1 MVQIKKQKPVDIRKS
16 GLQNWRQLQQQNNA
30 IQSGYDPEVAQYLQ
44 ELNIKRPLR
53 HMMNPEEA
61 APHVVQSPLYNTNT
75 KLGESMF
82 DEDVYSPEQFQDAA
96 DVRAENQPWYS
107 QLGAGI
113 AKGAVLAGTTFLD
126 GTMGLLYGGAKAI
139 EEGRV
144 GALWDNDFSKAM
156 QSINDWSEKE
166 MPNYYTQQEQDASI
180 WDKLF
185 TANFWGDSFIKNLGF
200 TVGAFYSGGLEAGA
214 IKGLGRLAM
223 TGAKNLGAT
232 ISTIKNIAQTSQA
245 TASILGSFTSA
256 VNEGR
261 IEALNNSREYY
272 KAVSSDLLNQHNE
285 RLKSIQ
291 DNYYGTELYN
301 TLIAQENDNYNK
313 AMTKLSEDR
322 VHMGNVD
329 LALNIPI
336 LTISNLIQFGKMYGR
351 GFKTAR
357 RAQQIENNIG
367 GRGITGTLGHYA
379 PETTKKEIYTA
390 ALKSPISEGMEEVN
404 QQLASNISADY
415 YKTDVDNYYKTLTDP
430 NNRQEANSWLKASMQ
445 AFTETMGDQSTWE
458 QFLVGAMTGAMGMP
472 RFRSFTKEGKF
483 QSPITIEGGILGEY
497 RDVTQ
502 RIAREQAI
510 ADKLNERVNSPE
522 FKAYYD
528 GYVRHQGF
536 QRAMNNA
543 TQNND
548 EFEFKNAEN
557 AQLISDITMFDSV
570 GKLDD
575 LVEMINQGLS
585 DTSSENIESIIKNT
599 GRQVS
604 KDEQVNQ
611 LTEQLNANQQAQ
623 ANTNDAS
630 ELVRL
635 KQEEVDIQHKI
646 NTAKDYYISPYT
658 DENGNKLSDE
668 EIANQMNKAKTEF
681 LDKINEYKQIK
692 NDLIE
697 ASNDSLSDEQLNDLI
712 YLKSSLSDWK
722 DRGTS
727 IRDKNKDVV
736 SKIIKQLTDVRTVL
750 NDNNSRL
757 TSEKDAKEYNRN
769 KRKLED
775 IENTIKVLEI
785 FNNSENPDLLISN
798 EGINVKALKDIA
810 KNSLGIDAD
819 EYNRFSKDLND
830 LIKIGKARKSYKEK
844 LIEYMLNPGK
854 IDEAHAN
861 VDNQNQRKQK
871 DLDVRRILDKVS
883 NATTYKDIDDI
894 FKEENIEDA
903 SILTSNN
910 TELGSTYAKS
920 KSFMN
925 SVNNAIDKLDIDDDD
940 KEKLKAYAQKK
951 YNNSTS
957 YEELTN
963 PDYQITDNEDLLTN
977 DYYTQQLNNAMV
989 TAIKDMS
996 EKQSIPD
1003 NKEVT
1008 PEQSKFT
1015 IDTNGERTGADDN
1028 STAPV
1033 QEKQDVLSPL
1043 RTATENINRPDAKN
1057 FWDKANKIIDNYNSN
1072 KATYEEVRKAIEDL
1086 YNLYAKEV
1094 DAKTR
1099 DNLYEEVNKVL
1110 NSIQPDRPVLT
1121 ERQEDTNNL
1130 TELKTD
1136 VENVEKSAEKYY
1148 YKPAISEY
1156 AANTFT
1162 NFDIAN
1168 PNYKDIYQYLVSKG
1182 AFDYVNKGNLKVGD
1196 ELTLKYEKIGD
1207 YDEVVMY
1214 HNDQVVG
1221 ILPSTATA
1229 IKGNY
1234 VGLKNVRERVIKGE
1248 EIKLNVSKIML
1259 GQFKY
1264 TEDQTRP
1271 IKDLM
1276 NGTPIQ
1282 LGIVSNR
1289 ELITNTDLD
1298 TEKPYNRS
1306 QADGKVYLL
1315 LKNSRGTYSPKPVRV
1330 KHFNK
1335 EEFDLS
1341 TLKDT
1346 NNSRAR
1352 EIHRIIDELSKT
1364 TNPDKCTELFI
1375 DLCQQ
1380 LYLPNSFHMNIFS
1393 YKGTIFL
1400 SLKGGPQGT
1409 KNINLEN
1416 NTGSFQLDATGKMIG
1431 SAATQADPTHVYNEI
1446 LKYLY
1451 SLNTPFNIDKN
1462 EINKGDY
1469 NEKLVNDDILYT
1481 HLTDTQMTNSWFTT
1495 NYYDEEGNQKDA
1507 INPKG
1512 TFSPVGNKEGT
1523 KVTLRNGTTYFVR
1536 DGKIYD
1542 SSESVVS
1549 PKKNIANLI
1558 FDLAAAYELNGSA
1571 INGPYIY
1578 NGITKVNGHY
1588 IDVAHKSY
1596 ANEKQKQMYE
1606 DNMNGRPTA
1615 IDKMNATLN
1624 RLKEDQAKV
1633 KRLDNGRPDNTI
1645 EGREGHIYQ
1654 ILEDDGQ
1661 YHEYE
1666 GVHNVIGESWKRDE
1680 NQTPNTLA
1688 LQYGQE
1694 FDDLM
1699 RQSFEGDIDAIQK
1712 PDNMPNEV
1720 FERFK
1725 SRAKSLK
1732 EYFDNNGEIPI
1743 ANGIVVFNKI
1753 GDKRIAGELDLL
1765 TYNKYTGEFRFYDFK
1780 TSKYRFYT
1788 DEGKLDTHY
1797 TTVWHNRQIRSTQ
1810 EQYTRQLSAY
1820 NDLFT
1825 SRYGT
1830 PIANMA
1836 LIPLIIN
1843 YNDKGVTAFNAEPT
1857 VNVKYQPSEFM
1868 QGTTVST
1875 PKVDNNTIPASN
1887 VKTLELSD
1895 TKKVKVDISTLP
1907 TVTTINGS
1915 EIKAYVEEVKS
1926 VNNSTKKVTTFYS
1939 PYMVFPNGE
1948 VAYMNGRRELLN
1960 SEELEENKKTWA
1972 STIQANKV
1980 VFIQAGLVNAKPQ
1993 EETKSKIQNKGF
2005 NNYQYDTEMSINYDD
2020 FSVHSTLDRIVGH
2033 TAIYKDKNGNDVI
2046 ILAASS
2052 DNSYIGIF
2060 KDNTGNWSIKMEN
2073 KDGNKNFKA
2082 QLKEAFDLL
2091 PVGAKIYEHTS
2102 ISVDGL
2108 RIFAQQLNHGFSLSN
2123 ETYEVKVNAGDKAN
2137 IFGVNDNS
2145 DMPLLGQGVKPM
2157 KEVRQILKPYLD
2169 KFGVST
2175 RDVFSEKDAKSGENI
2190 IGISNMPMLV
2200 KTSSQLETKPEVNT
2214 KYDTNNVFIG
2224 GEFGTGTIN
2233 ITNDWIGVSEDPR
2246 VWSKD
2251 KTVPVFSEVK
2261 MKDGSTVTIISYRNA
2276 EKFGNNRGT
2285 NGIIINVKG
2294 TLTDSNKEYIK
2305 NTLINTDFSNSK
2317 EKLTKQ
2323 ILEILNNSN
2332 TKTVT
2337 PVTTPTGPQS
2347 VEEDLLKAM
2356 SLLNTYNKEAP
2367 DGTLGE
2373 EEIKPRTDVEEQ
2385 TGRNADGNITVD
2397 NPEALKKWNELSNN
2411 TIELLRLMNINEDTW
2426 NKMLPKQRESELNC
2440 LS

>member
-1 MVQIKKQKPVDIRKS
+1 MVKFKQQKPADITKT
-16 GLQNWRQLQQQNNA
+16 GLQNWRQLQQQNAMNQAGVSDDYNNWRNQAFAFRGNSLYNA
-30 IQSGYDPEVAQYLQ
+30 
-44 ELNIKRPLR
+44 R
-53 HMMNPEEA
+53 EA
-61 APHVVQSPLYNTNT
+61 APQVVQSPLYNTNT

-82 DEDVYSPEQFQDAA
+82 DEDVYSSEQFQNAS

-113 AKGAVLAGTTFLD
+113 AKGAILAGTTFLD

-139 EEGRV
+139 GDGDV
-144 GALWDNDFSKAM
+144 SKLWDNDFSKAM
-156 QSINDWSEKE
+156 QSINDWSERE
-166 MPNYYTQQEQDASI
+166 LPNYYTSQEQDASI

-214 IKGLGRLAM
+214 IRGLGRLAM

-272 KAVSSDLLNQHNE
+272 KAISSDLLNQHNE

-291 DNYYGTELYN
+291 DNYYGTEMYN
-301 TLIAQENDNYNK
+301 NLVAQENDNYNK

-357 RAQQIENNIG
+357 RAQQIEENIG
-367 GRGITGTLGHYA
+367 GKGITGTLGKYA
-379 PETTKKEIYTA
+379 PKTTKSEIYTA
-390 ALKSPISEGMEEVN
+390 ALKNPISEGMEEVN

-415 YKTDVDNYYKTLTDP
+415 YKTDVNNYYKTLTDP

-483 QSPITIEGGILGEY
+483 QSPITIEGGIVGEY

-536 QRAMNNA
+536 QKAMNNA

-557 AQLISDITMFDSV
+557 SQLISDITMFDSV

-575 LVEMINQGLS
+575 LVEMINQGLG
-585 DTSSENIESIIKNT
+585 DTSNENIESIIKNT

-630 ELVRL
+630 ELTRL

-668 EIANQMNKAKTEF
+668 EITNQMNKAKTEF
-681 LDKINEYKQIK
+681 LNKIEEYKKIK

-697 ASNDSLSDEQLNDLI
+697 SSNDLLSDEQLNDLI
-712 YLKSSLSDWK
+712 YLKSSLNDWK
-722 DRGTS
+722 ERGSS
-727 IRDKNKDVV
+727 IRDNNKSTI

-750 NDNNSRL
+750 NDNNTKL
-757 TSEKDAKEYNRN
+757 TSEKDAKEYNSN
-769 KRKLED
+769 KRKLND
-775 IENTIKVLEI
+775 IENTIKVLEL
-785 FNNSENPDLLISN
+785 FNNSENPDLLISDKSL
-798 EGINVKALKDIA
+798 NVKALKDIA

-819 EYNRFSKDLND
+819 EYNRFDKDLND

-861 VDNQNQRKQK
+861 IDNQNQRKQK

-903 SILTSNN
+903 SILTNNN

-925 SVNNAIDKLDIDDDD
+925 SVNNAIDKLDIDDED
-940 KEKLKAYAQKK
+940 KAQLKTYAQEK

-989 TAIKDMS
+989 AAIKDMS
-996 EKQSIPD
+996 DKQSIPD
-1003 NKEVT
+1003 DKEV
-1008 PEQSKFT
+1008 EHSKFT
-1015 IDTNGERTGADDN
+1015 IDTNGEKTGADDN

-1033 QEKQDVLSPL
+1033 QEKQDILSPL
-1043 RTATENINRPDAKN
+1043 RTATENINRPNAKN

-1099 DNLYEEVNKVL
+1099 DTLYEEVNKVL

-1121 ERQEDTNNL
+1121 ERQENTNNL

-1162 NFDIAN
+1162 NFDVAN

-1196 ELTLKYEKIGD
+1196 ELTLKYEKIGN

-1289 ELITNTDLD
+1289 ELITNNDLT

-1315 LKNSRGTYSPKPVRV
+1315 LKNSRGTYSPKPIRV
-1330 KHFNK
+1330 KHFNE
-1335 EEFDLS
+1335 EEFDLNK
-1341 TLKDT
+1341 LKDT

-1416 NTGSFQLDATGKMIG
+1416 NTGSFILNVDGSIGG
-1431 SAATQADPTHVYNEI
+1431 SAATQTDPTHVYNEI

-1481 HLTDTQMTNSWFTT
+1481 HLVDTQMTNSWFTT

-1512 TFSPVGNKEGT
+1512 TFSPTGNKEGT
-1523 KVTLRNGTTYFVR
+1523 KVTLGKNTYFVR

-1542 SSESVVS
+1542 SSESVVV
-1549 PKKNIANLI
+1549 PKRANLI

-1588 IDVAHKSY
+1588 MDVTHKSY

-1606 DNMNGRPTA
+1606 DNMNNRPTA

-1654 ILEDDGQ
+1654 ILEEDGQ

-1712 PDNMPNEV
+1712 PDNMSNEV

-1830 PIANMA
+1830 PVVNMA

-1857 VNVKYQPSEFM
+1857 VNITYQPSEFM

-1907 TVTTINGS
+1907 VVTTINGS
-1915 EIKAYVEEVKS
+1915 EIKAYIEEVKS
-1926 VNNSTKKVTTFYS
+1926 TNNSTKKITTFYS

-1948 VAYMNGRRELLN
+1948 VTYMNGRRELLTDKQ
-1960 SEELEENKKTWA
+1960 LEESKSTWA
-1972 STIQANKV
+1972 STIQANKAA
-1980 VFIQAGLVNAKPQ
+1980 FIQAGLVNAKPQ
-1993 EETKSKIQNKGF
+1993 EETKS
-2005 NNYQYDTEMSINYDD
+2005 
-2020 FSVHSTLDRIVGH
+2020 
-2033 TAIYKDKNGNDVI
+2033 
-2046 ILAASS
+2046 
-2052 DNSYIGIF
+2052 
-2060 KDNTGNWSIKMEN
+2060 
-2073 KDGNKNFKA
+2073 
-2082 QLKEAFDLL
+2082 
-2091 PVGAKIYEHTS
+2091 
-2102 ISVDGL
+2102 
-2108 RIFAQQLNHGFSLSN
+2108 
-2123 ETYEVKVNAGDKAN
+2123 EVKIN
-2137 IFGVNDNS
+2137 
-2145 DMPLLGQGVKPM
+2145 
-2157 KEVRQILKPYLD
+2157 
-2169 KFGVST
+2169 
-2175 RDVFSEKDAKSGENI
+2175 
-2190 IGISNMPMLV
+2190 
-2200 KTSSQLETKPEVNT
+2200 
-2214 KYDTNNVFIG
+2214 YDTNNVFIG

-2233 ITNDWIGVSEDPR
+2233 ITDGWRGVSEDPR

-2261 MKDGSTVTIISYRNA
+2261 MKDGSVVTIISYRNA

-2285 NGIIINVKG
+2285 NGIIINIKG
-2294 TLTDSNKEYIK
+2294 TLTNSNKEYIK

-2317 EKLTKQ
+2317 EEVTKQ
-2323 ILEILNNSN
+2323 VLDILNNSN

-2337 PVTTPTGPQS
+2337 SVTTPINVVDNTTPTGPQS
-2347 VEEDLLKAM
+2347 AEEDLLKAM

-2367 DGTLGE
+2367 DGTLGK

-2385 TGRNADGNITVD
+2385 TGRNVDGNIVVND
-2397 NPEALKKWNELSNN
+2397 PRALKKWKELDNS
-2411 TIELLRLMNINEDTW
+2411 TRELLRLDNMNETDW
-2426 NKMLPKQRESELNC
+2426 NNMLPKQRESELNC

>member
-1 MVQIKKQKPVDIRKS
+1 MVKLKTQKPVDIRKS
-16 GLQNWRQLQQQNNA
+16 GLQNWRQLQQQNAA
-30 IQSGYDPEVAQYLQ
+30 IQSGVSPEAIEYLNKIN
-44 ELNIKRPLR
+44 ESTPLR
-53 HMMNPEEA
+53 HMINPIET
-61 APHVVQSPLYNTNT
+61 APHVVQSPLYNTDT

-82 DEDVYSPEQFQDAA
+82 DKDVYSLGEFRDAA

-113 AKGAVLAGTTFLD
+113 AKGAVLAGTTFID

-139 EEGRV
+139 EDGDV
-144 GALWDNDFSKAM
+144 SKLWDNDFSKAM
-156 QSINDWSEKE
+156 QSINDLSERE
-166 MPNYYTQQEQDASI
+166 LPNYYTSQEQDASI

-214 IKGLGRLAM
+214 IKGLGRLAIA
-223 TGAKNLGAT
+223 GAKNLGAT
-232 ISTIKNIAQTSQA
+232 ISTIKNITQTSQA

-272 KAVSSDLLNQHNE
+272 KAVASDLLNQHNE

-291 DNYYGTELYN
+291 DNYYGTEMYN
-301 TLIAQENDNYNK
+301 ALVAQENDNYNK

-357 RAQQIENNIG
+357 RAQQIEDNIG
-367 GRGITGTLGHYA
+367 GRGITGTLGKYA
-379 PETTKKEIYTA
+379 PKTTKSEIYTA
-390 ALKSPISEGMEEVN
+390 ALKNPISEGMEEVN

-483 QSPITIEGGILGEY
+483 QSPITIEGGIVGEY

-536 QRAMNNA
+536 QKAMNNA

-575 LVEMINQGLS
+575 LVEMINQGLG

-604 KDEQVNQ
+604 KDEQINQ

-623 ANTNDAS
+623 ENTDDAS

-681 LDKINEYKQIK
+681 LDKIEEYKQIK

-697 ASNDSLSDEQLNDLI
+697 ASNNTLSDEQLNELI
-712 YLKSSLSDWK
+712 YLKSSLNDWK
-722 DRGTS
+722 ERGSS
-727 IRDKNKDVV
+727 IRDNNKNTI

-750 NDNNSRL
+750 NDNNSKL
-757 TSEKDAKEYNRN
+757 TSEKDTKEYNSN
-769 KRKLED
+769 KRKLDD
-775 IENTIKVLEI
+775 IENTIKVLEL
-785 FNNSENPDLLISN
+785 FNNSENPDLLISDKN
-798 EGINVKALKDIA
+798 LNVKALKDIA

-819 EYNRFSKDLND
+819 EYNRFNKDLND

-903 SILTSNN
+903 SILTNNN

-925 SVNNAIDKLDIDDDD
+925 SVNNAIDKLDIDDED
-940 KEKLKAYAQKK
+940 KVILKTYAQEK

-977 DYYTQQLNNAMV
+977 DYYTQQLNNAMIA
-989 TAIKDMS
+989 AIKDMS

-1003 NKEVT
+1003 NKEV
-1008 PEQSKFT
+1008 EHSKFT

-1033 QEKQDVLSPL
+1033 QEKQDILSPL
-1043 RTATENINRPDAKN
+1043 RTATESINRPNTKDL
-1057 FWDKANKIIDNYNSN
+1057 WDKANKIIDNYNSN

-1110 NSIQPDRPVLT
+1110 NNIQPDRPVLT
-1121 ERQEDTNNL
+1121 KRQEDTNNL

-1136 VENVEKSAEKYY
+1136 VESVEKSAEKYY

-1162 NFDIAN
+1162 NFDVAN

-1196 ELTLKYEKIGD
+1196 ELTLKHEKIGD

-1276 NGTPIQ
+1276 NGAPIQ

-1289 ELITNTDLD
+1289 ELITNTDLN

-1315 LKNSRGTYSPKPVRV
+1315 LKNSRGTYSPKPIRV
-1330 KHFNK
+1330 KHFNE
-1335 EEFDLS
+1335 EEFDLNK
-1341 TLKDT
+1341 LKDT

-1393 YKGTIFL
+1393 YKNTIFL

-1409 KNINLEN
+1409 KNINLEK
-1416 NTGSFQLDATGKMIG
+1416 NTGSFQLNDKGEMIG
-1431 SAATQADPTHVYNEI
+1431 SAATHTDPTHVYNKI

-1481 HLTDTQMTNSWFTT
+1481 HLVDTQMTNSWFTT

-1523 KVTLRNGTTYFVR
+1523 KVILGKNTYFVR

-1542 SSESVVS
+1542 SSESVVV
-1549 PKKNIANLI
+1549 PKRANLI

-1571 INGPYIY
+1571 VNGPFIY
-1578 NGITKVNGHY
+1578 KGITKINGHY
-1588 IDVAHKSY
+1588 IDVTHKSY

-1606 DNMNGRPTA
+1606 DNMNEDNIKGRSTA

-1633 KRLDNGRPDNTI
+1633 KRLDNGRPDNII
-1645 EGREGHIYQ
+1645 EGREGHIYR
-1654 ILEDDGQ
+1654 ILEEDGQ

-1666 GVHNVIGESWKRDE
+1666 GVHNIIGESWKRDE
-1680 NQTPNTLA
+1680 NQTSNTLA

-1699 RQSFEGDIDAIQK
+1699 RQAFEGDVDAIQK
-1712 PDNMPNEV
+1712 PDNMSNEV

-1765 TYNKYTGEFRFYDFK
+1765 TYNKYTGEFKFYDFK

-1797 TTVWHNRQIRSTQ
+1797 TTVWHNKQIRSTQ

-1830 PIANMA
+1830 PVVNMA

-1843 YNDKGVTAFNAEPT
+1843 YNDKGITAFNAEPT
-1857 VNVKYQPSEFM
+1857 VNIKYQPSEFM

-1907 TVTTINGS
+1907 VVTTINGS
-1915 EIKAYVEEVKS
+1915 EIKAYIEEVKS

-1948 VAYMNGRRELLN
+1948 VTYMNGRRELLTDKQ
-1960 SEELEENKKTWA
+1960 LEESKNTWA

-1980 VFIQAGLVNAKPQ
+1980 AFIQAGLVNAKPQ
-1993 EETKSKIQNKGF
+1993 EETKS
-2005 NNYQYDTEMSINYDD
+2005 
-2020 FSVHSTLDRIVGH
+2020 
-2033 TAIYKDKNGNDVI
+2033 
-2046 ILAASS
+2046 
-2052 DNSYIGIF
+2052 
-2060 KDNTGNWSIKMEN
+2060 
-2073 KDGNKNFKA
+2073 
-2082 QLKEAFDLL
+2082 
-2091 PVGAKIYEHTS
+2091 
-2102 ISVDGL
+2102 
-2108 RIFAQQLNHGFSLSN
+2108 
-2123 ETYEVKVNAGDKAN
+2123 
-2137 IFGVNDNS
+2137 
-2145 DMPLLGQGVKPM
+2145 
-2157 KEVRQILKPYLD
+2157 
-2169 KFGVST
+2169 
-2175 RDVFSEKDAKSGENI
+2175 
-2190 IGISNMPMLV
+2190 
-2200 KTSSQLETKPEVNT
+2200 ETKSEVNIN
-2214 KYDTNNVFIG
+2214 YDTNNVFIG

-2233 ITNDWIGVSEDPR
+2233 ITNGWRGVSEDPR
-2246 VWSKD
+2246 IWSKD

-2261 MKDGSTVTIISYRNA
+2261 MKDGSIVTIISYRNA
-2276 EKFGNNRGT
+2276 EKFGNSRGT
-2285 NGIIINVKG
+2285 NGIIINIKG
-2294 TLTDSNKEYIK
+2294 TLTDLNKIYIK
-2305 NTLINTDFSNSK
+2305 NTLMVTDFSNSK
-2317 EKLTKQ
+2317 EELTKQ
-2323 ILEILNNSN
+2323 VLDILNKSII
-2332 TKTVT
+2332 KTVT
-2337 PVTTPTGPQS
+2337 PSASINIVDNTQTNTTPTGPQS
-2347 VEEDLLKAM
+2347 AEEDLLKAM

-2367 DGTLGE
+2367 DGTLGK
-2373 EEIKPRTDVEEQ
+2373 EEIKPRTDIEEQ
-2385 TGRNADGNITVD
+2385 TGRNADGNIVVD
-2397 NPEALKKWNELSNN
+2397 NPEALKKWNELSND
-2411 TIELLRLMNINEDTW
+2411 TRDLLRLMNINEDIW

>member
-1 MVQIKKQKPVDIRKS
+1 MVKFKQQKPADITKT
-16 GLQNWRQLQQQNNA
+16 GLQNWRQLQQQNAMNQAGVSDDYNNWRNQAFAFRGNSLYNA
-30 IQSGYDPEVAQYLQ
+30 
-44 ELNIKRPLR
+44 R
-53 HMMNPEEA
+53 EA
-61 APHVVQSPLYNTNT
+61 APQVVQSSLYNTNT

-82 DEDVYSPEQFQDAA
+82 DEDVYSSEQFQNAL

-113 AKGAVLAGTTFLD
+113 AKGAVLAGTTFID
-126 GTMGLLYGGAKAI
+126 GTMGLLYGGTKAI
-139 EEGRV
+139 EDGDV
-144 GALWDNDFSKAM
+144 SKLWDNDFSKAM
-156 QSINDWSEKE
+156 QSINDWSERE
-166 MPNYYTQQEQDASI
+166 LPNYYTSQEQDASI

-214 IKGLGRLAM
+214 IRGLGRLAM
-223 TGAKNLGAT
+223 AGAKNLGAT

-291 DNYYGTELYN
+291 DNYYGTEMYN
-301 TLIAQENDNYNK
+301 TLVAQENDNYNK

-322 VHMGNVD
+322 IHMGNVD

-336 LTISNLIQFGKMYGR
+336 LTVSNLIQFGKMYGR

-357 RAQQIENNIG
+357 RVQQIEDNIG
-367 GRGITGTLGHYA
+367 GRGITGTLGKYA
-379 PETTKKEIYTA
+379 PKTTKSEIYNA
-390 ALKSPISEGMEEVN
+390 VLKYPITEGMEEVN

-415 YKTDVDNYYKTLTDP
+415 YKTDVDNYYKALTDP

-458 QFLVGAMTGAMGMP
+458 QFLVGAMTGALGIP

-536 QRAMNNA
+536 QKAMNNA

-570 GKLDD
+570 GRLDD
-575 LVEMINQGLS
+575 LVEMINQGLG

-604 KDEQVNQ
+604 KESQVEELNKQ
-611 LTEQLNANQQAQ
+611 LQENQQAQ
-623 ANTNDAS
+623 SATNDAS
-630 ELVRL
+630 ELTRL

-697 ASNDSLSDEQLNDLI
+697 ASNNTLSDEQLNELI
-712 YLKSSLSDWK
+712 YLKSSLNDWK
-722 DRGTS
+722 ERGSS
-727 IRDKNKDVV
+727 IRDNNKNTI

-757 TSEKDAKEYNRN
+757 TSEKDAKEYNSN
-769 KRKLED
+769 KRKLDD
-775 IENTIKVLEI
+775 IENTIKVLEL
-785 FNNSENPDLLISN
+785 FNNSENPDLLISDKSL
-798 EGINVKALKDIA
+798 NVKALKDIA

-819 EYNRFSKDLND
+819 EYNRFDKDLND

-871 DLDVRRILDKVS
+871 DLDVRRILDKVN

-903 SILTSNN
+903 SILTNNN

-925 SVNNAIDKLDIDDDD
+925 SVNNAIDKLDIDDED
-940 KEKLKAYAQKK
+940 KAQLKTYAQEK

-989 TAIKDMS
+989 AAIKDMS

-1003 NKEVT
+1003 NKEV
-1008 PEQSKFT
+1008 EHSKFT
-1015 IDTNGERTGADDN
+1015 IDTNGEKTGADDN

-1033 QEKQDVLSPL
+1033 QEKQDILSSL
-1043 RTATENINRPDAKN
+1043 RTATEKINKPNAKN

-1086 YNLYAKEV
+1086 YNLYANGV

-1099 DNLYEEVNKVL
+1099 DTIYEAVNKVL

-1121 ERQEDTNNL
+1121 KRQEENNIIVEL
-1130 TELKTD
+1130 EKETENTEKT
-1136 VENVEKSAEKYY
+1136 EKSAEKYY

-1162 NFDIAN
+1162 NFDVAN

-1221 ILPSTATA
+1221 ILPYTATA

-1264 TEDQTRP
+1264 TKDKTRP

-1276 NGTPIQ
+1276 NGAPIQ
-1282 LGIVSNR
+1282 LGVVSNR
-1289 ELITNTDLD
+1289 ELITNTDLN

-1315 LKNSRGTYSPKPVRV
+1315 LKNSRGTYSPKPIRV
-1330 KHFNK
+1330 KHFNQ

-1341 TLKDT
+1341 ILKDT

-1416 NTGSFQLDATGKMIG
+1416 NTGSFTLNVDGSIEG
-1431 SAATQADPTHVYNEI
+1431 SAATHTDPTHVYNEI

-1481 HLTDTQMTNSWFTT
+1481 HLVDTQMTNSWFTT

-1512 TFSPVGNKEGT
+1512 TFSPTGNKEGT
-1523 KVTLRNGTTYFVR
+1523 KVTLGKNTYFVR

-1542 SSESVVS
+1542 SSESVVV
-1549 PKKNIANLI
+1549 PKRANLI
-1558 FDLAAAYELNGSA
+1558 FDLAAAYELNGNA
-1571 INGPYIY
+1571 VNGPYIY

-1588 IDVAHKSY
+1588 IDVTHTSY

-1606 DNMNGRPTA
+1606 DNMNNRPTV
-1615 IDKMNATLN
+1615 IDRMNTTLN

-1680 NQTPNTLA
+1680 NQTSNTLA

-1694 FDDLM
+1694 FDNLM
-1699 RQSFEGDIDAIQK
+1699 RQAFEGDVDAIQK
-1712 PDNMPNEV
+1712 PDNMSNEV

-1732 EYFDNNGEIPI
+1732 EYFETNGEIPI

-1765 TYNKYTGEFRFYDFK
+1765 TYNKHTGEFRFYDFK

-1797 TTVWHNRQIRSTQ
+1797 TTVWHNKQIRSTQ

-1825 SRYGT
+1825 SKYGT

-1843 YNDKGVTAFNAEPT
+1843 YNDKGITAFNAEPT
-1857 VNVKYQPSEFM
+1857 VNVDYQPSEFM

-1875 PKVDNNTIPASN
+1875 PKVDNNTIPTSN
-1887 VKTLELSD
+1887 VKTLELHNS
-1895 TKKVKVDISTLP
+1895 KVKVDISTLP
-1907 TVTTINGS
+1907 VVTTINGS
-1915 EIKAYVEEVKS
+1915 EIKAYIEEVKS

-1948 VAYMNGRRELLN
+1948 VTYMNGRRELLTDKQ
-1960 SEELEENKKTWA
+1960 LEESKNTWN
-1972 STIQANKV
+1972 STIQANKDA
-1980 VFIQAGLVNAKPQ
+1980 FIQAGLVNAKPQ
-1993 EETKSKIQNKGF
+1993 EETKISVQNKGF

-2020 FSVHSTLDRIVGH
+2020 FSVHTKLDRIVGH

-2052 DNSYIGIF
+2052 DNSYISIF

-2082 QLKEAFDLL
+2082 QLREAFDLL
-2091 PVGAKIYEHTS
+2091 PAGAKIYEHTS

-2108 RIFAQQLNHGFSLSN
+2108 RVFAQQLNHGFGLSN
-2123 ETYEVKVNAGDKAN
+2123 ETYEVWVNAGDRN
-2137 IFGVNDNS
+2137 NVFGVNDNS

-2175 RDVFSEKDAKSGENI
+2175 RDVFSEKETKSGENI
-2190 IGISNMPMLV
+2190 IGISNMPMLI
-2200 KTSSQLETKPEVNT
+2200 KTGIQVESRPDNTTPINVIDNT
-2214 KYDTNNVFIG
+2214 K
-2224 GEFGTGTIN
+2224 
-2233 ITNDWIGVSEDPR
+2233 
-2246 VWSKD
+2246 
-2251 KTVPVFSEVK
+2251 
-2261 MKDGSTVTIISYRNA
+2261 
-2276 EKFGNNRGT
+2276 
-2285 NGIIINVKG
+2285 
-2294 TLTDSNKEYIK
+2294 
-2305 NTLINTDFSNSK
+2305 SNS
-2317 EKLTKQ
+2317 
-2323 ILEILNNSN
+2323 
-2332 TKTVT
+2332 
-2337 PVTTPTGPQS
+2337 TPTGPQS
-2347 VEEDLLKAM
+2347 AEEDLLKAM

-2367 DGTLGE
+2367 DGTLGK

-2385 TGRNADGNITVD
+2385 TGRNADGNIIVD
-2397 NPEALKKWNELSNN
+2397 NPEALKKWNELSND
-2411 TIELLRLMNINEDTW
+2411 TRDLLRLMNINEDIW

>member
-16 GLQNWRQLQQQNNA
+16 GLQNWKQLQQQNNA

-44 ELNIKRPLR
+44 ELDIKRPLR

-82 DEDVYSPEQFQDAA
+82 DEDVYSPEQFQDAV
-96 DVRAENQPWYS
+96 DVRAENQPWYA

-113 AKGAVLAGTTFLD
+113 AKGAVLTGTTFLD
-126 GTMGLLYGGAKAI
+126 GTMGLLYGSAKAI
-139 EEGRV
+139 GDEDV
-144 GALWDNDFSKAM
+144 SKLWDNDFSKAM
-156 QSINDWSEKE
+156 QSINDWSERE
-166 MPNYYTQQEQDASI
+166 LPNYYTSQEQDASI

-185 TANFWGDSFIKNLGF
+185 TANFWGDSLIKNLGF

-214 IKGLGRLAM
+214 IRGLGRLAM

-291 DNYYGTELYN
+291 DNYYGTEMYN
-301 TLIAQENDNYNK
+301 NLVAQENDNYNK

-357 RAQQIENNIG
+357 RAQQIEENIG
-367 GRGITGTLGHYA
+367 GRGITGTLGKYA
-379 PETTKKEIYTA
+379 PKTTKSEIYTA
-390 ALKSPISEGMEEVN
+390 ALKNPISEGMEEVN

-415 YKTDVDNYYKTLTDP
+415 YKTDVDNYYKALTDP

-536 QRAMNNA
+536 QKAMNNA

-557 AQLISDITMFDSV
+557 SQLISDITMFDSV

-575 LVEMINQGLS
+575 LVEMINQGLG
-585 DTSSENIESIIKNT
+585 DTSNENIESIIKNT

-668 EIANQMNKAKTEF
+668 EITNQMNKAKTEF
-681 LDKINEYKQIK
+681 LDKINEYKQTK

-697 ASNDSLSDEQLNDLI
+697 ASNNTLSDEQLNELI
-712 YLKSSLSDWK
+712 YLKSSLNDWK
-722 DRGTS
+722 ERGSS
-727 IRDKNKDVV
+727 IRDNNKSTI

-750 NDNNSRL
+750 NDNNTKL
-757 TSEKDAKEYNRN
+757 TSEKDAKEYNSN
-769 KRKLED
+769 KRKLND
-775 IENTIKVLEI
+775 IENTIKILEL
-785 FNNSENPDLLISN
+785 FNNSENPDLLISDKSL
-798 EGINVKALKDIA
+798 NVKSLKDIA

-861 VDNQNQRKQK
+861 IDNQNQRKQK
-871 DLDVRRILDKVS
+871 DLDVRRILDNVS

-903 SILTSNN
+903 SILTNNNN

-925 SVNNAIDKLDIDDDD
+925 SVNNAIDKLDIDDED
-940 KEKLKAYAQKK
+940 KAQLRTYAQEK

-989 TAIKDMS
+989 AAIKDMS
-996 EKQSIPD
+996 DKQSIPD
-1003 NKEVT
+1003 DKKVEH
-1008 PEQSKFT
+1008 SKFT
-1015 IDTNGERTGADDN
+1015 IDTNGEKTGADDN
-1028 STAPV
+1028 STAPI
-1033 QEKQDVLSPL
+1033 QEKQDILSPL
-1043 RTATENINRPDAKN
+1043 RTATENINRPNAKN

-1099 DNLYEEVNKVL
+1099 DTLYEEVNKVL

-1121 ERQEDTNNL
+1121 ERQENTNNL

-1196 ELTLKYEKIGD
+1196 ELTLKHEKIGN

-1289 ELITNTDLD
+1289 ELITNKDLT

-1315 LKNSRGTYSPKPVRV
+1315 LKNSRGTYSPKPIRV
-1330 KHFNK
+1330 KHFNE
-1335 EEFDLS
+1335 EEFDLNK
-1341 TLKDT
+1341 LKDT

-1380 LYLPNSFHMNIFS
+1380 LYLLNSFHMNIFS

-1416 NTGSFQLDATGKMIG
+1416 NTGSFQIDETGKMIG
-1431 SAATQADPTHVYNEI
+1431 SAATHTDPTHVYNEI

-1481 HLTDTQMTNSWFTT
+1481 HLVDTQMTNSWFTT

-1512 TFSPVGNKEGT
+1512 TFSPTGNKEGT
-1523 KVTLRNGTTYFVR
+1523 KVTLGKNTYFVR

-1542 SSESVVS
+1542 SSESVVV
-1549 PKKNIANLI
+1549 PKRANLI

-1571 INGPYIY
+1571 VNGPYIY

-1588 IDVAHKSY
+1588 MDVTHKSY

-1606 DNMNGRPTA
+1606 DNMNNRPTV
-1615 IDKMNATLN
+1615 IDKMNHTLN

-1694 FDDLM
+1694 FDNLM

-1712 PDNMPNEV
+1712 PDNMSNEV

-1797 TTVWHNRQIRSTQ
+1797 TTIWHNRQIRSTQ

-1830 PIANMA
+1830 PVVNMA

-1843 YNDKGVTAFNAEPT
+1843 YNDKGITAFNAEPT
-1857 VNVKYQPSEFM
+1857 VNITYQPSEFM

-1875 PKVDNNTIPASN
+1875 PKVDNNTIPVSN

-1907 TVTTINGS
+1907 VVTTINGS
-1915 EIKAYVEEVKS
+1915 EIKAYIEEVKS
-1926 VNNSTKKVTTFYS
+1926 TNNSTKKITTFYS

-1948 VAYMNGRRELLN
+1948 VTHMNGRRELLN
-1960 SEELEENKKTWA
+1960 SEELEKDKKTWA
-1972 STIQANKV
+1972 STIQDNKV
-1980 VFIQAGLVNAKPQ
+1980 AFIQEGLVNAKPQ
-1993 EETKSKIQNKGF
+1993 EE
-2005 NNYQYDTEMSINYDD
+2005 
-2020 FSVHSTLDRIVGH
+2020 
-2033 TAIYKDKNGNDVI
+2033 
-2046 ILAASS
+2046 
-2052 DNSYIGIF
+2052 
-2060 KDNTGNWSIKMEN
+2060 IK
-2073 KDGNKNFKA
+2073 
-2082 QLKEAFDLL
+2082 
-2091 PVGAKIYEHTS
+2091 P
-2102 ISVDGL
+2102 
-2108 RIFAQQLNHGFSLSN
+2108 
-2123 ETYEVKVNAGDKAN
+2123 
-2137 IFGVNDNS
+2137 
-2145 DMPLLGQGVKPM
+2145 
-2157 KEVRQILKPYLD
+2157 
-2169 KFGVST
+2169 
-2175 RDVFSEKDAKSGENI
+2175 
-2190 IGISNMPMLV
+2190 
-2200 KTSSQLETKPEVNT
+2200 ETKPE
-2214 KYDTNNVFIG
+2214 I
-2224 GEFGTGTIN
+2224 
-2233 ITNDWIGVSEDPR
+2233 
-2246 VWSKD
+2246 
-2251 KTVPVFSEVK
+2251 
-2261 MKDGSTVTIISYRNA
+2261 
-2276 EKFGNNRGT
+2276 
-2285 NGIIINVKG
+2285 
-2294 TLTDSNKEYIK
+2294 
-2305 NTLINTDFSNSK
+2305 
-2317 EKLTKQ
+2317 
-2323 ILEILNNSN
+2323 
-2332 TKTVT
+2332 KTVT
-2337 PVTTPTGPQS
+2337 PVSTPINIVDNIKSNAASTGQQS
-2347 VEEDLLKAM
+2347 AEEDLLKAM

-2367 DGTLGE
+2367 DGTLGK

-2385 TGRNADGNITVD
+2385 TGRNVDGNIVVD
-2397 NPEALKKWNELSNN
+2397 NPEALKKWNELSKD
-2411 TIELLRLMNINEDTW
+2411 TRDLLKLMNMNETNW
-2426 NKMLPKQRESELNC
+2426 NNMLPKQRESELNC

>member
-1 MVQIKKQKPVDIRKS
+1 MVKFKQQKPADITKT
-16 GLQNWRQLQQQNNA
+16 GLQNWRQLQQQNAMNQAGVSDDYNNWRNQAFAFRGNSLYNA
-30 IQSGYDPEVAQYLQ
+30 
-44 ELNIKRPLR
+44 R
-53 HMMNPEEA
+53 EA

-82 DEDVYSPEQFQDAA
+82 DEDVYSPEQFQNAS
-96 DVRAENQPWYS
+96 DVRAENQPWYA

-139 EEGRV
+139 EDGDV
-144 GALWDNDFSKAM
+144 SKLWDNDFSKAM
-156 QSINDWSEKE
+156 QSINDWSERE
-166 MPNYYTQQEQDASI
+166 IPNYYTSQEQDASI

-214 IKGLGRLAM
+214 IRGLGRLAM
-223 TGAKNLGAT
+223 AGAKNLGAT

-291 DNYYGTELYN
+291 DNYYGTEMYN
-301 TLIAQENDNYNK
+301 NLVAQENDNYNK

-357 RAQQIENNIG
+357 RAQQIEENIG
-367 GRGITGTLGHYA
+367 GRGITGTLGKYA
-379 PETTKKEIYTA
+379 PKTTKSEIYTA
-390 ALKSPISEGMEEVN
+390 ALKNPISEGMEEVN

-415 YKTDVDNYYKTLTDP
+415 YKTDVDNYYKALTDP

-483 QSPITIEGGILGEY
+483 QSPITIEGGIVGEY

-536 QRAMNNA
+536 QKAMNNA

-557 AQLISDITMFDSV
+557 SQLISDITMFDSV

-575 LVEMINQGLS
+575 LVEMINQGLG
-585 DTSSENIESIIKNT
+585 DTSNENIESIIKNT

-668 EIANQMNKAKTEF
+668 EITNQMNKAKTEF
-681 LDKINEYKQIK
+681 LDKINEYKQTK

-697 ASNDSLSDEQLNDLI
+697 ASNNTLSDEQLNELI
-712 YLKSSLSDWK
+712 YLKSSLNDWK
-722 DRGTS
+722 ERGSS
-727 IRDKNKDVV
+727 IRDNNKDTI

-750 NDNNSRL
+750 NDNNTKL
-757 TSEKDAKEYNRN
+757 TSEKDAKEYNSN
-769 KRKLED
+769 KRKLDD
-775 IENTIKVLEI
+775 IENTIKVLEL
-785 FNNSENPDLLISN
+785 FNNSENPDLLISDKSL
-798 EGINVKALKDIA
+798 NVKSLKNIA

-819 EYNRFSKDLND
+819 EYNRFDKDLND

-871 DLDVRRILDKVS
+871 DLDVRRILDKVN

-903 SILTSNN
+903 SILTNNN

-925 SVNNAIDKLDIDDDD
+925 SVNNAIDKLDIDDED
-940 KEKLKAYAQKK
+940 KAQLKTYAQEK

-989 TAIKDMS
+989 SAIKDMS
-996 EKQSIPD
+996 DKQSIPD
-1003 NKEVT
+1003 DKEV
-1008 PEQSKFT
+1008 EHSKFT
-1015 IDTNGERTGADDN
+1015 IDTNGEKTGADDN

-1033 QEKQDVLSPL
+1033 QEKQDILSPL

-1099 DNLYEEVNKVL
+1099 DSLYEEVNKVL

-1196 ELTLKYEKIGD
+1196 ELTLKHEKIGN

-1248 EIKLNVSKIML
+1248 EIKLKVSKIML

-1276 NGTPIQ
+1276 NGAPIQ
-1282 LGIVSNR
+1282 LGVVSNR
-1289 ELITNTDLD
+1289 ELITNKDLT

-1315 LKNSRGTYSPKPVRV
+1315 LKNSRGTYSPKPIRV
-1330 KHFNK
+1330 KHFNE
-1335 EEFDLS
+1335 EEFDLNK
-1341 TLKDT
+1341 LKDT

-1416 NTGSFQLDATGKMIG
+1416 NTGSFTLNVDGSIGG
-1431 SAATQADPTHVYNEI
+1431 SAATQTDPTHVYNEI

-1481 HLTDTQMTNSWFTT
+1481 HLVDTQMTNSWFTT

-1512 TFSPVGNKEGT
+1512 TFSPTGNKEGT
-1523 KVTLRNGTTYFVR
+1523 KVSLGKNTYFVR

-1542 SSESVVS
+1542 SSESVVV
-1549 PKKNIANLI
+1549 PKRANLI

-1571 INGPYIY
+1571 VNGPYIY

-1588 IDVAHKSY
+1588 IDVTHKSY
-1596 ANEKQKQMYE
+1596 VTNEKQKQMYE
-1606 DNMNGRPTA
+1606 DNMNNRPTA
-1615 IDKMNATLN
+1615 IDKMNHTLN

-1699 RQSFEGDIDAIQK
+1699 RQAFEGDIDAIQK
-1712 PDNMPNEV
+1712 PDNMSNEV

-1830 PIANMA
+1830 PVVNMA

-1857 VNVKYQPSEFM
+1857 VNITYQPSEFM

-1875 PKVDNNTIPASN
+1875 PKVDNNIIPSSN
-1887 VKTLELSD
+1887 IKTLELSP

-1907 TVTTINGS
+1907 VVTTINGS
-1915 EIKAYVEEVKS
+1915 EVKAYIEEVKS
-1926 VNNSTKKVTTFYS
+1926 TNNSTKKITTFYS

-1948 VAYMNGRRELLN
+1948 VTYMNGRRELLTDKQ
-1960 SEELEENKKTWA
+1960 LEENKSTWA

-1980 VFIQAGLVNAKPQ
+1980 AFIQEGLVNAKPQ
-1993 EETKSKIQNKGF
+1993 EETKQ
-2005 NNYQYDTEMSINYDD
+2005 
-2020 FSVHSTLDRIVGH
+2020 
-2033 TAIYKDKNGNDVI
+2033 
-2046 ILAASS
+2046 
-2052 DNSYIGIF
+2052 
-2060 KDNTGNWSIKMEN
+2060 
-2073 KDGNKNFKA
+2073 
-2082 QLKEAFDLL
+2082 
-2091 PVGAKIYEHTS
+2091 
-2102 ISVDGL
+2102 
-2108 RIFAQQLNHGFSLSN
+2108 
-2123 ETYEVKVNAGDKAN
+2123 EVK
-2137 IFGVNDNS
+2137 S
-2145 DMPLLGQGVKPM
+2145 D
-2157 KEVRQILKPYLD
+2157 
-2169 KFGVST
+2169 
-2175 RDVFSEKDAKSGENI
+2175 
-2190 IGISNMPMLV
+2190 
-2200 KTSSQLETKPEVNT
+2200 
-2214 KYDTNNVFIG
+2214 
-2224 GEFGTGTIN
+2224 
-2233 ITNDWIGVSEDPR
+2233 
-2246 VWSKD
+2246 
-2251 KTVPVFSEVK
+2251 
-2261 MKDGSTVTIISYRNA
+2261 
-2276 EKFGNNRGT
+2276 
-2285 NGIIINVKG
+2285 
-2294 TLTDSNKEYIK
+2294 
-2305 NTLINTDFSNSK
+2305 
-2317 EKLTKQ
+2317 
-2323 ILEILNNSN
+2323 
-2332 TKTVT
+2332 
-2337 PVTTPTGPQS
+2337 TTPTGPQS
-2347 VEEDLLKAM
+2347 AEEDLLKAM

-2367 DGTLGE
+2367 DGTLGK
-2373 EEIKPRTDVEEQ
+2373 EEIKPRTDIEEQ

-2397 NPEALKKWNELSNN
+2397 NPEALKKWNELSND
-2411 TIELLRLMNINEDTW
+2411 TRDLLKLMNMNETDW
-2426 NKMLPKQRESELNC
+2426 NNMLPKQRESELNC

>member
-1 MVQIKKQKPVDIRKS
+1 MVKLKTQKPIDIRKS

-30 IQSGYDPEVAQYLQ
+30 IQSGYDPEVAQYLN
-44 ELNIKRPLR
+44 ELDIKRPLR

-61 APHVVQSPLYNTNT
+61 APHVVQSPLYNTDT

-82 DEDVYSPEQFQDAA
+82 DEDIYSPEQFQNAS

-113 AKGAVLAGTTFLD
+113 AKGAVLVGTTFLD

-156 QSINDWSEKE
+156 QSINDWSERE
-166 MPNYYTQQEQDASI
+166 LPNYYTSQEQDASI

-214 IKGLGRLAM
+214 IRGLGRLAM
-223 TGAKNLGAT
+223 AGAKNLGAT
-232 ISTIKNIAQTSQA
+232 ISTIKNIAQTTQA

-261 IEALNNSREYY
+261 IEALNNSRDYY

-291 DNYYGTELYN
+291 DNYYGTEMYN
-301 TLIAQENDNYNK
+301 ALVAQENDNYNK

-430 NNRQEANSWLKASMQ
+430 KNKQEVNSWLKASMQ

-497 RDVTQ
+497 KDVTQ

-570 GKLDD
+570 GRLDD
-575 LVEMINQGLS
+575 LTEMINQGLG

-599 GRQVS
+599 GRQIS
-604 KDEQVNQ
+604 KESQVEELNKQ
-611 LTEQLNANQQAQ
+611 LQENQQAQ
-623 ANTNDAS
+623 SATNDAS

-757 TSEKDAKEYNRN
+757 TSEKDTKEYNRN

-854 IDEAHAN
+854 IDEAHEN
-861 VDNQNQRKQK
+861 VDNQNRQKQK
-871 DLDVRRILDKVS
+871 DLDVRRVLDKVN

-894 FKEENIEDA
+894 FKEENLEDA

-925 SVNNAIDKLDIDDDD
+925 SVNNAIDKLDIDEDD
-940 KEKLKAYAQKK
+940 KAQLKVYAQEK

-989 TAIKDMS
+989 AAIKDMS

-1033 QEKQDVLSPL
+1033 KEKQDVLSPL
-1043 RTATENINRPDAKN
+1043 RTATENLNKPNAKE
-1057 FWDKANKIIDNYNSN
+1057 FWDKANKIIEDYNSN
-1072 KATYEEVRKAIEDL
+1072 KATYEKVRKAIEDL

-1121 ERQEDTNNL
+1121 ERQENTNNL

-1259 GQFKY
+1259 GQFRY

-1276 NGTPIQ
+1276 NGAPIQ

-1289 ELITNTDLD
+1289 ELITNNDLD

-1330 KHFNK
+1330 KHFNE

-1341 TLKDT
+1341 KLKDT

-1416 NTGSFQLDATGKMIG
+1416 NTGSFTLNADGSIGG
-1431 SAATQADPTHVYNEI
+1431 SAATQTDPTHVYNEI

-1481 HLTDTQMTNSWFTT
+1481 HLVDTQMTNSWFTT

-1512 TFSPVGNKEGT
+1512 TFSPTGNKEGT
-1523 KVTLRNGTTYFVR
+1523 KVTLGRNTYFVR

-1542 SSESVVS
+1542 SSESVVV
-1549 PKKNIANLI
+1549 PKRSNLI
-1558 FDLAAAYELNGSA
+1558 FDLAAAYELNGNSV
-1571 INGPYIY
+1571 NGPYIY

-1588 IDVAHKSY
+1588 IDVAHTSY

-1615 IDKMNATLN
+1615 IDKMNHTLN

-1645 EGREGHIYQ
+1645 EGREGHIYR
-1654 ILEDDGQ
+1654 ILEEDGQ

-1699 RQSFEGDIDAIQK
+1699 RQAFEGDVDAIQK
-1712 PDNMPNEV
+1712 PDNMSNEV

-1830 PIANMA
+1830 PVVNMA

-1875 PKVDNNTIPASN
+1875 PKVNNNTIPASN
-1887 VKTLELSD
+1887 IKTLELSD

-1926 VNNSTKKVTTFYS
+1926 TNNSTKQITTFYS

-1948 VAYMNGRRELLN
+1948 VTYMNGRRELLT

-1972 STIQANKV
+1972 STIQANKAA
-1980 VFIQAGLVNAKPQ
+1980 FIQAGLVNAKPQ
-1993 EETKSKIQNKGF
+1993 EETKPQ
-2005 NNYQYDTEMSINYDD
+2005 
-2020 FSVHSTLDRIVGH
+2020 
-2033 TAIYKDKNGNDVI
+2033 
-2046 ILAASS
+2046 
-2052 DNSYIGIF
+2052 
-2060 KDNTGNWSIKMEN
+2060 
-2073 KDGNKNFKA
+2073 
-2082 QLKEAFDLL
+2082 
-2091 PVGAKIYEHTS
+2091 
-2102 ISVDGL
+2102 
-2108 RIFAQQLNHGFSLSN
+2108 
-2123 ETYEVKVNAGDKAN
+2123 
-2137 IFGVNDNS
+2137 
-2145 DMPLLGQGVKPM
+2145 
-2157 KEVRQILKPYLD
+2157 
-2169 KFGVST
+2169 
-2175 RDVFSEKDAKSGENI
+2175 
-2190 IGISNMPMLV
+2190 V
-2200 KTSSQLETKPEVNT
+2200 KTN
-2214 KYDTNNVFIG
+2214 YDTNNVFIG
-2224 GEFGTGTIN
+2224 GEFGTGTFN
-2233 ITNDWIGVSEDPR
+2233 ITDGWRGVSEDPR

-2261 MKDGSTVTIISYRNA
+2261 MKDGSVVTIISYRNDD
-2276 EKFGNNRGT
+2276 KFGNNRGT

-2294 TLTDSNKEYIK
+2294 TLTDSNKKYIK
-2305 NTLINTDFSNSK
+2305 DTLMNTDFSNNK
-2317 EKLTKQ
+2317 EELTKQ

-2332 TKTVT
+2332 TKSMT
-2337 PVTTPTGPQS
+2337 PTTTPINVVDNSQTDTTPTGPQS
-2347 VEEDLLKAM
+2347 TEEDLLKAM

-2367 DGTLGE
+2367 DGTLGK
-2373 EEIKPRTDVEEQ
+2373 EEIKPRTDNEEQ

-2397 NPEALKKWNELSNN
+2397 NPEALKKWNELSED
-2411 TIELLRLMNINEDTW
+2411 TRELLRLSNMNETNW
-2426 NKMLPKQRESELNC
+2426 NNMLPKQRESELNC
-2440 LS
+2440 IS

>member
-1 MVQIKKQKPVDIRKS
+1 MVKLKTQKPVDIRKS
-16 GLQNWRQLQQQNNA
+16 GLQNWKQLQQQNAA
-30 IQSGYDPEVAQYLQ
+30 IQSGVSPEAIEYLNKIN
-44 ELNIKRPLR
+44 ESTPLR
-53 HMMNPEEA
+53 HMINPIET
-61 APHVVQSPLYNTNT
+61 APHVVQSPLYNTDT

-82 DEDVYSPEQFQDAA
+82 DKDVYSLGEFRDAA
-96 DVRAENQPWYS
+96 DVRAENQPWYA

-139 EEGRV
+139 GDRDV
-144 GALWDNDFSKAM
+144 SKLWDNDFSKAM
-156 QSINDWSEKE
+156 QSINDWSERE
-166 MPNYYTQQEQDASI
+166 LPNYYTSQEQDASI

-214 IKGLGRLAM
+214 IRGLGRLAM
-223 TGAKNLGAT
+223 AGAKNLGAT

-272 KAVSSDLLNQHNE
+272 KAVASDLLNQHNE

-291 DNYYGTELYN
+291 DNYYGTEMYN
-301 TLIAQENDNYNK
+301 ALVAQENDNYNK

-357 RAQQIENNIG
+357 RAQQIEENIG
-367 GRGITGTLGHYA
+367 GRGITGTLGKYA
-379 PETTKKEIYTA
+379 PKTTKSEIYTA
-390 ALKSPISEGMEEVN
+390 ALKNPISEGMEEVN

-415 YKTDVDNYYKTLTDP
+415 YKTDVDNYYKALTDP

-483 QSPITIEGGILGEY
+483 QSPITIEGGIVGEY
-497 RDVTQ
+497 RDITQ

-536 QRAMNNA
+536 QKAMNNA

-570 GKLDD
+570 GRLDD
-575 LVEMINQGLS
+575 LVEMINQGLG

-604 KDEQVNQ
+604 KDEQINQ

-623 ANTNDAS
+623 ENTDDAN

-697 ASNDSLSDEQLNDLI
+697 ASNNTLSDEQLNELI
-712 YLKSSLSDWK
+712 YLKSSLNDWK
-722 DRGTS
+722 ERGSS
-727 IRDKNKDVV
+727 IRDNNKNTI

-757 TSEKDAKEYNRN
+757 TSEKDAKEYNSN

-775 IENTIKVLEI
+775 IENTIKVLEL
-785 FNNSENPDLLISN
+785 FNNSENPDLLISDKS
-798 EGINVKALKDIA
+798 INVKALKDIA

-819 EYNRFSKDLND
+819 EYNRFDKDLND

-903 SILTSNN
+903 SILTNNN

-925 SVNNAIDKLDIDDDD
+925 SVNNAIDKLDIDDED
-940 KEKLKAYAQKK
+940 KAQLKTYAQEK

-977 DYYTQQLNNAMV
+977 DYYTQQLNNAMIA
-989 TAIKDMS
+989 AIKDMS

-1003 NKEVT
+1003 NKEV
-1008 PEQSKFT
+1008 EHSKFT
-1015 IDTNGERTGADDN
+1015 IDTNGEKTGADDN

-1043 RTATENINRPDAKN
+1043 RTATERINKPNAKE

-1099 DNLYEEVNKVL
+1099 DNLYEEINKVL
-1110 NSIQPDRPVLT
+1110 NSIQPNRPVLT
-1121 ERQEDTNNL
+1121 KRQEENNIIVEL
-1130 TELKTD
+1130 EKETENIEKT
-1136 VENVEKSAEKYY
+1136 EKATEKYY
-1148 YKPAISEY
+1148 YKSAISEY
-1156 AANTFT
+1156 AAHTFT
-1162 NFDIAN
+1162 NFDVAN

-1196 ELTLKYEKIGD
+1196 ELTLKHEKIGD

-1264 TEDQTRP
+1264 TKDKTRP

-1276 NGTPIQ
+1276 NGAPIQ

-1289 ELITNTDLD
+1289 ELITNTDLN

-1315 LKNSRGTYSPKPVRV
+1315 LKNSRGTYSPKPIRV
-1330 KHFNK
+1330 KHFNE
-1335 EEFDLS
+1335 EEFDLNK
-1341 TLKDT
+1341 LKDT

-1393 YKGTIFL
+1393 YKNTIFL

-1409 KNINLEN
+1409 KNINLEK
-1416 NTGSFQLDATGKMIG
+1416 NTGSFQLNDKGEMIG
-1431 SAATQADPTHVYNEI
+1431 SAATHTDPTHVYNEI

-1481 HLTDTQMTNSWFTT
+1481 HLVDTQMTNSWFTT

-1512 TFSPVGNKEGT
+1512 TFSPVGNKEGI
-1523 KVTLRNGTTYFVR
+1523 KVTLGKNTYFVR

-1542 SSESVVS
+1542 SSESVVI
-1549 PKKNIANLI
+1549 PKEANLI

-1571 INGPYIY
+1571 INGPFIY
-1578 NGITKVNGHY
+1578 NGITKINGHY
-1588 IDVAHKSY
+1588 IDVIHKSY
-1596 ANEKQKQMYE
+1596 ATEKQQMYE
-1606 DNMNGRPTA
+1606 DNMNNRPTV

-1654 ILEDDGQ
+1654 ILEEDGQ

-1666 GVHNVIGESWKRDE
+1666 GVHNIIGESWKRDE

-1699 RQSFEGDIDAIQK
+1699 RQAFEGDVDTIQK
-1712 PDNMPNEV
+1712 PNNMSNEV

-1797 TTVWHNRQIRSTQ
+1797 TTIWHNKQIRSTQ

-1820 NDLFT
+1820 NDLFI

-1830 PIANMA
+1830 PVVNMA

-1843 YNDKGVTAFNAEPT
+1843 YNDKGITAFNAEPT
-1857 VNVKYQPSEFM
+1857 VNVTYQPSEFM

-1875 PKVDNNTIPASN
+1875 PKIDNNTIPASN
-1887 VKTLELSD
+1887 VKTLELHNS
-1895 TKKVKVDISTLP
+1895 KVKVDISTLP
-1907 TVTTINGS
+1907 VVTTINGS
-1915 EIKAYVEEVKS
+1915 EIKAYIEEVKS

-1939 PYMVFPNGE
+1939 PYIVFPNGE
-1948 VAYMNGRRELLN
+1948 VTPMNGRRELLTDKQ
-1960 SEELEENKKTWA
+1960 LEKNKNTWA
-1972 STIQANKV
+1972 NTIQDNKDA
-1980 VFIQAGLVNAKPQ
+1980 FIQAGLVNAKPQ
-1993 EETKSKIQNKGF
+1993 EETKS
-2005 NNYQYDTEMSINYDD
+2005 
-2020 FSVHSTLDRIVGH
+2020 
-2033 TAIYKDKNGNDVI
+2033 
-2046 ILAASS
+2046 
-2052 DNSYIGIF
+2052 
-2060 KDNTGNWSIKMEN
+2060 
-2073 KDGNKNFKA
+2073 
-2082 QLKEAFDLL
+2082 
-2091 PVGAKIYEHTS
+2091 
-2102 ISVDGL
+2102 
-2108 RIFAQQLNHGFSLSN
+2108 
-2123 ETYEVKVNAGDKAN
+2123 
-2137 IFGVNDNS
+2137 
-2145 DMPLLGQGVKPM
+2145 
-2157 KEVRQILKPYLD
+2157 
-2169 KFGVST
+2169 
-2175 RDVFSEKDAKSGENI
+2175 
-2190 IGISNMPMLV
+2190 
-2200 KTSSQLETKPEVNT
+2200 ETKSEVNIN
-2214 KYDTNNVFIG
+2214 YDTNNVFIG

-2233 ITNDWIGVSEDPR
+2233 ITDGWRGVSEDPR

-2261 MKDGSTVTIISYRNA
+2261 MKDGSVVTIISYRNA

-2285 NGIIINVKG
+2285 NGIIINIKG
-2294 TLTDSNKEYIK
+2294 TLTDLNKIYIK
-2305 NTLINTDFSNSK
+2305 NTLMVTDFSNSK
-2317 EKLTKQ
+2317 EELTKQ
-2323 ILEILNNSN
+2323 VLDILNKSII
-2332 TKTVT
+2332 KTVT
-2337 PVTTPTGPQS
+2337 PSTSINVVDNTTPTGPQS
-2347 VEEDLLKAM
+2347 AEEDLLKAM

-2367 DGTLGE
+2367 DGTLGK
-2373 EEIKPRTDVEEQ
+2373 EEIKPRTDIEEQ
-2385 TGRNADGNITVD
+2385 TGRNTDNNIVVD
-2397 NPEALKKWNELSNN
+2397 NPEALKKWNKLSND
-2411 TIELLRLMNINEDTW
+2411 TRDLLRLKNIN
-2426 NKMLPKQRESELNC
+2426 
-2440 LS
+2440 

>member
-1 MVQIKKQKPVDIRKS
+1 MVKLKTQKPVDIRKS

-30 IQSGYDPEVAQYLQ
+30 IQSGVSPEAIEYLNKIN
-44 ELNIKRPLR
+44 ESTPLR
-53 HMMNPEEA
+53 HMINPIET
-61 APHVVQSPLYNTNT
+61 APHIVQSPLYNTDT

-82 DEDVYSPEQFQDAA
+82 DKDVYSLGEFRDAA

-113 AKGAVLAGTTFLD
+113 TKGAVLAGTTFLD
-126 GTMGLLYGGAKAI
+126 GTMGLLYGGTKAI
-139 EEGRV
+139 ENGDISK
-144 GALWDNDFSKAM
+144 LWDNDFSKAM
-156 QSINDWSEKE
+156 QSINDWSERE
-166 MPNYYTQQEQDASI
+166 LPNYYTSQEQDASI

-214 IKGLGRLAM
+214 IRGLGRLAM
-223 TGAKNLGAT
+223 AGAKNLGAT

-291 DNYYGTELYN
+291 DNYYGTEMYN
-301 TLIAQENDNYNK
+301 ALVAQENDNYNK

-357 RAQQIENNIG
+357 RAQQIEENIG
-367 GRGITGTLGHYA
+367 GRGITGTLGKYA
-379 PETTKKEIYTA
+379 PKTTKSEIYTA
-390 ALKSPISEGMEEVN
+390 ALKNPISEGMEEVN

-415 YKTDVDNYYKTLTDP
+415 YKTDVDNYYKVLTDP

-570 GKLDD
+570 GRLDD
-575 LVEMINQGLS
+575 LVEMINQGLG

-623 ANTNDAS
+623 ENTDDAS

-697 ASNDSLSDEQLNDLI
+697 ASNNTLSDEQLNELI
-712 YLKSSLSDWK
+712 YLKSSLNDWK
-722 DRGTS
+722 ERGSS
-727 IRDKNKDVV
+727 IRDNNKNTI

-750 NDNNSRL
+750 NDNNTRL
-757 TSEKDAKEYNRN
+757 TSEKDAKEYNSN
-769 KRKLED
+769 KRKLDD
-775 IENTIKVLEI
+775 IENTIKVLEL
-785 FNNSENPDLLISN
+785 FNNSENPDLLISDKSL
-798 EGINVKALKDIA
+798 NVKALKDIA

-819 EYNRFSKDLND
+819 EYNRFDKDLND

-854 IDEAHAN
+854 IDEAHTN
-861 VDNQNQRKQK
+861 IDNQNQRKQK
-871 DLDVRRILDKVS
+871 DLDVRRILDKIS

-903 SILTSNN
+903 SILTNNN
-910 TELGSTYAKS
+910 TELSSTYAKS

-925 SVNNAIDKLDIDDDD
+925 SVNNAIDKLDIDDED
-940 KEKLKAYAQKK
+940 KVRLKAYAQEK

-977 DYYTQQLNNAMV
+977 DYYTQQLNNAMIA
-989 TAIKDMS
+989 AIKDMS
-996 EKQSIPD
+996 DKQSIPD
-1003 NKEVT
+1003 NKEV
-1008 PEQSKFT
+1008 EHSKFT

-1033 QEKQDVLSPL
+1033 QEKQDVLSSL
-1043 RTATENINRPDAKN
+1043 RTATENINRPNAKN

-1121 ERQEDTNNL
+1121 ERQENTNNL

-1162 NFDIAN
+1162 NFDVAN

-1289 ELITNTDLD
+1289 ELITNTDLN

-1315 LKNSRGTYSPKPVRV
+1315 LKNSRGTYSPKPIRV
-1330 KHFNK
+1330 KHFNE
-1335 EEFDLS
+1335 EEFDLNK
-1341 TLKDT
+1341 LKDT

-1393 YKGTIFL
+1393 YKNTIFL

-1409 KNINLEN
+1409 KNINLES
-1416 NTGSFQLDATGKMIG
+1416 NTGSFQLNAKGEMIG
-1431 SAATQADPTHVYNEI
+1431 SAATHTDPTHVYNEI

-1481 HLTDTQMTNSWFTT
+1481 HLVDTQMTNSWFTT

-1512 TFSPVGNKEGT
+1512 TFSPTGNKEGT
-1523 KVTLRNGTTYFVR
+1523 KVTLGKNTYFVR

-1542 SSESVVS
+1542 SSESVVV
-1549 PKKNIANLI
+1549 PKRANLI
-1558 FDLAAAYELNGSA
+1558 FDLAAAYELNGNA
-1571 INGPYIY
+1571 IYGPFIY
-1578 NGITKVNGHY
+1578 NGITKINGHY
-1588 IDVAHKSY
+1588 INVKSKSY
-1596 ANEKQKQMYE
+1596 ANEEQKQAYE
-1606 DNMNGRPTA
+1606 KYMSGKEDVIA
-1615 IDKMNATLN
+1615 AMNATLN

-1680 NQTPNTLA
+1680 NQTSNTLA

-1699 RQSFEGDIDAIQK
+1699 RQAFEGDIDAIQK
-1712 PDNMPNEV
+1712 PDNMSNEV

-1732 EYFDNNGEIPI
+1732 EYFDTNGEIPI

-1830 PIANMA
+1830 PVANMA

-1843 YNDKGVTAFNAEPT
+1843 YNDKGITAFNAEPT
-1857 VNVKYQPSEFM
+1857 VNVDYQPSEFM

-1875 PKVDNNTIPASN
+1875 PKVNNNTIPASN

-1907 TVTTINGS
+1907 VVTTINGS
-1915 EIKAYVEEVKS
+1915 EIKAYIEEVKS

-1948 VAYMNGRRELLN
+1948 VTYMNGRRELLN
-1960 SEELEENKKTWA
+1960 SEELEKDKKTWA

-1980 VFIQAGLVNAKPQ
+1980 TFIQAGLVNAKPQ
-1993 EETKSKIQNKGF
+1993 EETK
-2005 NNYQYDTEMSINYDD
+2005 
-2020 FSVHSTLDRIVGH
+2020 
-2033 TAIYKDKNGNDVI
+2033 
-2046 ILAASS
+2046 
-2052 DNSYIGIF
+2052 
-2060 KDNTGNWSIKMEN
+2060 
-2073 KDGNKNFKA
+2073 
-2082 QLKEAFDLL
+2082 
-2091 PVGAKIYEHTS
+2091 P
-2102 ISVDGL
+2102 
-2108 RIFAQQLNHGFSLSN
+2108 
-2123 ETYEVKVNAGDKAN
+2123 
-2137 IFGVNDNS
+2137 
-2145 DMPLLGQGVKPM
+2145 
-2157 KEVRQILKPYLD
+2157 
-2169 KFGVST
+2169 
-2175 RDVFSEKDAKSGENI
+2175 
-2190 IGISNMPMLV
+2190 
-2200 KTSSQLETKPEVNT
+2200 ETKQEV
-2214 KYDTNNVFIG
+2214 
-2224 GEFGTGTIN
+2224 
-2233 ITNDWIGVSEDPR
+2233 
-2246 VWSKD
+2246 
-2251 KTVPVFSEVK
+2251 
-2261 MKDGSTVTIISYRNA
+2261 
-2276 EKFGNNRGT
+2276 
-2285 NGIIINVKG
+2285 
-2294 TLTDSNKEYIK
+2294 
-2305 NTLINTDFSNSK
+2305 
-2317 EKLTKQ
+2317 
-2323 ILEILNNSN
+2323 
-2332 TKTVT
+2332 KTVT
-2337 PVTTPTGPQS
+2337 TATPINIVDNTTPTGPQS
-2347 VEEDLLKAM
+2347 AEEDLLKAM

-2367 DGTLGE
+2367 DGTLGK

-2385 TGRNADGNITVD
+2385 TGRNADNNIVVD
-2397 NPEALKKWNELSNN
+2397 NPEALKKWNELSDD
-2411 TIELLRLMNINEDTW
+2411 TRELLKLMNMNETYW
-2426 NKMLPKQRESELNC
+2426 NNMLPKQRESELNC

>member
-1 MVQIKKQKPVDIRKS
+1 MVKLKTQKPVDIRKS
-16 GLQNWRQLQQQNNA
+16 GLQNWRQLQQQNAA
-30 IQSGYDPEVAQYLQ
+30 IQSGVSPEAIEYLNKIN
-44 ELNIKRPLR
+44 ESTPLR
-53 HMMNPEEA
+53 HMINPIET
-61 APHVVQSPLYNTNT
+61 APHVVQSPLYNTDT

-82 DEDVYSPEQFQDAA
+82 DKDVYSLGEFRDAA
-96 DVRAENQPWYS
+96 DVRAENQPWYA

-113 AKGAVLAGTTFLD
+113 AKGAVLAGTTFID
-126 GTMGLLYGGAKAI
+126 GTMGLLYGGTKAI
-139 EEGRV
+139 EEGDISK
-144 GALWDNDFSKAM
+144 LWDNDFSKAM
-156 QSINDWSEKE
+156 QSINDLSERE
-166 MPNYYTQQEQDASI
+166 LPNYYTSQEQDASI

-200 TVGAFYSGGLEAGA
+200 TVGAFYSGSLEAGA
-214 IKGLGRLAM
+214 IRGLGRLAM
-223 TGAKNLGAT
+223 AGAKNLGAT

-272 KAVSSDLLNQHNE
+272 KAVASDLLNQHNE

-291 DNYYGTELYN
+291 DNYYGTEMYN
-301 TLIAQENDNYNK
+301 ALVAQENDNYNK

-357 RAQQIENNIG
+357 RAQQIEENIG
-367 GRGITGTLGHYA
+367 GRGITGTLGRYA
-379 PETTKKEIYTA
+379 PKTTKSEIYTA
-390 ALKSPISEGMEEVN
+390 ALKRPIAEGMEEVN

-415 YKTDVDNYYKTLTDP
+415 YKTDVDNYYKALTDP
-430 NNRQEANSWLKASMQ
+430 NSRQEANSWLKSSMQ

-458 QFLVGAMTGAMGMP
+458 QFLVGAMTGALGMP

-483 QSPITIEGGILGEY
+483 QSPITIEGGFIGEY

-536 QRAMNNA
+536 QKAMNNA

-570 GKLDD
+570 GRLDD
-575 LVEMINQGLS
+575 LIEMINQGLG

-599 GRQVS
+599 GRQIS
-604 KDEQVNQ
+604 KDEQINQ

-623 ANTNDAS
+623 ENTNDAS

-635 KQEEVDIQHKI
+635 KQKEVDIQHKI

-668 EIANQMNKAKTEF
+668 EITNQMNKAKTEF

-697 ASNDSLSDEQLNDLI
+697 ASNNTLSDEQLNELI
-712 YLKSSLSDWK
+712 YLKSSLNDWK
-722 DRGTS
+722 ERGSS
-727 IRDKNKDVV
+727 IRDNNKNTI

-750 NDNNSRL
+750 NDNNTKL

-775 IENTIKVLEI
+775 IENTIKVLEL

-819 EYNRFSKDLND
+819 EYNRFNKDLND

-854 IDEAHAN
+854 IDEAHEN
-861 VDNQNQRKQK
+861 VDNQNRQKQK

-903 SILTSNN
+903 NILTNNN

-925 SVNNAIDKLDIDDDD
+925 SVNNAIDKLDIDDED
-940 KEKLKAYAQKK
+940 KVRLKAYAQEK

-977 DYYTQQLNNAMV
+977 DYYTQQLNNAMIA
-989 TAIKDMS
+989 AIKDMS
-996 EKQSIPD
+996 DKQSIPD
-1003 NKEVT
+1003 NKEV
-1008 PEQSKFT
+1008 EHSKFT

-1033 QEKQDVLSPL
+1033 QEKQDVLSSL
-1043 RTATENINRPDAKN
+1043 RTAIEKINKPNAKN

-1121 ERQEDTNNL
+1121 KRQEDTNNL

-1136 VENVEKSAEKYY
+1136 IESVEKSAEKYY

-1196 ELTLKYEKIGD
+1196 ELTLKHEKIGN

-1276 NGTPIQ
+1276 NGAPIQ

-1289 ELITNTDLD
+1289 ELITNKDLT

-1315 LKNSRGTYSPKPVRV
+1315 LKNSRGTYSPKPIRV
-1330 KHFNK
+1330 KHFNE
-1335 EEFDLS
+1335 EEFDLNK
-1341 TLKDT
+1341 LKDT

-1416 NTGSFQLDATGKMIG
+1416 NTGSFQLNDKGEMIG
-1431 SAATQADPTHVYNEI
+1431 SAATHTDPTHVYNEI

-1481 HLTDTQMTNSWFTT
+1481 HLVDTQMTNSWFTT

-1523 KVTLRNGTTYFVR
+1523 KVILGKNTYFVR

-1542 SSESVVS
+1542 SSESVVV
-1549 PKKNIANLI
+1549 PKRANLI
-1558 FDLAAAYELNGSA
+1558 FDLAAAYELNGNA
-1571 INGPYIY
+1571 VNGPYIY

-1588 IDVAHKSY
+1588 IDVIHKSY

-1606 DNMNGRPTA
+1606 DNMNNRPTV
-1615 IDKMNATLN
+1615 IDRMNHTLN

-1645 EGREGHIYQ
+1645 EGREGHIYR
-1654 ILEDDGQ
+1654 ILEEDGQ

-1666 GVHNVIGESWKRDE
+1666 GVHNIIGESWKRDE
-1680 NQTPNTLA
+1680 NQTSNTLA

-1712 PDNMPNEV
+1712 PDNMSNEV

-1797 TTVWHNRQIRSTQ
+1797 TTVWHNKQIRSTQ

-1830 PIANMA
+1830 PVVNMA

-1843 YNDKGVTAFNAEPT
+1843 YNDKGITAFNAEPT
-1857 VNVKYQPSEFM
+1857 VNITYQPSEFM

-1875 PKVDNNTIPASN
+1875 PKVDNNTISASN

-1907 TVTTINGS
+1907 VVTTINGS
-1915 EIKAYVEEVKS
+1915 EIKVYIEEVKS
-1926 VNNSTKKVTTFYS
+1926 TNNSTKKVTTFYS

-1948 VAYMNGRRELLN
+1948 VTYMNGRRELLN

-1980 VFIQAGLVNAKPQ
+1980 AFIQAGLVNAKPQ
-1993 EETKSKIQNKGF
+1993 EETRISVQNKGF

-2020 FSVHSTLDRIVGH
+2020 FSVHTKLDRIVGH
-2033 TAIYKDKNGNDVI
+2033 TAVYKDKNGNDVI

-2108 RIFAQQLNHGFSLSN
+2108 RVFAQQLNHGFSLSN
-2123 ETYEVKVNAGDKAN
+2123 ETYEVKVNAGDRN
-2137 IFGVNDNS
+2137 NVFGVNDNS

-2190 IGISNMPMLV
+2190 IGISNMPMLI
-2200 KTSSQLETKPEVNT
+2200 KTGIQIESKP
-2214 KYDTNNVFIG
+2214 
-2224 GEFGTGTIN
+2224 
-2233 ITNDWIGVSEDPR
+2233 
-2246 VWSKD
+2246 
-2251 KTVPVFSEVK
+2251 
-2261 MKDGSTVTIISYRNA
+2261 
-2276 EKFGNNRGT
+2276 
-2285 NGIIINVKG
+2285 
-2294 TLTDSNKEYIK
+2294 
-2305 NTLINTDFSNSK
+2305 NS
-2317 EKLTKQ
+2317 
-2323 ILEILNNSN
+2323 
-2332 TKTVT
+2332 
-2337 PVTTPTGPQS
+2337 TPTGPQS
-2347 VEEDLLKAM
+2347 AEEDLLKAM

-2367 DGTLGE
+2367 DGTLGK
-2373 EEIKPRTDVEEQ
+2373 EEIKPRTDIEEQ
-2385 TGRNADGNITVD
+2385 TGRNADNNIIVD
-2397 NPEALKKWNELSNN
+2397 NPEALKKWNELSND
-2411 TIELLRLMNINEDTW
+2411 TVELLRLMNINEDTW

>member
-44 ELNIKRPLR
+44 ELDIKRPLR

-61 APHVVQSPLYNTNT
+61 APHVVQSPLYNTDT

-82 DEDVYSPEQFQDAA
+82 DEDVYSPEQFQNAS
-96 DVRAENQPWYS
+96 DVRAENQPWYA

-113 AKGAVLAGTTFLD
+113 AKGAVLVGTTFLD

-139 EEGRV
+139 EDGDV
-144 GALWDNDFSKAM
+144 SKLWDNDFSKAM
-156 QSINDWSEKE
+156 QSINDWSERE
-166 MPNYYTQQEQDASI
+166 IPNYYTSQEQDASI

-214 IKGLGRLAM
+214 IRGLGRLAM
-223 TGAKNLGAT
+223 AGAKNLGAT
-232 ISTIKNIAQTSQA
+232 ISTIKNIAQTTQA

-291 DNYYGTELYN
+291 DNYYGTEMYN
-301 TLIAQENDNYNK
+301 NLVAQENDNYNK

-357 RAQQIENNIG
+357 RAQQIEENIG
-367 GRGITGTLGHYA
+367 GRGITGTLGKYA
-379 PETTKKEIYTA
+379 PKTTKSEIYTA
-390 ALKSPISEGMEEVN
+390 ALKNPISEGMEEVN

-415 YKTDVDNYYKTLTDP
+415 YKTDVDNYYKALTDP

-483 QSPITIEGGILGEY
+483 QSPITIEGGIVGEY

-536 QRAMNNA
+536 QKAMNNA

-557 AQLISDITMFDSV
+557 SQLISDITMFDSV

-575 LVEMINQGLS
+575 LVEMINQGLG
-585 DTSSENIESIIKNT
+585 DTSNENIESIIKNT

-630 ELVRL
+630 ELVKL

-668 EIANQMNKAKTEF
+668 EITNQMNKAKTEF
-681 LDKINEYKQIK
+681 LDKINEYKQTK

-697 ASNDSLSDEQLNDLI
+697 ASNNTLSDEQLNELI
-712 YLKSSLSDWK
+712 YLKSSLNDWK
-722 DRGTS
+722 ERGSS
-727 IRDKNKDVV
+727 IRDNNKNTI

-750 NDNNSRL
+750 NDNNTKL
-757 TSEKDAKEYNRN
+757 TSEKDAKEYNSN
-769 KRKLED
+769 KRKLDD

-798 EGINVKALKDIA
+798 EGLNVKALKDIA

-819 EYNRFSKDLND
+819 EYNRFNKDLND

-903 SILTSNN
+903 SILTNNN

-925 SVNNAIDKLDIDDDD
+925 SVNNAIDKLDIDDED
-940 KEKLKAYAQKK
+940 KAQLKTYAQEK

-989 TAIKDMS
+989 AAIKDMS
-996 EKQSIPD
+996 DKQSIPD
-1003 NKEVT
+1003 DKEV
-1008 PEQSKFT
+1008 EHSKFT
-1015 IDTNGERTGADDN
+1015 IDTNGEKTGADDN

-1033 QEKQDVLSPL
+1033 QEKQDILSPL
-1043 RTATENINRPDAKN
+1043 RTATESINRPDAKN
-1057 FWDKANKIIDNYNSN
+1057 FWDKTNKIIDNYNSN

-1099 DNLYEEVNKVL
+1099 DSLYEEVNKVL

-1196 ELTLKYEKIGD
+1196 ELTLKHEKIGD

-1276 NGTPIQ
+1276 NGAPIQ
-1282 LGIVSNR
+1282 LGVVSNR
-1289 ELITNTDLD
+1289 ELITNKDLT

-1315 LKNSRGTYSPKPVRV
+1315 LKNSKGTYSPKPIRV
-1330 KHFNK
+1330 KHFNE
-1335 EEFDLS
+1335 EEFDLNK
-1341 TLKDT
+1341 LKDT

-1352 EIHRIIDELSKT
+1352 EIHRIINELSKT

-1416 NTGSFQLDATGKMIG
+1416 NTGSFTLNVDGSIGG
-1431 SAATQADPTHVYNEI
+1431 SAATQTDPTHVYNEI

-1481 HLTDTQMTNSWFTT
+1481 HLVDTQMTNSWFTT

-1507 INPKG
+1507 VNPKG
-1512 TFSPVGNKEGT
+1512 TFSPTGNKEGI
-1523 KVTLRNGTTYFVR
+1523 KVSLGKNTYFVR

-1542 SSESVVS
+1542 SSESVVV
-1549 PKKNIANLI
+1549 PKRANLI

-1571 INGPYIY
+1571 VNGPYIY

-1588 IDVAHKSY
+1588 IDVTHKSY
-1596 ANEKQKQMYE
+1596 VTNEKQKQMYE
-1606 DNMNGRPTA
+1606 DNMNNRPTA
-1615 IDKMNATLN
+1615 IDKMNHTLN

-1712 PDNMPNEV
+1712 PDNMSNEV

-1732 EYFDNNGEIPI
+1732 EYFEINGEIPI

-1765 TYNKYTGEFRFYDFK
+1765 TYNKHTGEFRFYDFK

-1857 VNVKYQPSEFM
+1857 VNITYQPSEFM

-1875 PKVDNNTIPASN
+1875 PKTDNNTIPASN
-1887 VKTLELSD
+1887 VKTLELHNS
-1895 TKKVKVDISTLP
+1895 KVKVDISTLP
-1907 TVTTINGS
+1907 VVTTINGS
-1915 EIKAYVEEVKS
+1915 EVKAYIEEVKS

-1948 VAYMNGRRELLN
+1948 VTYMNGRRELLTDKQ
-1960 SEELEENKKTWA
+1960 LEENKSTWA

-1980 VFIQAGLVNAKPQ
+1980 AFIQEGLVNAKPQ
-1993 EETKSKIQNKGF
+1993 EETKQ
-2005 NNYQYDTEMSINYDD
+2005 
-2020 FSVHSTLDRIVGH
+2020 
-2033 TAIYKDKNGNDVI
+2033 
-2046 ILAASS
+2046 
-2052 DNSYIGIF
+2052 
-2060 KDNTGNWSIKMEN
+2060 
-2073 KDGNKNFKA
+2073 
-2082 QLKEAFDLL
+2082 
-2091 PVGAKIYEHTS
+2091 
-2102 ISVDGL
+2102 
-2108 RIFAQQLNHGFSLSN
+2108 
-2123 ETYEVKVNAGDKAN
+2123 EVK
-2137 IFGVNDNS
+2137 S
-2145 DMPLLGQGVKPM
+2145 D
-2157 KEVRQILKPYLD
+2157 
-2169 KFGVST
+2169 
-2175 RDVFSEKDAKSGENI
+2175 
-2190 IGISNMPMLV
+2190 
-2200 KTSSQLETKPEVNT
+2200 
-2214 KYDTNNVFIG
+2214 
-2224 GEFGTGTIN
+2224 
-2233 ITNDWIGVSEDPR
+2233 
-2246 VWSKD
+2246 
-2251 KTVPVFSEVK
+2251 
-2261 MKDGSTVTIISYRNA
+2261 
-2276 EKFGNNRGT
+2276 
-2285 NGIIINVKG
+2285 
-2294 TLTDSNKEYIK
+2294 
-2305 NTLINTDFSNSK
+2305 
-2317 EKLTKQ
+2317 
-2323 ILEILNNSN
+2323 
-2332 TKTVT
+2332 
-2337 PVTTPTGPQS
+2337 TTPTGPQS
-2347 VEEDLLKAM
+2347 AEEDLLKAM

-2367 DGTLGE
+2367 DGTLGK
-2373 EEIKPRTDVEEQ
+2373 EEIKPRTDIEEQ

-2397 NPEALKKWNELSNN
+2397 NPEALKKWNELSND
-2411 TIELLRLMNINEDTW
+2411 TRDLLKLMNMNETDW
-2426 NKMLPKQRESELNC
+2426 NNMLPKQRESELNC

>member
-1 MVQIKKQKPVDIRKS
+1 MVKLKTQKPVDIRKS
-16 GLQNWRQLQQQNNA
+16 GLQNWRQLQQQNAA
-30 IQSGYDPEVAQYLQ
+30 IQSGVSPEAIEYLNKIN
-44 ELNIKRPLR
+44 ESTPLR
-53 HMMNPEEA
+53 HMINPIET
-61 APHVVQSPLYNTNT
+61 APHVVQSPLYNTDT

-82 DEDVYSPEQFQDAA
+82 DKDVYSLGEFRDAA
-96 DVRAENQPWYS
+96 DVRAENQPWYA

-113 AKGAVLAGTTFLD
+113 AKGAVLAGTTFID
-126 GTMGLLYGGAKAI
+126 GTMGLLYGGTKAI
-139 EEGRV
+139 EDGDV
-144 GALWDNDFSKAM
+144 SKLWDNDFSKAM
-156 QSINDWSEKE
+156 QSINDLSERE
-166 MPNYYTQQEQDASI
+166 LPNYYTSQEQDASI

-185 TANFWGDSFIKNLGF
+185 TANFWGDNFIKNLGF

-214 IKGLGRLAM
+214 IRGLGRLAM

-261 IEALNNSREYY
+261 IEALNNSKEYY
-272 KAVSSDLLNQHNE
+272 KAVASDLLNQHNE

-291 DNYYGTELYN
+291 DNYYGTEMYN
-301 TLIAQENDNYNK
+301 ALVAQENDNYNK

-357 RAQQIENNIG
+357 RAQQIEESIG
-367 GRGITGTLGHYA
+367 GRGITGTLGKYA
-379 PETTKKEIYTA
+379 PKTTKSEIYTA
-390 ALKSPISEGMEEVN
+390 ALKNPISEGMEEVN

-415 YKTDVDNYYKTLTDP
+415 YKTDVNNYYKALTDP

-458 QFLVGAMTGAMGMP
+458 QFLVGTMTGAMGMP
-472 RFRSFTKEGKF
+472 RFRSFTKEDKF
-483 QSPITIEGGILGEY
+483 QSPITIEGGIVGEY

-536 QRAMNNA
+536 QKAMNNA

-557 AQLISDITMFDSV
+557 TQLISDITMFDSV

-575 LVEMINQGLS
+575 LIEMINQGLG

-604 KDEQVNQ
+604 KDEQINQ

-623 ANTNDAS
+623 ENTDDAS
-630 ELVRL
+630 ELIRL

-668 EIANQMNKAKTEF
+668 EITNQMNKAKTEF
-681 LDKINEYKQIK
+681 LDKINEYKQNK

-697 ASNDSLSDEQLNDLI
+697 ASNNTLSDEQLNELI
-712 YLKSSLSDWK
+712 YLKSSLNDWK
-722 DRGTS
+722 ERGSS
-727 IRDKNKDVV
+727 IRDNNKSTI

-750 NDNNSRL
+750 NDNNTKL
-757 TSEKDAKEYNRN
+757 TSEKDAKEYNSN

-775 IENTIKVLEI
+775 IENTIKVLEL
-785 FNNSENPDLLISN
+785 FNNSENPDLLISDKSL
-798 EGINVKALKDIA
+798 NVKSLKDIA

-819 EYNRFSKDLND
+819 EYNRFNKDLND

-854 IDEAHAN
+854 IDEAHTN
-861 VDNQNQRKQK
+861 VDNQNRQKQK

-903 SILTSNN
+903 SILTNNN

-925 SVNNAIDKLDIDDDD
+925 SVNNAIDKLDIDDED
-940 KEKLKAYAQKK
+940 KVRLKAYAQEK

-963 PDYQITDNEDLLTN
+963 PDYQITDNEDLLIN
-977 DYYTQQLNNAMV
+977 DYYTQQLNNAMIA
-989 TAIKDMS
+989 AIKDMS

-1003 NKEVT
+1003 NKEV
-1008 PEQSKFT
+1008 EHSKFT
-1015 IDTNGERTGADDN
+1015 IDTNGEKTGADDN

-1043 RTATENINRPDAKN
+1043 RTATERINKPNAKN

-1099 DNLYEEVNKVL
+1099 DNLYEEVNKIL
-1110 NSIQPDRPVLT
+1110 NSIQSDRPVLT
-1121 ERQEDTNNL
+1121 KRQEDTNNL

-1136 VENVEKSAEKYY
+1136 VESVEKSAEKYY

-1156 AANTFT
+1156 AANTFI

-1196 ELTLKYEKIGD
+1196 ELTLKHEKIGN

-1276 NGTPIQ
+1276 NGAPIQ

-1289 ELITNTDLD
+1289 ELITNKDLT

-1315 LKNSRGTYSPKPVRV
+1315 LKNSRGTYSPKPIRV
-1330 KHFNK
+1330 KHFNE
-1335 EEFDLS
+1335 EEFDLNK
-1341 TLKDT
+1341 LKDT

-1393 YKGTIFL
+1393 YKNTIFL

-1416 NTGSFQLDATGKMIG
+1416 NTGSFTLNVDGSIGG
-1431 SAATQADPTHVYNEI
+1431 SAATHTDPTHVYNEI

-1481 HLTDTQMTNSWFTT
+1481 HLVDTQMTNSWFTT

-1523 KVTLRNGTTYFVR
+1523 KVILGKNTYFVR

-1542 SSESVVS
+1542 SSESAVV
-1549 PKKNIANLI
+1549 PKRANLI
-1558 FDLAAAYELNGSA
+1558 FDLAAAYELNGNA
-1571 INGPYIY
+1571 VNGPYIY

-1588 IDVAHKSY
+1588 IDVIHKSY
-1596 ANEKQKQMYE
+1596 TTEKQKQMYE
-1606 DNMNGRPTA
+1606 DNMNNRPTA
-1615 IDKMNATLN
+1615 IDKMNTTLN

-1654 ILEDDGQ
+1654 ILEEDGQ

-1666 GVHNVIGESWKRDE
+1666 GVHNIIGESWKRDE
-1680 NQTPNTLA
+1680 NQTSNTLA

-1699 RQSFEGDIDAIQK
+1699 RQAFEGDIDAIQK
-1712 PDNMPNEV
+1712 PDNMSNEV

-1765 TYNKYTGEFRFYDFK
+1765 TYNKYTGEFIFYDFK

-1797 TTVWHNRQIRSTQ
+1797 TTVWHNKQIRSTQ

-1830 PIANMA
+1830 PVVNMA

-1843 YNDKGVTAFNAEPT
+1843 YNDKGITAFNAEPI
-1857 VNVKYQPSEFM
+1857 VNITYQPSEFM

-1875 PKVDNNTIPASN
+1875 PKVDNNTISVSN

-1895 TKKVKVDISTLP
+1895 TKKVKVDINTLP
-1907 TVTTINGS
+1907 VVTTINGS
-1915 EIKAYVEEVKS
+1915 EIKAYIEEVKS
-1926 VNNSTKKVTTFYS
+1926 TNNSTKKITTFYS

-1948 VAYMNGRRELLN
+1948 VTYMNGRRELLN

-1980 VFIQAGLVNAKPQ
+1980 AFIQAGLVNAKPQ
-1993 EETKSKIQNKGF
+1993 EETKISVQNKGF

-2020 FSVHSTLDRIVGH
+2020 FSVHTKLNRIVGH
-2033 TAIYKDKNGNDVI
+2033 TAVYKDKNGNDVI

-2108 RIFAQQLNHGFSLSN
+2108 RVFAQQLNHGFSLSN
-2123 ETYEVKVNAGDKAN
+2123 ETYEVKVNAGDRN
-2137 IFGVNDNS
+2137 NVFGVNDNS

-2175 RDVFSEKDAKSGENI
+2175 RDVFSEKDVKSGENI

-2200 KTSSQLETKPEVNT
+2200 KTGIHVESKPDNT
-2214 KYDTNNVFIG
+2214 TPINVVDT
-2224 GEFGTGTIN
+2224 
-2233 ITNDWIGVSEDPR
+2233 
-2246 VWSKD
+2246 SKA
-2251 KTVPVFSEVK
+2251 
-2261 MKDGSTVTIISYRNA
+2261 TIIIGES
-2276 EKFGNNRGT
+2276 
-2285 NGIIINVKG
+2285 
-2294 TLTDSNKEYIK
+2294 D
-2305 NTLINTDFSNSK
+2305 
-2317 EKLTKQ
+2317 
-2323 ILEILNNSN
+2323 
-2332 TKTVT
+2332 
-2337 PVTTPTGPQS
+2337 TTPTGPQS
-2347 VEEDLLKAM
+2347 AEEDLLKAM

-2367 DGTLGE
+2367 DGTLGK
-2373 EEIKPRTDVEEQ
+2373 EEIKPRTDNEEQ
-2385 TGRNADGNITVD
+2385 TGRNADNNIVVD
-2397 NPEALKKWNELSNN
+2397 NPEALKKWNELSND
-2411 TIELLRLMNINEDTW
+2411 TIDLLRLMNINEDTW

>member
-1 MVQIKKQKPVDIRKS
+1 MVKLKIQKPVDIRKS
-16 GLQNWRQLQQQNNA
+16 GLQNWRQLQQQNAA
-30 IQSGYDPEVAQYLQ
+30 IQSGVSPEAIEYLNKIN
-44 ELNIKRPLR
+44 ESTPLR
-53 HMMNPEEA
+53 HMINPIET
-61 APHVVQSPLYNTNT
+61 APHVVQSPLYNTDT

-82 DEDVYSPEQFQDAA
+82 DKDVYSLGEFRDAA
-96 DVRAENQPWYS
+96 DVRAENQPWYA

-139 EEGRV
+139 GDGDV
-144 GALWDNDFSKAM
+144 SKLWDNDFSKAM
-156 QSINDWSEKE
+156 QSINDWSERE
-166 MPNYYTQQEQDASI
+166 LPNYYTSQEQNASI
-180 WDKLF
+180 WNKLF

-223 TGAKNLGAT
+223 TGAKNLGTT
-232 ISTIKNIAQTSQA
+232 ISTIKNIAKTSQA

-291 DNYYGTELYN
+291 DNYYGTEMYN
-301 TLIAQENDNYNK
+301 ALVAQENDNYNK

-357 RAQQIENNIG
+357 RAQQIEDNIG
-367 GRGITGTLGHYA
+367 GRGITGTLGRYA
-379 PETTKKEIYTA
+379 PKTTKSEIYTA
-390 ALKSPISEGMEEVN
+390 ALKNPISEGIEEVN

-536 QRAMNNA
+536 QKAMNNA

-570 GKLDD
+570 GKLDN
-575 LVEMINQGLS
+575 LVEMINQGLG

-668 EIANQMNKAKTEF
+668 EITNQMNKAKTEF
-681 LDKINEYKQIK
+681 LDKINEYKQTK

-697 ASNDSLSDEQLNDLI
+697 ASNNTLSDEQLNELI
-712 YLKSSLSDWK
+712 YLKSSLNDWK
-722 DRGTS
+722 ERGSS
-727 IRDKNKDVV
+727 IRDNNKNTI

-757 TSEKDAKEYNRN
+757 TPEKDAKEYNSNNRD
-769 KRKLED
+769 LED
-775 IENTIKVLEI
+775 IENTIEVLEL
-785 FNNSENPDLLISN
+785 FNNSENPDLLISDKS
-798 EGINVKALKDIA
+798 IDVKALKDIA

-819 EYNRFSKDLND
+819 EYNRFDKDLND

-894 FKEENIEDA
+894 FEEENIEDA
-903 SILTSNN
+903 SILTNNN

-925 SVNNAIDKLDIDDDD
+925 SVNNAIDKLDIDDED
-940 KEKLKAYAQKK
+940 KAQLKSYAQEK

-977 DYYTQQLNNAMV
+977 DYYTQQLNNAMIA
-989 TAIKDMS
+989 AIKDMS

-1003 NKEVT
+1003 NKEVKH
-1008 PEQSKFT
+1008 SKFT
-1015 IDTNGERTGADDN
+1015 IDTNGEKTGADDN

-1043 RTATENINRPDAKN
+1043 RTATERINKPNAKN

-1136 VENVEKSAEKYY
+1136 VESVEKSAEKYY

-1196 ELTLKYEKIGD
+1196 ELTLKHEKIGD

-1221 ILPSTATA
+1221 ILPSTTTA
-1229 IKGNY
+1229 IKSNY

-1259 GQFKY
+1259 GQFRY

-1289 ELITNTDLD
+1289 ELITNTDLN

-1315 LKNSRGTYSPKPVRV
+1315 LKNSRGTYSPKPIRV
-1330 KHFNK
+1330 KHFNE
-1335 EEFDLS
+1335 EEFDLN

-1416 NTGSFQLDATGKMIG
+1416 NTGSFTLNVDGSIGG
-1431 SAATQADPTHVYNEI
+1431 SAATHTDSTHVYNEI

-1481 HLTDTQMTNSWFTT
+1481 HLVDTQMTNSWFTT

-1523 KVTLRNGTTYFVR
+1523 KVTLKNGTTYFVR

-1542 SSESVVS
+1542 NSESVVS

-1571 INGPYIY
+1571 INGPFIY

-1588 IDVAHKSY
+1588 IDVIHKSY
-1596 ANEKQKQMYE
+1596 CNEKQKKMYE
-1606 DNMNGRPTA
+1606 DNMNNRPTV

-1666 GVHNVIGESWKRDE
+1666 GVHNIIGESWKRDE
-1680 NQTPNTLA
+1680 NQTSNTLA

-1699 RQSFEGDIDAIQK
+1699 RQSFEGNIDAIQK
-1712 PDNMPNEV
+1712 PDNMSNEV

-1830 PIANMA
+1830 PVVNMA

-1843 YNDKGVTAFNAEPT
+1843 YNDKGITAFNAEPT
-1857 VNVKYQPSEFM
+1857 VNVNYQPSEFM

-1875 PKVDNNTIPASN
+1875 PKVDNNTISASN
-1887 VKTLELSD
+1887 VKILELSP

-1907 TVTTINGS
+1907 VVTTINGS
-1915 EIKAYVEEVKS
+1915 EIKAYIEEVKS
-1926 VNNSTKKVTTFYS
+1926 VNNSTKEVTTFYS

-1948 VAYMNGRRELLN
+1948 VTPMNGRRELLN
-1960 SEELEENKKTWA
+1960 SKELEKDKKTWA
-1972 STIQANKV
+1972 STIQANKDI
-1980 VFIQAGLVNAKPQ
+1980 FIQEGLVNAKPQ
-1993 EETKSKIQNKGF
+1993 EEIKPEKTTIPV
-2005 NNYQYDTEMSINYDD
+2005 TTSIN
-2020 FSVHSTLDRIVGH
+2020 IV
-2033 TAIYKDKNGNDVI
+2033 
-2046 ILAASS
+2046 
-2052 DNSYIGIF
+2052 
-2060 KDNTGNWSIKMEN
+2060 DNT
-2073 KDGNKNFKA
+2073 
-2082 QLKEAFDLL
+2082 Q
-2091 PVGAKIYEHTS
+2091 
-2102 ISVDGL
+2102 
-2108 RIFAQQLNHGFSLSN
+2108 
-2123 ETYEVKVNAGDKAN
+2123 
-2137 IFGVNDNS
+2137 
-2145 DMPLLGQGVKPM
+2145 
-2157 KEVRQILKPYLD
+2157 
-2169 KFGVST
+2169 
-2175 RDVFSEKDAKSGENI
+2175 
-2190 IGISNMPMLV
+2190 
-2200 KTSSQLETKPEVNT
+2200 
-2214 KYDTNNVFIG
+2214 
-2224 GEFGTGTIN
+2224 
-2233 ITNDWIGVSEDPR
+2233 
-2246 VWSKD
+2246 
-2251 KTVPVFSEVK
+2251 
-2261 MKDGSTVTIISYRNA
+2261 
-2276 EKFGNNRGT
+2276 
-2285 NGIIINVKG
+2285 
-2294 TLTDSNKEYIK
+2294 TD
-2305 NTLINTDFSNSK
+2305 
-2317 EKLTKQ
+2317 
-2323 ILEILNNSN
+2323 
-2332 TKTVT
+2332 
-2337 PVTTPTGPQS
+2337 TTPTGPQS
-2347 VEEDLLKAM
+2347 AEEDLLKAM

-2367 DGTLGE
+2367 DGTLGK

-2385 TGRNADGNITVD
+2385 TGRNADNNIVVD
-2397 NPEALKKWNELSNN
+2397 NPEALKKWNELSND
-2411 TIELLRLMNINEDTW
+2411 TRELLSLMNMNETDW
-2426 NKMLPKQRESELNC
+2426 NNMLPKQRESELNC

>member
-1 MVQIKKQKPVDIRKS
+1 MVKLKIQKPVDIRKS

-30 IQSGYDPEVAQYLQ
+30 IQSGVSPEAIEYLNKIN
-44 ELNIKRPLR
+44 ESTPLR
-53 HMMNPEEA
+53 HMINPIET
-61 APHVVQSPLYNTNT
+61 APHVVQSPLYNTDT

-82 DEDVYSPEQFQDAA
+82 DKDVYSLGEFRDAA

-126 GTMGLLYGGAKAI
+126 GTMGLLYGGTKAI
-139 EEGRV
+139 ENGDV
-144 GALWDNDFSKAM
+144 SKLWDNDFSKAM
-156 QSINDWSEKE
+156 QSINDWSERE
-166 MPNYYTQQEQDASI
+166 LPNYYTSQEQDASI

-214 IKGLGRLAM
+214 IRGLGRLAM
-223 TGAKNLGAT
+223 SGAKNLGAT

-291 DNYYGTELYN
+291 DNYYGTEMYN
-301 TLIAQENDNYNK
+301 ALVAQENDNYNK

-322 VHMGNVD
+322 IHMGNVD

-357 RAQQIENNIG
+357 RAQQIEDNIG
-367 GRGITGTLGHYA
+367 GRGITGTLGKYA
-379 PETTKKEIYTA
+379 PKTTKNEIYTA
-390 ALKSPISEGMEEVN
+390 SLKNPISEGMEEVN

-570 GKLDD
+570 GRLDD
-575 LVEMINQGLS
+575 LVEMINQGLG
-585 DTSSENIESIIKNT
+585 DTSSKNIESIIKNT

-604 KDEQVNQ
+604 KDEQINQ

-623 ANTNDAS
+623 TNTNDAS
-630 ELVRL
+630 ELTRL

-697 ASNDSLSDEQLNDLI
+697 ASNNTLSDEQLNELI
-712 YLKSSLSDWK
+712 YLKSSLNDWK
-722 DRGTS
+722 ERGSS
-727 IRDKNKDVV
+727 IRDNNKNTI

-757 TSEKDAKEYNRN
+757 TSEKDSKEYNSN

-775 IENTIKVLEI
+775 IENTIKVLEL
-785 FNNSENPDLLISN
+785 FNNSENPDLLISDKSL
-798 EGINVKALKDIA
+798 NVKALKDIA

-819 EYNRFSKDLND
+819 EYNRFDKDLND

-861 VDNQNQRKQK
+861 VDNQNRQKQK

-903 SILTSNN
+903 SILTNNN

-925 SVNNAIDKLDIDDDD
+925 SVNNAIDKLDIDDED
-940 KEKLKAYAQKK
+940 KVRLKAYAQEK

-977 DYYTQQLNNAMV
+977 DYYTQQLNNAMIA
-989 TAIKDMS
+989 AIKDMS

-1003 NKEVT
+1003 NKEV
-1008 PEQSKFT
+1008 EHSKFT

-1033 QEKQDVLSPL
+1033 QEKQDILSSL
-1043 RTATENINRPDAKN
+1043 RTATENINRPNAKD

-1130 TELKTD
+1130 TELEKD

-1148 YKPAISEY
+1148 YKSAISEY

-1162 NFDIAN
+1162 NFDVVN

-1182 AFDYVNKGNLKVGD
+1182 TFDYVNKGNLKAGD
-1196 ELTLKYEKIGD
+1196 ELTLKYEKIGN

-1214 HNDQVVG
+1214 HNNQVVG
-1221 ILPSTATA
+1221 ILPSITTT

-1264 TEDQTRP
+1264 TKDKTRP

-1276 NGTPIQ
+1276 NGVSIQ

-1289 ELITNTDLD
+1289 ELITNTDLN

-1315 LKNSRGTYSPKPVRV
+1315 LKNSRGTYSPKPIRV
-1330 KHFNK
+1330 KHFNE
-1335 EEFDLS
+1335 EEFDLNK
-1341 TLKDT
+1341 LKDT

-1409 KNINLEN
+1409 KNINLEK
-1416 NTGSFQLDATGKMIG
+1416 NTGSFTLNIDGSIEG
-1431 SAATQADPTHVYNEI
+1431 SAATQTDPTHVYNEI

-1462 EINKGDY
+1462 EINRGDY
-1469 NEKLVNDDILYT
+1469 NEKLVNDNILYT
-1481 HLTDTQMTNSWFTT
+1481 HLVDTQMTNSWFTT

-1512 TFSPVGNKEGT
+1512 TFSPTGNKEGT
-1523 KVTLRNGTTYFVR
+1523 KVILGKNTYFVR

-1542 SSESVVS
+1542 SSESVVV
-1549 PKKNIANLI
+1549 PKRANLI
-1558 FDLAAAYELNGSA
+1558 FDLAAAYELNGNA
-1571 INGPYIY
+1571 VNGPYIY

-1588 IDVAHKSY
+1588 IDVTHKSY
-1596 ANEKQKQMYE
+1596 ANEKQRQMYE
-1606 DNMNGRPTA
+1606 DNMNNRPTV
-1615 IDKMNATLN
+1615 IDRMNTTLN

-1645 EGREGHIYQ
+1645 KDREGHIYQ

-1666 GVHNVIGESWKRDE
+1666 GVHNIIGESWQRDE
-1680 NQTPNTLA
+1680 NQTHNTLA

-1699 RQSFEGDIDAIQK
+1699 RQAFEGDVDDIQK
-1712 PDNMPNEV
+1712 PDNMSNEV

-1732 EYFDNNGEIPI
+1732 EYFDTNGEIPI

-1765 TYNKYTGEFRFYDFK
+1765 TYNKHTGEFRFYDFK

-1825 SRYGT
+1825 SRYNT

-1843 YNDKGVTAFNAEPT
+1843 YNDKGITAFNAEPT
-1857 VNVKYQPSEFM
+1857 VNVDYQPSEFM

-1887 VKTLELSD
+1887 IKTLELHNS
-1895 TKKVKVDISTLP
+1895 KVKVDISTLP
-1907 TVTTINGS
+1907 VVTTINGS
-1915 EIKAYVEEVKS
+1915 KIKAYIEEIKS

-1948 VAYMNGRRELLN
+1948 VTYMNGRRELLTDKQ
-1960 SEELEENKKTWA
+1960 LEESKSTWA
-1972 STIQANKV
+1972 STIQANKDA
-1980 VFIQAGLVNAKPQ
+1980 FIQAGLVNAKPQ
-1993 EETKSKIQNKGF
+1993 EETKPEK
-2005 NNYQYDTEMSINYDD
+2005 
-2020 FSVHSTLDRIVGH
+2020 
-2033 TAIYKDKNGNDVI
+2033 TA
-2046 ILAASS
+2046 
-2052 DNSYIGIF
+2052 
-2060 KDNTGNWSIKMEN
+2060 
-2073 KDGNKNFKA
+2073 
-2082 QLKEAFDLL
+2082 
-2091 PVGAKIYEHTS
+2091 TS
-2102 ISVDGL
+2102 
-2108 RIFAQQLNHGFSLSN
+2108 
-2123 ETYEVKVNAGDKAN
+2123 
-2137 IFGVNDNS
+2137 
-2145 DMPLLGQGVKPM
+2145 
-2157 KEVRQILKPYLD
+2157 
-2169 KFGVST
+2169 
-2175 RDVFSEKDAKSGENI
+2175 
-2190 IGISNMPMLV
+2190 
-2200 KTSSQLETKPEVNT
+2200 
-2214 KYDTNNVFIG
+2214 
-2224 GEFGTGTIN
+2224 
-2233 ITNDWIGVSEDPR
+2233 
-2246 VWSKD
+2246 
-2251 KTVPVFSEVK
+2251 
-2261 MKDGSTVTIISYRNA
+2261 
-2276 EKFGNNRGT
+2276 
-2285 NGIIINVKG
+2285 
-2294 TLTDSNKEYIK
+2294 
-2305 NTLINTDFSNSK
+2305 
-2317 EKLTKQ
+2317 
-2323 ILEILNNSN
+2323 
-2332 TKTVT
+2332 
-2337 PVTTPTGPQS
+2337 VTTPINVVDTSKATIMIGESNTTPTRPQS
-2347 VEEDLLKAM
+2347 TDEDLLKAM

-2367 DGTLGE
+2367 DGTLGK
-2373 EEIKPRTDVEEQ
+2373 EEIKPRIDVEEQ
-2385 TGRNADGNITVD
+2385 TGRNADGNIIVD
-2397 NPEALKKWNELSNN
+2397 NPEALKKWNELSDD
-2411 TIELLRLMNINEDTW
+2411 TRELLRLMNINEDTW

>member
-1 MVQIKKQKPVDIRKS
+1 MVKFKQQKPADITKT
-16 GLQNWRQLQQQNNA
+16 GLQNWRQLQQQNAMNQAGVSDDYNNWRNQAFAFRGNSLYNA
-30 IQSGYDPEVAQYLQ
+30 
-44 ELNIKRPLR
+44 R
-53 HMMNPEEA
+53 EA
-61 APHVVQSPLYNTNT
+61 APQVVQSPLYNTNT

-82 DEDVYSPEQFQDAA
+82 DEDVYSSEQFQNAA

-113 AKGAVLAGTTFLD
+113 AKGAILAGTTFLD
-126 GTMGLLYGGAKAI
+126 GTIGLLYGGAKAI
-139 EEGRV
+139 GDGDV
-144 GALWDNDFSKAM
+144 SKLWDNDFSKAM
-156 QSINDWSEKE
+156 QSINDWSERE
-166 MPNYYTQQEQDASI
+166 LPNYYTSQEQDASI

-214 IKGLGRLAM
+214 IRGLGRLAM

-291 DNYYGTELYN
+291 ANYYGTEIYN
-301 TLIAQENDNYNK
+301 NLVAQENDNYNK

-357 RAQQIENNIG
+357 RAQQIEENIG
-367 GRGITGTLGHYA
+367 GKGITGTLGKYA
-379 PETTKKEIYTA
+379 PKTTKSEIYTA
-390 ALKSPISEGMEEVN
+390 ALKNPISEGMEEVN

-415 YKTDVDNYYKTLTDP
+415 YKTDVNNYYKTLTDP

-536 QRAMNNA
+536 QKAMNNA

-557 AQLISDITMFDSV
+557 SQLISDITMFDSV

-575 LVEMINQGLS
+575 LVEMINQGLG
-585 DTSSENIESIIKNT
+585 DTSNENIESIIKNT

-681 LDKINEYKQIK
+681 LNKIEEYKKIK

-697 ASNDSLSDEQLNDLI
+697 SSNDSLSDEQLNDLI
-712 YLKSSLSDWK
+712 YLKSSLSNWK
-722 DRGTS
+722 DRGSS

-736 SKIIKQLTDVRTVL
+736 SKIIRQLTDVRTVL

-785 FNNSENPDLLISN
+785 FNNSENPDLLIPN
-798 EGINVKALKDIA
+798 EGLNVKALKDIA

-819 EYNRFSKDLND
+819 EYNRFSKDLDD

-854 IDEAHAN
+854 IDEAHTN
-861 VDNQNQRKQK
+861 VDNQNRQKQK

-903 SILTSNN
+903 SILTNNN

-925 SVNNAIDKLDIDDDD
+925 SVNNAIDKLDIDDED
-940 KEKLKAYAQKK
+940 KAQLKTYAQKK

-989 TAIKDMS
+989 AAIKDMS
-996 EKQSIPD
+996 DKQSIPD
-1003 NKEVT
+1003 DKKVEH
-1008 PEQSKFT
+1008 SKFT
-1015 IDTNGERTGADDN
+1015 IDTNGEKTGADDN
-1028 STAPV
+1028 YTAPV

-1043 RTATENINRPDAKN
+1043 RTATENINIPNAKN

-1099 DNLYEEVNKVL
+1099 DTLYEEVNKVL

-1121 ERQEDTNNL
+1121 ERQENTNNL

-1136 VENVEKSAEKYY
+1136 VESVEKSAEKYY

-1162 NFDIAN
+1162 NFDVAN

-1182 AFDYVNKGNLKVGD
+1182 AFDYVNNGNLKVGD
-1196 ELTLKYEKIGD
+1196 ELTLKHEKIGD

-1264 TEDQTRP
+1264 IEDQTRP

-1289 ELITNTDLD
+1289 ELITNKDLT

-1315 LKNSRGTYSPKPVRV
+1315 LKNSRGTYSPKPIRV
-1330 KHFNK
+1330 KHFNE
-1335 EEFDLS
+1335 EEFDLNK
-1341 TLKDT
+1341 LKDT

-1416 NTGSFQLDATGKMIG
+1416 NTGSFTLNVDGSIGG
-1431 SAATQADPTHVYNEI
+1431 SAATQTDPTHVYNEI

-1481 HLTDTQMTNSWFTT
+1481 HLVDTQMTNSWFTT

-1512 TFSPVGNKEGT
+1512 TFSPTGNKEGT
-1523 KVTLRNGTTYFVR
+1523 KVTLGKNTYFVR

-1542 SSESVVS
+1542 SSESVVV
-1549 PKKNIANLI
+1549 PKRVNLI

-1571 INGPYIY
+1571 VNGPYIY
-1578 NGITKVNGHY
+1578 NGITKINGHY
-1588 IDVAHKSY
+1588 MDVTHKSY

-1606 DNMNGRPTA
+1606 DNMNNRPTV
-1615 IDKMNATLN
+1615 IDRMNHTLN

-1666 GVHNVIGESWKRDE
+1666 GVHNIIGESWKRDE

-1712 PDNMPNEV
+1712 PDNMSNEV

-1725 SRAKSLK
+1725 ARAKSLK

-1765 TYNKYTGEFRFYDFK
+1765 TYNKYTGEFKFYDFK

-1830 PIANMA
+1830 PVVSMA

-1857 VNVKYQPSEFM
+1857 VNITYQPSEFM
-1868 QGTTVST
+1868 QGTTIST

-1907 TVTTINGS
+1907 VVTTINGS
-1915 EIKAYVEEVKS
+1915 EIKAYIEEVKS
-1926 VNNSTKKVTTFYS
+1926 TNNSTKKITTFYS

-1948 VAYMNGRRELLN
+1948 VTYMNGRRELLT

-1980 VFIQAGLVNAKPQ
+1980 AFIQAGLVNAKPQ
-1993 EETKSKIQNKGF
+1993 EETKSEI
-2005 NNYQYDTEMSINYDD
+2005 
-2020 FSVHSTLDRIVGH
+2020 
-2033 TAIYKDKNGNDVI
+2033 
-2046 ILAASS
+2046 
-2052 DNSYIGIF
+2052 
-2060 KDNTGNWSIKMEN
+2060 
-2073 KDGNKNFKA
+2073 
-2082 QLKEAFDLL
+2082 
-2091 PVGAKIYEHTS
+2091 
-2102 ISVDGL
+2102 
-2108 RIFAQQLNHGFSLSN
+2108 
-2123 ETYEVKVNAGDKAN
+2123 
-2137 IFGVNDNS
+2137 
-2145 DMPLLGQGVKPM
+2145 
-2157 KEVRQILKPYLD
+2157 
-2169 KFGVST
+2169 
-2175 RDVFSEKDAKSGENI
+2175 
-2190 IGISNMPMLV
+2190 
-2200 KTSSQLETKPEVNT
+2200 KPEVKIN
-2214 KYDTNNVFIG
+2214 YDTNNVFIG

-2233 ITNDWIGVSEDPR
+2233 ITDGWRGVSEDPR

-2261 MKDGSTVTIISYRNA
+2261 MKDGSVVTIISYRNA

-2317 EKLTKQ
+2317 EEVTKQ
-2323 ILEILNNSN
+2323 VLDILNNSN
-2332 TKTVT
+2332 TKTVISAT
-2337 PVTTPTGPQS
+2337 PINVVDNTKSNATPTGPQS
-2347 VEEDLLKAM
+2347 AEEDLLKAM

-2367 DGTLGE
+2367 DGTLGK

-2385 TGRNADGNITVD
+2385 TGRNVDGNIVVD
-2397 NPEALKKWNELSNN
+2397 NPEALKKWNELSND
-2411 TIELLRLMNINEDTW
+2411 TRELLSLMNMNETDW
-2426 NKMLPKQRESELNC
+2426 NNMLPKQRESELNC

>member
-223 TGAKNLGAT
+223 IGAKNLGAT

-367 GRGITGTLGHYA
+367 GRGITGILGHYA

-390 ALKSPISEGMEEVN
+390 ALKNPISEGMEEVN

-483 QSPITIEGGILGEY
+483 QSPITIEGGIVGEY

-522 FKAYYD
+522 FKAYYN

-536 QRAMNNA
+536 QKAMNNA

-668 EIANQMNKAKTEF
+668 EVANQMNKAKTEF
-681 LDKINEYKQIK
+681 LNKINEYKQIK

-757 TSEKDAKEYNRN
+757 TSEKDTKEYNRN

-854 IDEAHAN
+854 IDEAHEN
-861 VDNQNQRKQK
+861 VDNQNRQKQK
-871 DLDVRRILDKVS
+871 DLDVRRILDKVN

-940 KEKLKAYAQKK
+940 KEKLKAYAQEK

-977 DYYTQQLNNAMV
+977 DYYTQQLNNAMIA
-989 TAIKDMS
+989 AIKDMS
-996 EKQSIPD
+996 AKQSIPD
-1003 NKEVT
+1003 DKEV
-1008 PEQSKFT
+1008 EHSKFT
-1015 IDTNGERTGADDN
+1015 IDTNGEKTGADDN

-1033 QEKQDVLSPL
+1033 QKKQDILSPL

-1086 YNLYAKEV
+1086 YNLYAKGV

-1289 ELITNTDLD
+1289 ELITNTDLN

-1732 EYFDNNGEIPI
+1732 EYFEINGEIPI

-1765 TYNKYTGEFRFYDFK
+1765 TYNKYTGEFRLYDFK

-1857 VNVKYQPSEFM
+1857 VNITYQPSEFM

-1875 PKVDNNTIPASN
+1875 PKTDNNTIPASN
-1887 VKTLELSD
+1887 VKTLELHNS
-1895 TKKVKVDISTLP
+1895 KVKVDISTLP
-1907 TVTTINGS
+1907 VVTTINGS
-1915 EIKAYVEEVKS
+1915 EVKAYIEEVKS

-1948 VAYMNGRRELLN
+1948 VTYMNGRRELLN
-1960 SEELEENKKTWA
+1960 DKQLEESKKTWA
-1972 STIQANKV
+1972 STIQANKAT
-1980 VFIQAGLVNAKPQ
+1980 FIQAGLVNAKPQ

-2005 NNYQYDTEMSINYDD
+2005 NNYQ
-2020 FSVHSTLDRIVGH
+2020 
-2033 TAIYKDKNGNDVI
+2033 
-2046 ILAASS
+2046 
-2052 DNSYIGIF
+2052 
-2060 KDNTGNWSIKMEN
+2060 
-2073 KDGNKNFKA
+2073 
-2082 QLKEAFDLL
+2082 
-2091 PVGAKIYEHTS
+2091 
-2102 ISVDGL
+2102 
-2108 RIFAQQLNHGFSLSN
+2108 
-2123 ETYEVKVNAGDKAN
+2123 
-2137 IFGVNDNS
+2137 
-2145 DMPLLGQGVKPM
+2145 
-2157 KEVRQILKPYLD
+2157 
-2169 KFGVST
+2169 
-2175 RDVFSEKDAKSGENI
+2175 
-2190 IGISNMPMLV
+2190 
-2200 KTSSQLETKPEVNT
+2200 
-2214 KYDTNNVFIG
+2214 YDTNNVFIG

-2261 MKDGSTVTIISYRNA
+2261 RKDGSTVTIISYRNA

-2337 PVTTPTGPQS
+2337 PVTTPINVIDSTQSDTTPIGPQS
-2347 VEEDLLKAM
+2347 AEEDLLKAM

>member
-1 MVQIKKQKPVDIRKS
+1 MVKLKTQKPVDIRKS
-16 GLQNWRQLQQQNNA
+16 GLQNWRQLQQQNAA
-30 IQSGYDPEVAQYLQ
+30 IQSGVSPEAIEYL
-44 ELNIKRPLR
+44 NKINKSTPLR
-53 HMMNPEEA
+53 HMINPIET
-61 APHVVQSPLYNTNT
+61 APHVVQSPLYNTDT
-75 KLGESMF
+75 KLGESIF
-82 DEDVYSPEQFQDAA
+82 DKDVYSLGEFQDAA
-96 DVRAENQPWYS
+96 DVRAENQPWYA

-139 EEGRV
+139 EEGDISK
-144 GALWDNDFSKAM
+144 LWDNDFSKAM
-156 QSINDWSEKE
+156 QSINDLSERE
-166 MPNYYTQQEQDASI
+166 LPNYYTSQEQDASI

-185 TANFWGDSFIKNLGF
+185 TANFWGDSFINNLGF
-200 TVGAFYSGGLEAGA
+200 TVGAFYSGGLEANA

-223 TGAKNLGAT
+223 AEARNLGAT

-272 KAVSSDLLNQHNE
+272 KAVASDLLNQHNE

-291 DNYYGTELYN
+291 DNYYGTEMYN
-301 TLIAQENDNYNK
+301 ALVAQENDNYNK

-357 RAQQIENNIG
+357 RAQQIEENIG
-367 GRGITGTLGHYA
+367 GRGITGTLGRYA
-379 PETTKKEIYTA
+379 PKTTKSEIYTA
-390 ALKSPISEGMEEVN
+390 ALKRPITEGMEEVN

-415 YKTDVDNYYKTLTDP
+415 YKTDVDNYYKALTDP
-430 NNRQEANSWLKASMQ
+430 NSRQEANSWLKASMQ

-458 QFLVGAMTGAMGMP
+458 QFLVGAMTGALGMP

-483 QSPITIEGGILGEY
+483 QSPITIEGGIIGGY

-536 QRAMNNA
+536 QKAMNNA

-570 GKLDD
+570 GRLDD
-575 LVEMINQGLS
+575 LVEMINQGLG
-585 DTSSENIESIIKNT
+585 DTSSENIESIIRNT

-604 KDEQVNQ
+604 KDEQINQ

-623 ANTNDAS
+623 ENTDDAS

-697 ASNDSLSDEQLNDLI
+697 ASNNTLSDEQLNELI
-712 YLKSSLSDWK
+712 YLKSSLNDWK
-722 DRGTS
+722 ERGSS
-727 IRDKNKDVV
+727 IRDNNKNTI
-736 SKIIKQLTDVRTVL
+736 SKIIKQLTDIRTVL
-750 NDNNSRL
+750 NDNNSKL
-757 TSEKDAKEYNRN
+757 TSEKDAKEYNSN
-769 KRKLED
+769 KRKLDD
-775 IENTIKVLEI
+775 IENTIKVLEL
-785 FNNSENPDLLISN
+785 FNNSENPDLLISDKS
-798 EGINVKALKDIA
+798 INVKALKDIA

-819 EYNRFSKDLND
+819 EYNRFNKDLND

-903 SILTSNN
+903 SILTNNN

-925 SVNNAIDKLDIDDDD
+925 SVNNAIDKLDIDDED
-940 KEKLKAYAQKK
+940 KVQLKTYAQEK

-977 DYYTQQLNNAMV
+977 DYYTQQLNNAMIA
-989 TAIKDMS
+989 AIKDMS
-996 EKQSIPD
+996 AKQSIPD
-1003 NKEVT
+1003 NKEV
-1008 PEQSKFT
+1008 EHSKFT
-1015 IDTNGERTGADDN
+1015 IDTNGEKTGADDN

-1033 QEKQDVLSPL
+1033 QEKQDVLSSL
-1043 RTATENINRPDAKN
+1043 RTATERINKPNAKN
-1057 FWDKANKIIDNYNSN
+1057 FWDKANKIIDDYNSN

-1121 ERQEDTNNL
+1121 KRQEENNIIVEL
-1130 TELKTD
+1130 EKETENTEKT
-1136 VENVEKSAEKYY
+1136 EKSSEKYY
-1148 YKPAISEY
+1148 YKSAISEY

-1162 NFDIAN
+1162 NFDVAN

-1196 ELTLKYEKIGD
+1196 ELTLKYEKIGN
-1207 YDEVVMY
+1207 YDEIVMY

-1221 ILPSTATA
+1221 ILPSTATT

-1264 TEDQTRP
+1264 TKDKTRP

-1276 NGTPIQ
+1276 NGAPIQ

-1289 ELITNTDLD
+1289 ELITNKDLN

-1315 LKNSRGTYSPKPVRV
+1315 LKNSRGTYSPKPIRV

-1416 NTGSFQLDATGKMIG
+1416 NTGSFTLNVDGSIGG
-1431 SAATQADPTHVYNEI
+1431 SAATHTDPTHVYNEI

-1481 HLTDTQMTNSWFTT
+1481 HLVDTQMTNSWFTT

-1523 KVTLRNGTTYFVR
+1523 KVTLKNGTTYFVR

-1542 SSESVVS
+1542 NSESVVS
-1549 PKKNIANLI
+1549 LKDNIANLI

-1571 INGPYIY
+1571 VNGPFIY
-1578 NGITKVNGHY
+1578 NGVTKINGHY
-1588 IDVAHKSY
+1588 VDVKLKSY
-1596 ANEKQKQMYE
+1596 ANQKQRQAYE
-1606 DNMNGRPTA
+1606 DYMSGKEDVIA
-1615 IDKMNATLN
+1615 AMNATLN

-1666 GVHNVIGESWKRDE
+1666 GVHNVIGESWKRDK

-1699 RQSFEGDIDAIQK
+1699 RQAFEGDVDAIQK
-1712 PDNMPNEV
+1712 PDNMSNEV
-1720 FERFK
+1720 FEKFK
-1725 SRAKSLK
+1725 SNVKSLK
-1732 EYFDNNGEIPI
+1732 EYFKNTGEIPI

-1830 PIANMA
+1830 PVANMA

-1843 YNDKGVTAFNAEPT
+1843 YNDKGITAFNAEPT

-1868 QGTTVST
+1868 QGTTIST

-1887 VKTLELSD
+1887 IKTLELSD

-1907 TVTTINGS
+1907 VVTTINGS
-1915 EIKAYVEEVKS
+1915 EIKAYIEEVKS
-1926 VNNSTKKVTTFYS
+1926 VNNSTKEVTTLYS

-1948 VAYMNGRRELLN
+1948 VTYMNGRKELLN

-1972 STIQANKV
+1972 STIQANKDI
-1980 VFIQAGLVNAKPQ
+1980 FIQAGLVNAIPQ
-1993 EETKSKIQNKGF
+1993 EETKPIVQNKGF

-2020 FSVHSTLDRIVGH
+2020 FSVHTKLDRIVGH
-2033 TAIYKDKNGNDVI
+2033 TAVYKDKNGNDVI

-2108 RIFAQQLNHGFSLSN
+2108 RVFAQQLNHGFSLSN
-2123 ETYEVKVNAGDKAN
+2123 ETYEVKVNAGDRN
-2137 IFGVNDNS
+2137 NVFGVNDNS

-2169 KFGVST
+2169 KFDVST

-2200 KTSSQLETKPEVNT
+2200 KTGIQVESKPDNT
-2214 KYDTNNVFIG
+2214 T
-2224 GEFGTGTIN
+2224 
-2233 ITNDWIGVSEDPR
+2233 P
-2246 VWSKD
+2246 
-2251 KTVPVFSEVK
+2251 
-2261 MKDGSTVTIISYRNA
+2261 
-2276 EKFGNNRGT
+2276 
-2285 NGIIINVKG
+2285 INVVD
-2294 TLTDSNKEYIK
+2294 T
-2305 NTLINTDFSNSK
+2305 SK
-2317 EKLTKQ
+2317 AKIVIGE
-2323 ILEILNNSN
+2323 SD
-2332 TKTVT
+2332 
-2337 PVTTPTGPQS
+2337 TTPTGPQS
-2347 VEEDLLKAM
+2347 AEEDLLKAM

-2367 DGTLGE
+2367 DGTLGK
-2373 EEIKPRTDVEEQ
+2373 EEIKPRIDIEEQ
-2385 TGRNADGNITVD
+2385 TGRNVDNNIVVD
-2397 NPEALKKWNELSNN
+2397 NPEVLKKWNKLSED
-2411 TIELLRLMNINEDTW
+2411 TRELLRLKNINEDTW

>member
-16 GLQNWRQLQQQNNA
+16 GLQNWKQLQQQNNA

-44 ELNIKRPLR
+44 ELDIKRPLR

-82 DEDVYSPEQFQDAA
+82 DEDVYSPEQFQDAV
-96 DVRAENQPWYS
+96 DVRAENQPWYA

-113 AKGAVLAGTTFLD
+113 AKGAVLTGTTFLD

-139 EEGRV
+139 GDGDV
-144 GALWDNDFSKAM
+144 SKLWDNDFSKAM
-156 QSINDWSEKE
+156 QSINDWSERE
-166 MPNYYTQQEQDASI
+166 LPNYYTSQEQDASI

-185 TANFWGDSFIKNLGF
+185 TANFWGDSLIKNLGF
-200 TVGAFYSGGLEAGA
+200 TAGAFYSGGLEAGA

-291 DNYYGTELYN
+291 DNYYGTEMYN
-301 TLIAQENDNYNK
+301 NLVAQENDNYNK

-357 RAQQIENNIG
+357 RAQQIEENIG
-367 GRGITGTLGHYA
+367 GRGITGTLGKYA
-379 PETTKKEIYTA
+379 PKTTKSEIYTA
-390 ALKSPISEGMEEVN
+390 ALKNPISEGMEEVN

-415 YKTDVDNYYKTLTDP
+415 YKTDVDNYYKALTDP

-472 RFRSFTKEGKF
+472 KFRSFTKEGKF

-536 QRAMNNA
+536 QKAMNNA

-557 AQLISDITMFDSV
+557 SQLISDITMFDSV

-575 LVEMINQGLS
+575 LVEMINQGLG
-585 DTSSENIESIIKNT
+585 DTSNENIEFIIKNT

-623 ANTNDAS
+623 ANTNDTS

-668 EIANQMNKAKTEF
+668 EITNQMNKTKTEF
-681 LDKINEYKQIK
+681 LDKINEYKQTK

-697 ASNDSLSDEQLNDLI
+697 ASNNTLSDEQLNELI
-712 YLKSSLSDWK
+712 YLKSSLNDWK
-722 DRGTS
+722 ERGFS
-727 IRDKNKDVV
+727 IRDNNKSTI

-750 NDNNSRL
+750 NDNNTKL
-757 TSEKDAKEYNRN
+757 TSEKDTKEYNSN
-769 KRKLED
+769 KRKLND
-775 IENTIKVLEI
+775 IENTIKILEL
-785 FNNSENPDLLISN
+785 FNNSENPDLLISDKSL
-798 EGINVKALKDIA
+798 NVKSLKDIA

-819 EYNRFSKDLND
+819 EYNKFSKDLND

-861 VDNQNQRKQK
+861 IDNQNQRKQK

-903 SILTSNN
+903 SILTNNNN

-925 SVNNAIDKLDIDDDD
+925 SVNNAIDKLDIDDED
-940 KEKLKAYAQKK
+940 KAQLRTYAQEK

-989 TAIKDMS
+989 AAIKDMS
-996 EKQSIPD
+996 DKQSIPD
-1003 NKEVT
+1003 DKKVEH
-1008 PEQSKFT
+1008 SKFT
-1015 IDTNGERTGADDN
+1015 IDTNGEKTGADDN
-1028 STAPV
+1028 STAPI
-1033 QEKQDVLSPL
+1033 QEKQDILSPL
-1043 RTATENINRPDAKN
+1043 RTATENINRPNAKN

-1099 DNLYEEVNKVL
+1099 DTLYEEVNKVL

-1121 ERQEDTNNL
+1121 ERQENTNNL

-1196 ELTLKYEKIGD
+1196 ELTLKHEKIGN

-1289 ELITNTDLD
+1289 ELITNKDLT

-1315 LKNSRGTYSPKPVRV
+1315 LKNSRGTYSPKPIRV
-1330 KHFNK
+1330 KHFNE
-1335 EEFDLS
+1335 EEFDLNK
-1341 TLKDT
+1341 LKDT

-1380 LYLPNSFHMNIFS
+1380 LYLLNSFHMNIFS

-1416 NTGSFQLDATGKMIG
+1416 NTGSFQIDETGKMIG
-1431 SAATQADPTHVYNEI
+1431 SAATHTDPTHVYNEI

-1481 HLTDTQMTNSWFTT
+1481 HLVDTQMTNSWFTT

-1512 TFSPVGNKEGT
+1512 TFSPTGNKEGT
-1523 KVTLRNGTTYFVR
+1523 KVTLGKNTYFVR

-1542 SSESVVS
+1542 SSESVVV
-1549 PKKNIANLI
+1549 PKRANLI

-1571 INGPYIY
+1571 VNGPYIY

-1588 IDVAHKSY
+1588 MDVTHKSY

-1606 DNMNGRPTA
+1606 DNMNNRPTV
-1615 IDKMNATLN
+1615 IDKMNHTLN

-1694 FDDLM
+1694 FDNLM

-1712 PDNMPNEV
+1712 PDNMSNEV

-1797 TTVWHNRQIRSTQ
+1797 TTIWHNRQIRSTQ

-1830 PIANMA
+1830 PVVNMA

-1843 YNDKGVTAFNAEPT
+1843 YNDKGITAFNAEPT
-1857 VNVKYQPSEFM
+1857 VNITYQPSEFM

-1875 PKVDNNTIPASN
+1875 PKVDNNTIPVSN

-1907 TVTTINGS
+1907 VVTTINGS
-1915 EIKAYVEEVKS
+1915 EIKAYIEEVKS
-1926 VNNSTKKVTTFYS
+1926 TNNSTKKITTFYS

-1948 VAYMNGRRELLN
+1948 VTYMNGRRELLN
-1960 SEELEENKKTWA
+1960 SEELEKDKKTWA
-1972 STIQANKV
+1972 STIQDNKV
-1980 VFIQAGLVNAKPQ
+1980 AFIQEGLVNAKPQ
-1993 EETKSKIQNKGF
+1993 EEI
-2005 NNYQYDTEMSINYDD
+2005 
-2020 FSVHSTLDRIVGH
+2020 
-2033 TAIYKDKNGNDVI
+2033 
-2046 ILAASS
+2046 
-2052 DNSYIGIF
+2052 
-2060 KDNTGNWSIKMEN
+2060 
-2073 KDGNKNFKA
+2073 
-2082 QLKEAFDLL
+2082 
-2091 PVGAKIYEHTS
+2091 
-2102 ISVDGL
+2102 
-2108 RIFAQQLNHGFSLSN
+2108 
-2123 ETYEVKVNAGDKAN
+2123 
-2137 IFGVNDNS
+2137 
-2145 DMPLLGQGVKPM
+2145 
-2157 KEVRQILKPYLD
+2157 
-2169 KFGVST
+2169 
-2175 RDVFSEKDAKSGENI
+2175 
-2190 IGISNMPMLV
+2190 
-2200 KTSSQLETKPEVNT
+2200 
-2214 KYDTNNVFIG
+2214 
-2224 GEFGTGTIN
+2224 
-2233 ITNDWIGVSEDPR
+2233 
-2246 VWSKD
+2246 
-2251 KTVPVFSEVK
+2251 
-2261 MKDGSTVTIISYRNA
+2261 
-2276 EKFGNNRGT
+2276 
-2285 NGIIINVKG
+2285 
-2294 TLTDSNKEYIK
+2294 
-2305 NTLINTDFSNSK
+2305 
-2317 EKLTKQ
+2317 
-2323 ILEILNNSN
+2323 
-2332 TKTVT
+2332 KTVT
-2337 PVTTPTGPQS
+2337 PVSTPINIVDNIKSNAASTGQQS
-2347 VEEDLLKAM
+2347 AEEDLLKAM

-2367 DGTLGE
+2367 DGTLGK

-2385 TGRNADGNITVD
+2385 TGRNVDGNIVVD
-2397 NPEALKKWNELSNN
+2397 NPEALKKWNELSKD
-2411 TIELLRLMNINEDTW
+2411 TRDLLKLMNMNETNW
-2426 NKMLPKQRESELNC
+2426 NNMLPKQRESELNC

>member
-1 MVQIKKQKPVDIRKS
+1 MVKLKTQKPVDIRKS
-16 GLQNWRQLQQQNNA
+16 GLQNWRQLQQQNAA
-30 IQSGYDPEVAQYLQ
+30 IQSGVSPEAIEYLNKIN
-44 ELNIKRPLR
+44 ENTPLR
-53 HMMNPEEA
+53 HMINPIET
-61 APHVVQSPLYNTNT
+61 APHIVQSPLYNTDT

-82 DEDVYSPEQFQDAA
+82 DKDVYSLGEFRDAV

-113 AKGAVLAGTTFLD
+113 AKGAVLTGTTFLD
-126 GTMGLLYGGAKAI
+126 GTMGLLYGGTKAI
-139 EEGRV
+139 EDRDV
-144 GALWDNDFSKAM
+144 SKLWDNDFSKAM
-156 QSINDWSEKE
+156 QSINDWSERE
-166 MPNYYTQQEQDASI
+166 LPNYYTSQEQDASI

-214 IKGLGRLAM
+214 IRGLGRLAM
-223 TGAKNLGAT
+223 AGAKNLGAT

-272 KAVSSDLLNQHNE
+272 KAVASDLLNQHNE

-291 DNYYGTELYN
+291 DNYYGTEIYN
-301 TLIAQENDNYNK
+301 NLVAQENDNYNK

-322 VHMGNVD
+322 IHMGNVD

-357 RAQQIENNIG
+357 RAQQIEDNIS
-367 GRGITGTLGHYA
+367 GRGITGTLGKYA
-379 PETTKKEIYTA
+379 PKTTKSEIYTA
-390 ALKSPISEGMEEVN
+390 ALKNPISEGMEEVN

-415 YKTDVDNYYKTLTDP
+415 YKTDVDNYYKALTDP

-483 QSPITIEGGILGEY
+483 QSPITIEGGIVGEY
-497 RDVTQ
+497 RDITQ

-536 QRAMNNA
+536 QKAMNNA

-570 GKLDD
+570 GRLDD
-575 LVEMINQGLS
+575 LVEMINQGLG
-585 DTSSENIESIIKNT
+585 DTSNENIESIIKNT

-604 KDEQVNQ
+604 KDEQINQ

-623 ANTNDAS
+623 ENTDDAS

-681 LDKINEYKQIK
+681 LDKINEYKQTK

-697 ASNDSLSDEQLNDLI
+697 ASNNTLSDEQLNELI
-712 YLKSSLSDWK
+712 YLKSSLNDWK
-722 DRGTS
+722 ERGSS
-727 IRDKNKDVV
+727 IRDNNKNTI
-736 SKIIKQLTDVRTVL
+736 SKIIKQLTDVRTVI
-750 NDNNSRL
+750 NDANTKL
-757 TSEKDAKEYNRN
+757 TSEKDTKEYNSN

-775 IENTIKVLEI
+775 IENTIKVLEL
-785 FNNSENPDLLISN
+785 FNNSENPDLLISDKSLN
-798 EGINVKALKDIA
+798 IKALKDIA

-819 EYNRFSKDLND
+819 EYNRFDKDLND

-861 VDNQNQRKQK
+861 VDNQNRQKQK

-903 SILTSNN
+903 SILTNNN

-925 SVNNAIDKLDIDDDD
+925 SVNNAIDKLDIDDED
-940 KEKLKAYAQKK
+940 KLRLKAYAQEK

-977 DYYTQQLNNAMV
+977 DYYTQQLNNAMIA
-989 TAIKDMS
+989 AIKDMS

-1003 NKEVT
+1003 NKEV
-1008 PEQSKFT
+1008 EHSKFT

-1043 RTATENINRPDAKN
+1043 RTATERINKPNAKN

-1121 ERQEDTNNL
+1121 KRQEENNIIVEL
-1130 TELKTD
+1130 EKETENTEKT
-1136 VENVEKSAEKYY
+1136 EKATEKYY
-1148 YKPAISEY
+1148 YKSAISEY
-1156 AANTFT
+1156 AAHTFT
-1162 NFDIAN
+1162 NFDVAN

-1221 ILPSTATA
+1221 ILPSTTTA

-1276 NGTPIQ
+1276 NGAPIQ

-1289 ELITNTDLD
+1289 ELITNTDLN

-1315 LKNSRGTYSPKPVRV
+1315 LKNSRGTYSPKPIRV
-1330 KHFNK
+1330 KHFNQ

-1341 TLKDT
+1341 KLKDT

-1416 NTGSFQLDATGKMIG
+1416 NTGSFTLNVDGSIEG
-1431 SAATQADPTHVYNEI
+1431 SAATQTDPTHVYNEI

-1481 HLTDTQMTNSWFTT
+1481 HLVDTQMTNSWFTT

-1512 TFSPVGNKEGT
+1512 TFSPVGNKEGI
-1523 KVTLRNGTTYFVR
+1523 KVVLDNNTYFVR

-1542 SSESVVS
+1542 NSESVVV
-1549 PKKNIANLI
+1549 PKKANLI
-1558 FDLAAAYELNGSA
+1558 FDLAAAYELNGNA
-1571 INGPYIY
+1571 VNGPFIY

-1588 IDVAHKSY
+1588 IDVIHKSY
-1596 ANEKQKQMYE
+1596 ATEKQQMYE
-1606 DNMNGRPTA
+1606 DNMNNRPTA

-1633 KRLDNGRPDNTI
+1633 KRLDNRRPDNTI
-1645 EGREGHIYQ
+1645 EGREGHIYR
-1654 ILEDDGQ
+1654 ILEEDGQ

-1666 GVHNVIGESWKRDE
+1666 GVHNIIGESWKRDN

-1699 RQSFEGDIDAIQK
+1699 RQAFEGDVDAIQK
-1712 PDNMPNEV
+1712 PDNMSNEV

-1732 EYFDNNGEIPI
+1732 EYFDTNGEIPI

-1765 TYNKYTGEFRFYDFK
+1765 TYNKHTGEFRFYDFK

-1797 TTVWHNRQIRSTQ
+1797 TTVWHNKQIRSTQ

-1843 YNDKGVTAFNAEPT
+1843 YNDKGITAFNAEPT
-1857 VNVKYQPSEFM
+1857 VNVDYQPSEFM
-1868 QGTTVST
+1868 QGTTVSI
-1875 PKVDNNTIPASN
+1875 PKVDNNTIPVSN
-1887 VKTLELSD
+1887 VKTLELHNS
-1895 TKKVKVDISTLP
+1895 KVKVDISTLP
-1907 TVTTINGS
+1907 VVTTINGS
-1915 EIKAYVEEVKS
+1915 EIKAYIEEVKS
-1926 VNNSTKKVTTFYS
+1926 VNNSTKKITTFYS

-1948 VAYMNGRRELLN
+1948 VTYMNGRRELLTDKQ
-1960 SEELEENKKTWA
+1960 LEESKNTWA
-1972 STIQANKV
+1972 STIQANKDT
-1980 VFIQAGLVNAKPQ
+1980 FIQAGLVNAKPQ
-1993 EETKSKIQNKGF
+1993 EETKS
-2005 NNYQYDTEMSINYDD
+2005 E
-2020 FSVHSTLDRIVGH
+2020 
-2033 TAIYKDKNGNDVI
+2033 
-2046 ILAASS
+2046 
-2052 DNSYIGIF
+2052 
-2060 KDNTGNWSIKMEN
+2060 IK
-2073 KDGNKNFKA
+2073 
-2082 QLKEAFDLL
+2082 
-2091 PVGAKIYEHTS
+2091 
-2102 ISVDGL
+2102 
-2108 RIFAQQLNHGFSLSN
+2108 
-2123 ETYEVKVNAGDKAN
+2123 
-2137 IFGVNDNS
+2137 
-2145 DMPLLGQGVKPM
+2145 
-2157 KEVRQILKPYLD
+2157 
-2169 KFGVST
+2169 
-2175 RDVFSEKDAKSGENI
+2175 SE
-2190 IGISNMPMLV
+2190 
-2200 KTSSQLETKPEVNT
+2200 
-2214 KYDTNNVFIG
+2214 
-2224 GEFGTGTIN
+2224 
-2233 ITNDWIGVSEDPR
+2233 
-2246 VWSKD
+2246 
-2251 KTVPVFSEVK
+2251 
-2261 MKDGSTVTIISYRNA
+2261 
-2276 EKFGNNRGT
+2276 
-2285 NGIIINVKG
+2285 
-2294 TLTDSNKEYIK
+2294 
-2305 NTLINTDFSNSK
+2305 
-2317 EKLTKQ
+2317 
-2323 ILEILNNSN
+2323 SN

-2337 PVTTPTGPQS
+2337 PATPINVVDTSKATIIIGESDTTPTGPQS
-2347 VEEDLLKAM
+2347 AEEDLLKAM

-2373 EEIKPRTDVEEQ
+2373 EEIKPRTDIEEQ
-2385 TGRNADGNITVD
+2385 TGRNADGNIVVD
-2397 NPEALKKWNELSNN
+2397 NPEALKKWNELSND
-2411 TIELLRLMNINEDTW
+2411 TRDLLRLMNINEDTW

>member
-1 MVQIKKQKPVDIRKS
+1 MVKLKTQKPVDIRKS

-30 IQSGYDPEVAQYLQ
+30 IQSGVSPEAIEYLNKIN
-44 ELNIKRPLR
+44 ESTPLR
-53 HMMNPEEA
+53 HMINPIET
-61 APHVVQSPLYNTNT
+61 APHIVQSPLYNTDT

-82 DEDVYSPEQFQDAA
+82 DKDVYSLGEFRDAA

-113 AKGAVLAGTTFLD
+113 TKGAVLAGTTFLD

-139 EEGRV
+139 ENGDISK
-144 GALWDNDFSKAM
+144 LWDNDFSKAM
-156 QSINDWSEKE
+156 QSINDWSERE
-166 MPNYYTQQEQDASI
+166 LPNYYTSQEQDASI

-214 IKGLGRLAM
+214 IRGLGRLAM
-223 TGAKNLGAT
+223 AGAKNLGAT

-291 DNYYGTELYN
+291 DNYYGTEMYN
-301 TLIAQENDNYNK
+301 ALVAQENDNYNK

-357 RAQQIENNIG
+357 RAQQIEDNIG
-367 GRGITGTLGHYA
+367 GRGITGTLGKYA
-379 PETTKKEIYTA
+379 PKTTKSEIYTA
-390 ALKSPISEGMEEVN
+390 ALKNPISEGMEEVN

-570 GKLDD
+570 GRLDD
-575 LVEMINQGLS
+575 LVEMINQGLG

-623 ANTNDAS
+623 ENTDDAS

-668 EIANQMNKAKTEF
+668 EVANQMNKAKTEF

-697 ASNDSLSDEQLNDLI
+697 ASNNTLSDEQLNELI
-712 YLKSSLSDWK
+712 YLKSSLNDWK
-722 DRGTS
+722 ERGSS
-727 IRDKNKDVV
+727 IRDNNKSTI

-757 TSEKDAKEYNRN
+757 TSEKDTKEYNSN

-775 IENTIKVLEI
+775 IENTIKVLEL
-785 FNNSENPDLLISN
+785 FNNSENPDLLISDKSL
-798 EGINVKALKDIA
+798 NVKALKDIA

-819 EYNRFSKDLND
+819 EYNRFDKDLND

-854 IDEAHAN
+854 IDEAHTN
-861 VDNQNQRKQK
+861 IDNQNQRKQK
-871 DLDVRRILDKVS
+871 DLDVRRILDKIS

-903 SILTSNN
+903 SILTNNN

-925 SVNNAIDKLDIDDDD
+925 SVNNAIDKLDIDDED
-940 KEKLKAYAQKK
+940 KVQLKTYAQEK

-977 DYYTQQLNNAMV
+977 DYYTQQLNNAMIA
-989 TAIKDMS
+989 AIKDMS
-996 EKQSIPD
+996 DKQSIPD
-1003 NKEVT
+1003 NKEV
-1008 PEQSKFT
+1008 EHSKFT

-1028 STAPV
+1028 STAPI
-1033 QEKQDVLSPL
+1033 QEKQDILSSL
-1043 RTATENINRPDAKN
+1043 RTATERINKPNAKN

-1099 DNLYEEVNKVL
+1099 DNLYEKVNKVL

-1121 ERQEDTNNL
+1121 ERQENTNNL

-1136 VENVEKSAEKYY
+1136 VETVEKSAEKYY

-1196 ELTLKYEKIGD
+1196 ELTLKHEKIGN

-1289 ELITNTDLD
+1289 ELITNTDLN

-1315 LKNSRGTYSPKPVRV
+1315 LKNSRGTYSPKPIRV
-1330 KHFNK
+1330 KHFNE

-1346 NNSRAR
+1346 NNFRAR

-1416 NTGSFQLDATGKMIG
+1416 NTGSFTLNVDGSIEG
-1431 SAATQADPTHVYNEI
+1431 SAATHTDPTHVYNEI

-1481 HLTDTQMTNSWFTT
+1481 HLVDTQMTNSWFTT

-1512 TFSPVGNKEGT
+1512 TFSPTGNKEGT
-1523 KVTLRNGTTYFVR
+1523 KVTLGKNTYFVR

-1542 SSESVVS
+1542 SSESVVV
-1549 PKKNIANLI
+1549 PKKEIADLI
-1558 FDLAAAYELNGSA
+1558 FDLAAAYK
-1571 INGPYIY
+1571 INGNAIYGPFIY
-1578 NGITKVNGHY
+1578 NGITKINGHY
-1588 IDVAHKSY
+1588 INVKSKSY
-1596 ANEKQKQMYE
+1596 ANEEQKQAYE
-1606 DNMNGRPTA
+1606 KYMSGKEDVIA
-1615 IDKMNATLN
+1615 AMNATLN

-1680 NQTPNTLA
+1680 NQTSNTLA

-1699 RQSFEGDIDAIQK
+1699 RQAFEGDIDAIQK
-1712 PDNMPNEV
+1712 PDNMSNEV

-1732 EYFDNNGEIPI
+1732 EYFDTNGEIPI

-1843 YNDKGVTAFNAEPT
+1843 YNDKGITAFNAEPT
-1857 VNVKYQPSEFM
+1857 VNVDYQPSEFM

-1875 PKVDNNTIPASN
+1875 PKVNNNTIPASN

-1907 TVTTINGS
+1907 VVTTINGS
-1915 EIKAYVEEVKS
+1915 EIKAYIEEVKS
-1926 VNNSTKKVTTFYS
+1926 TNNSTKKITTFYS

-1948 VAYMNGRRELLN
+1948 VTPMNGRRELLN
-1960 SEELEENKKTWA
+1960 SEELEKDKKTWA

-1980 VFIQAGLVNAKPQ
+1980 TFIQAGLVNAKPQ
-1993 EETKSKIQNKGF
+1993 EE
-2005 NNYQYDTEMSINYDD
+2005 
-2020 FSVHSTLDRIVGH
+2020 
-2033 TAIYKDKNGNDVI
+2033 
-2046 ILAASS
+2046 
-2052 DNSYIGIF
+2052 
-2060 KDNTGNWSIKMEN
+2060 IK
-2073 KDGNKNFKA
+2073 
-2082 QLKEAFDLL
+2082 
-2091 PVGAKIYEHTS
+2091 P
-2102 ISVDGL
+2102 
-2108 RIFAQQLNHGFSLSN
+2108 
-2123 ETYEVKVNAGDKAN
+2123 
-2137 IFGVNDNS
+2137 
-2145 DMPLLGQGVKPM
+2145 
-2157 KEVRQILKPYLD
+2157 
-2169 KFGVST
+2169 
-2175 RDVFSEKDAKSGENI
+2175 
-2190 IGISNMPMLV
+2190 
-2200 KTSSQLETKPEVNT
+2200 ETKQEV
-2214 KYDTNNVFIG
+2214 
-2224 GEFGTGTIN
+2224 
-2233 ITNDWIGVSEDPR
+2233 
-2246 VWSKD
+2246 
-2251 KTVPVFSEVK
+2251 
-2261 MKDGSTVTIISYRNA
+2261 
-2276 EKFGNNRGT
+2276 
-2285 NGIIINVKG
+2285 
-2294 TLTDSNKEYIK
+2294 
-2305 NTLINTDFSNSK
+2305 
-2317 EKLTKQ
+2317 
-2323 ILEILNNSN
+2323 
-2332 TKTVT
+2332 KTVT
-2337 PVTTPTGPQS
+2337 TATPINIVDNTTPTGPQS
-2347 VEEDLLKAM
+2347 AEEDLLKAM

-2367 DGTLGE
+2367 DGTLGK
-2373 EEIKPRTDVEEQ
+2373 EEIKPRTDNEEQ
-2385 TGRNADGNITVD
+2385 TGRNADGNIVVD
-2397 NPEALKKWNELSNN
+2397 NPEALKKWNELSDY
-2411 TIELLRLMNINEDTW
+2411 TRDLLRLKNINETYW
-2426 NKMLPKQRESELNC
+2426 NNILPKQRESELNC

>member
-1 MVQIKKQKPVDIRKS
+1 MVKFKQQKPADITKT
-16 GLQNWRQLQQQNNA
+16 GLQNWRQLQQQNAMNQAGVSDDYNNWRNQAFAFRGNSLYNA
-30 IQSGYDPEVAQYLQ
+30 
-44 ELNIKRPLR
+44 R
-53 HMMNPEEA
+53 EA
-61 APHVVQSPLYNTNT
+61 APQVVQSPLYNTDT
-75 KLGESMF
+75 KLGESIF
-82 DEDVYSPEQFQDAA
+82 DEDVYSPEQFQNAS
-96 DVRAENQPWYS
+96 DVRAENQPWYA

-139 EEGRV
+139 EDGDV
-144 GALWDNDFSKAM
+144 SKLWDNDFSKAM
-156 QSINDWSEKE
+156 QSINDWSERE
-166 MPNYYTQQEQDASI
+166 IPNYYTSQEQDASI

-214 IKGLGRLAM
+214 IRGLGRLAM
-223 TGAKNLGAT
+223 AGAKNLGAT
-232 ISTIKNIAQTSQA
+232 ISTIKNIAQTTQA

-291 DNYYGTELYN
+291 DNYYGTEMYN
-301 TLIAQENDNYNK
+301 NLVAQENDNYNK

-357 RAQQIENNIG
+357 RAQQIEENIG
-367 GRGITGTLGHYA
+367 GRGITGTLGKYA
-379 PETTKKEIYTA
+379 PKTTKSEIYTA
-390 ALKSPISEGMEEVN
+390 ALKNPISEGMEEVN

-415 YKTDVDNYYKTLTDP
+415 YKTDVDNYYKALTDP

-483 QSPITIEGGILGEY
+483 QSPITIEGGIVGEY

-536 QRAMNNA
+536 QKAMNNA

-557 AQLISDITMFDSV
+557 SQLISDITMFDSV

-575 LVEMINQGLS
+575 LVEMINQGLG
-585 DTSSENIESIIKNT
+585 DTSNENIESIIKNT

-668 EIANQMNKAKTEF
+668 EITNQMNKAKTEF
-681 LDKINEYKQIK
+681 LDKIDEYKQTK

-697 ASNDSLSDEQLNDLI
+697 ASNNTLSDEQLNELI
-712 YLKSSLSDWK
+712 YLKSSLNDWK
-722 DRGTS
+722 ERGSS
-727 IRDKNKDVV
+727 IRDNNKDTI

-750 NDNNSRL
+750 NDNNTKL
-757 TSEKDAKEYNRN
+757 TSEKDAKEYNSN
-769 KRKLED
+769 KRKLDD
-775 IENTIKVLEI
+775 IENTIKVLEL
-785 FNNSENPDLLISN
+785 FNNSENPDLLISDKSL
-798 EGINVKALKDIA
+798 NVKSLKNIA

-819 EYNRFSKDLND
+819 EYNRFDKDLND

-871 DLDVRRILDKVS
+871 DLDVRRILDKVN

-903 SILTSNN
+903 SILTNNN

-925 SVNNAIDKLDIDDDD
+925 SVNNAIDKLDIDDED
-940 KEKLKAYAQKK
+940 KAQLKTYAQEK

-977 DYYTQQLNNAMV
+977 DYYIQQLNNAMV
-989 TAIKDMS
+989 SAIKDMS
-996 EKQSIPD
+996 DKQSIPD
-1003 NKEVT
+1003 DKEV
-1008 PEQSKFT
+1008 EHSKFT
-1015 IDTNGERTGADDN
+1015 IDTNGEKTGADDN

-1033 QEKQDVLSPL
+1033 QEKQDILSPL

-1099 DNLYEEVNKVL
+1099 DSLYEEVNKVL

-1196 ELTLKYEKIGD
+1196 ELTLKHEKIGD
-1207 YDEVVMY
+1207 YDEVVTY

-1276 NGTPIQ
+1276 NGAPIQ
-1282 LGIVSNR
+1282 LGVVSNR
-1289 ELITNTDLD
+1289 ELITNKDLT

-1315 LKNSRGTYSPKPVRV
+1315 LKNSRGTYSPKPIRV
-1330 KHFNK
+1330 KHFNE
-1335 EEFDLS
+1335 EEFDLNK
-1341 TLKDT
+1341 LKDT

-1416 NTGSFQLDATGKMIG
+1416 NTGSFTLNVDGSIGG
-1431 SAATQADPTHVYNEI
+1431 SAATQTDPTHVYNEI

-1481 HLTDTQMTNSWFTT
+1481 HLVDTQMTNSWFTT

-1512 TFSPVGNKEGT
+1512 TFSPTGNKEGI
-1523 KVTLRNGTTYFVR
+1523 KVSLGKNTYFVR

-1542 SSESVVS
+1542 SSESVVV
-1549 PKKNIANLI
+1549 PKRANLI

-1588 IDVAHKSY
+1588 MDVTHKSY

-1606 DNMNGRPTA
+1606 DNMNNRPTV
-1615 IDKMNATLN
+1615 IDRMNHTLN

-1666 GVHNVIGESWKRDE
+1666 GVHNVIGESWQKDE
-1680 NQTPNTLA
+1680 HQTPNTLA

-1699 RQSFEGDIDAIQK
+1699 RQAFEGDIDAIQK
-1712 PDNMPNEV
+1712 PDNMSNEV

-1732 EYFDNNGEIPI
+1732 EYFETNGEIPI

-1765 TYNKYTGEFRFYDFK
+1765 TYNKHTGEFRFYDFK

-1857 VNVKYQPSEFM
+1857 VNITYQPSEFM

-1875 PKVDNNTIPASN
+1875 PKTDNNTIPASN
-1887 VKTLELSD
+1887 VKTLELHNS
-1895 TKKVKVDISTLP
+1895 KVKVDISTLP
-1907 TVTTINGS
+1907 VVTTINGS
-1915 EIKAYVEEVKS
+1915 KIKAYVEEVKS
-1926 VNNSTKKVTTFYS
+1926 TNNSTKKITTFYS
-1939 PYMVFPNGE
+1939 PYMVFPNGD
-1948 VAYMNGRRELLN
+1948 VTYMNGRRELLTDKQ
-1960 SEELEENKKTWA
+1960 LEESKSTWA
-1972 STIQANKV
+1972 STIQANKAA
-1980 VFIQAGLVNAKPQ
+1980 FIQAGLVNAKPQ
-1993 EETKSKIQNKGF
+1993 EETKPTVQNKGF
-2005 NNYQYDTEMSINYDD
+2005 NNYQYDTKMKVYGNP
-2020 FSVHSTLDRIVGH
+2020 STLDRIEGN
-2033 TAIYKDKNGNDVI
+2033 TAIYKDKNGNDSI

-2108 RIFAQQLNHGFSLSN
+2108 RVFAQQLNHGFSLSN

-2137 IFGVNDNS
+2137 IFGVNNNS

-2175 RDVFSEKDAKSGENI
+2175 RDVFSEKDAKSGEII

-2200 KTSSQLETKPEVNT
+2200 KTGSQ
-2214 KYDTNNVFIG
+2214 
-2224 GEFGTGTIN
+2224 
-2233 ITNDWIGVSEDPR
+2233 
-2246 VWSKD
+2246 
-2251 KTVPVFSEVK
+2251 SEVK
-2261 MKDGSTVTIISYRNA
+2261 SDT
-2276 EKFGNNRGT
+2276 
-2285 NGIIINVKG
+2285 
-2294 TLTDSNKEYIK
+2294 TL
-2305 NTLINTDFSNSK
+2305 
-2317 EKLTKQ
+2317 
-2323 ILEILNNSN
+2323 
-2332 TKTVT
+2332 
-2337 PVTTPTGPQS
+2337 TGPQS
-2347 VEEDLLKAM
+2347 AEEDLLKAM

-2367 DGTLGE
+2367 DGTLGK
-2373 EEIKPRTDVEEQ
+2373 EEIKPRTDIEEQ
-2385 TGRNADGNITVD
+2385 TGRNADNNIVVD
-2397 NPEALKKWNELSNN
+2397 NPEALKKWNELSDS
-2411 TIELLRLMNINEDTW
+2411 TRELLRFDNINETSW
-2426 NKMLPKQRESELNC
+2426 NDMLPKQRESELNC

>member
-1 MVQIKKQKPVDIRKS
+1 MVKFKQQKPADITKT
-16 GLQNWRQLQQQNNA
+16 GLQNWRQLQQQNAMNQAGVSDDYNSWRNQAFAFRGNSLYNA
-30 IQSGYDPEVAQYLQ
+30 
-44 ELNIKRPLR
+44 R
-53 HMMNPEEA
+53 EA
-61 APHVVQSPLYNTNT
+61 APQVVQSPLYNTNT

-82 DEDVYSPEQFQDAA
+82 DEDVYSPEQFQNAS

-139 EEGRV
+139 EDGDV
-144 GALWDNDFSKAM
+144 SKLWDNDFSKAM
-156 QSINDWSEKE
+156 QSINDWSERE
-166 MPNYYTQQEQDASI
+166 LPNYYTSQEQDASI

-214 IKGLGRLAM
+214 IRGLGRLAM

-291 DNYYGTELYN
+291 DNYYGTEMYN
-301 TLIAQENDNYNK
+301 NLVAQENDNYNK

-357 RAQQIENNIG
+357 RAQQIEENIG
-367 GRGITGTLGHYA
+367 GRGITGTLGKYA
-379 PETTKKEIYTA
+379 PKTTKSEIYTA
-390 ALKSPISEGMEEVN
+390 ALKNPISEGMEEVN

-415 YKTDVDNYYKTLTDP
+415 YKTDVNNYYKALTDP

-483 QSPITIEGGILGEY
+483 QSPITIEGGIVGEY

-536 QRAMNNA
+536 QKAMNNA

-557 AQLISDITMFDSV
+557 SQLISDITMFDSV

-575 LVEMINQGLS
+575 LVEMINQGLG
-585 DTSSENIESIIKNT
+585 DTSNENIESIIKNT

-604 KDEQVNQ
+604 KDEQVNH

-668 EIANQMNKAKTEF
+668 EITNQMNKAKTEF
-681 LDKINEYKQIK
+681 LDKISEYKQTK

-697 ASNDSLSDEQLNDLI
+697 ASNNTLSDEQLNELI
-712 YLKSSLSDWK
+712 YLKSSLNDWK
-722 DRGTS
+722 ERGSS
-727 IRDKNKDVV
+727 IRDNNKSTI

-750 NDNNSRL
+750 NDNNTKL
-757 TSEKDAKEYNRN
+757 TSEKDAKEYNSN
-769 KRKLED
+769 KRKLND
-775 IENTIKVLEI
+775 IENTIKVLEL
-785 FNNSENPDLLISN
+785 FNNSENPDLLISDKSL
-798 EGINVKALKDIA
+798 NVKSLKNIA

-819 EYNRFSKDLND
+819 EYNRFNKDLND

-861 VDNQNQRKQK
+861 IDNQNQRKQK

-903 SILTSNN
+903 SILTNNN

-925 SVNNAIDKLDIDDDD
+925 SVNNAIDKLDIDDED
-940 KEKLKAYAQKK
+940 KAQLKTYAQEK

-989 TAIKDMS
+989 AAIKDMS
-996 EKQSIPD
+996 DKQSIPD
-1003 NKEVT
+1003 DKEV
-1008 PEQSKFT
+1008 EHSKFT

-1033 QEKQDVLSPL
+1033 QEKQDILSPL
-1043 RTATENINRPDAKN
+1043 RTATENINRPDAKT

-1099 DNLYEEVNKVL
+1099 DTLYEEVNKVL

-1121 ERQEDTNNL
+1121 ERQENTNNL

-1168 PNYKDIYQYLVSKG
+1168 PNYKNIYQYLVSKG

-1196 ELTLKYEKIGD
+1196 ELTLKHEKIGD

-1289 ELITNTDLD
+1289 ELITNKDLT

-1315 LKNSRGTYSPKPVRV
+1315 LKNSRGTYSPKPIRV
-1330 KHFNK
+1330 KHFNE
-1335 EEFDLS
+1335 EEFDLNK
-1341 TLKDT
+1341 LKDT

-1416 NTGSFQLDATGKMIG
+1416 NTGSFILNVDGSIGG
-1431 SAATQADPTHVYNEI
+1431 SAATQTDPTHVYNEI

-1481 HLTDTQMTNSWFTT
+1481 HLVDTQMTNSWFTT

-1512 TFSPVGNKEGT
+1512 TFSPTGNKEGT
-1523 KVTLRNGTTYFVR
+1523 KVTLGKNTYFVR

-1542 SSESVVS
+1542 SSESVVV
-1549 PKKNIANLI
+1549 PKRANLI

-1571 INGPYIY
+1571 VNGPYIY

-1588 IDVAHKSY
+1588 IDVNHKSY
-1596 ANEKQKQMYE
+1596 VTNEKQKQMYE
-1606 DNMNGRPTA
+1606 DNMNNRPTA
-1615 IDKMNATLN
+1615 IDKMNHTLN

-1654 ILEDDGQ
+1654 ILEEDGQ

-1699 RQSFEGDIDAIQK
+1699 RQSFEEDIDAIQK
-1712 PDNMPNEV
+1712 PDNMSNEV

-1830 PIANMA
+1830 PVVNMA

-1857 VNVKYQPSEFM
+1857 VNITYQPSEFM

-1887 VKTLELSD
+1887 VKTLELSP

-1907 TVTTINGS
+1907 VVTTINGS
-1915 EIKAYVEEVKS
+1915 EIKAYIEEVKS
-1926 VNNSTKKVTTFYS
+1926 TNNSTKKITTFYS

-1948 VAYMNGRRELLN
+1948 VTYMNGRRELLT

-1972 STIQANKV
+1972 STIQANKAA
-1980 VFIQAGLVNAKPQ
+1980 FIQAGIVNAKPQ
-1993 EETKSKIQNKGF
+1993 EETRPIVQNKGF
-2005 NNYQYDTEMSINYDD
+2005 NNYQYDTEMTVYGNT
-2020 FSVHSTLDRIVGH
+2020 STLDRIEGN
-2033 TAIYKDKNGNDVI
+2033 TAIYKDKNGNDSI

-2108 RIFAQQLNHGFSLSN
+2108 RVFAQQLNHGFSLSN
-2123 ETYEVKVNAGDKAN
+2123 ETYEVRVNAGDRN
-2137 IFGVNDNS
+2137 NVFGVNANS

-2157 KEVRQILKPYLD
+2157 KEIRQILKPYLD

-2175 RDVFSEKDAKSGENI
+2175 RDVFSEEGV

-2200 KTSSQLETKPEVNT
+2200 KTGIQVKSKP
-2214 KYDTNNVFIG
+2214 D
-2224 GEFGTGTIN
+2224 
-2233 ITNDWIGVSEDPR
+2233 D
-2246 VWSKD
+2246 
-2251 KTVPVFSEVK
+2251 
-2261 MKDGSTVTIISYRNA
+2261 A
-2276 EKFGNNRGT
+2276 
-2285 NGIIINVKG
+2285 
-2294 TLTDSNKEYIK
+2294 
-2305 NTLINTDFSNSK
+2305 
-2317 EKLTKQ
+2317 
-2323 ILEILNNSN
+2323 
-2332 TKTVT
+2332 
-2337 PVTTPTGPQS
+2337 TPTGPQS
-2347 VEEDLLKAM
+2347 AEEDLLKAM

-2367 DGTLGE
+2367 DGTLGK
-2373 EEIKPRTDVEEQ
+2373 EEIKPRTDIEEQ

-2397 NPEALKKWNELSNN
+2397 NPEALKKWNELSDD
-2411 TIELLRLMNINEDTW
+2411 TRDLLKLMNMNETDW
-2426 NKMLPKQRESELNC
+2426 NNMLPKQRESELNC

>member
-1 MVQIKKQKPVDIRKS
+1 MVKLKIQKPVDIRKS
-16 GLQNWRQLQQQNNA
+16 GLQNWRQLQQQNNT
-30 IQSGYDPEVAQYLQ
+30 IQSGVSPEAIEYLNKIN
-44 ELNIKRPLR
+44 ESTPLR
-53 HMMNPEEA
+53 HMINPIET
-61 APHVVQSPLYNTNT
+61 APHVVQSPLYNTDT

-82 DEDVYSPEQFQDAA
+82 DKDVYSLGEFRDAA
-96 DVRAENQPWYS
+96 DVRAENQPWYA

-139 EEGRV
+139 ENGDISK
-144 GALWDNDFSKAM
+144 LWDNDFSKAM
-156 QSINDWSEKE
+156 QSINDLSERE
-166 MPNYYTQQEQDASI
+166 LPNYYTSQEQDASI

-214 IKGLGRLAM
+214 IRGLGRLAM

-291 DNYYGTELYN
+291 DNYYGTEMYN
-301 TLIAQENDNYNK
+301 ALVAQENDNYNK

-357 RAQQIENNIG
+357 RAQQIEENIG
-367 GRGITGTLGHYA
+367 GRGITGTLGKYA
-379 PETTKKEIYTA
+379 PKTTKSEIYTA
-390 ALKSPISEGMEEVN
+390 ALKNPISEGMEEVN

-415 YKTDVDNYYKTLTDP
+415 YKTDVDNYYKALTDP

-458 QFLVGAMTGAMGMP
+458 QFLVGSMTGALGMP

-536 QRAMNNA
+536 QKAMNNA

-570 GKLDD
+570 GRLDD
-575 LVEMINQGLS
+575 LVEMINQGLG

-604 KDEQVNQ
+604 KDEQINQ

-623 ANTNDAS
+623 ANTNNAS
-630 ELVRL
+630 ELTRL

-697 ASNDSLSDEQLNDLI
+697 ASNNTLSDEQLNELI
-712 YLKSSLSDWK
+712 YLKSSLNNWK
-722 DRGTS
+722 ERGSS
-727 IRDKNKDVV
+727 IRDNNKNTI

-757 TSEKDAKEYNRN
+757 TSEKDSKEYNSN
-769 KRKLED
+769 KRKLDD
-775 IENTIKVLEI
+775 IENTIKVLEL
-785 FNNSENPDLLISN
+785 FNNSENPDLLISDKSL
-798 EGINVKALKDIA
+798 NVKALKDIA

-819 EYNRFSKDLND
+819 EYNRFDKDLND

-861 VDNQNQRKQK
+861 VDNQNRQKQK

-903 SILTSNN
+903 SILTNNN

-925 SVNNAIDKLDIDDDD
+925 SVNNTIDKLDIDDED
-940 KEKLKAYAQKK
+940 KVRLKAYAQDK

-977 DYYTQQLNNAMV
+977 DYYTQQLNNAMIA
-989 TAIKDMS
+989 AIKDMS

-1003 NKEVT
+1003 NKEVKH
-1008 PEQSKFT
+1008 SKFT
-1015 IDTNGERTGADDN
+1015 IDTNGEKTGADDN

-1033 QEKQDVLSPL
+1033 QEKQDILSSL
-1043 RTATENINRPDAKN
+1043 RTATERINKPNAKN
-1057 FWDKANKIIDNYNSN
+1057 FWDKANKIIDDYNSN

-1086 YNLYAKEV
+1086 YNLYANEI

-1121 ERQEDTNNL
+1121 ERQENTNNL
-1130 TELKTD
+1130 TELEKN

-1148 YKPAISEY
+1148 YKSAISEY

-1162 NFDIAN
+1162 NFDVAN

-1182 AFDYVNKGNLKVGD
+1182 AFDYVNKGNLKAGD
-1196 ELTLKYEKIGD
+1196 ELTLKHEKIGN

-1214 HNDQVVG
+1214 HNNQVVG
-1221 ILPSTATA
+1221 ILPSITTT

-1264 TEDQTRP
+1264 TKDKTRP

-1276 NGTPIQ
+1276 NSAPIQ

-1289 ELITNTDLD
+1289 ELITNTDLN

-1315 LKNSRGTYSPKPVRV
+1315 LKNSRGTYSPKPIRV
-1330 KHFNK
+1330 KHFNE
-1335 EEFDLS
+1335 EEFDLNK
-1341 TLKDT
+1341 LKDT
-1346 NNSRAR
+1346 NNSRAN

-1375 DLCQQ
+1375 DLSQQ

-1393 YKGTIFL
+1393 YKGTKFL

-1409 KNINLEN
+1409 KNINLEK
-1416 NTGSFQLDATGKMIG
+1416 NTGSFTLNIDGSIEG
-1431 SAATQADPTHVYNEI
+1431 SAATHTDPTHVYNEI

-1481 HLTDTQMTNSWFTT
+1481 HLVDTQMTNSWFTT
-1495 NYYDEEGNQKDA
+1495 NYYDEEGNQKGA

-1512 TFSPVGNKEGT
+1512 TFSPTGNKEGT
-1523 KVTLRNGTTYFVR
+1523 KVTLKNGTTYFIR

-1542 SSESVVS
+1542 NSENVVV
-1549 PKKNIANLI
+1549 PKNNIANLI
-1558 FDLAAAYELNGSA
+1558 FDLAAAYELNGNA
-1571 INGPYIY
+1571 VNGPFIY

-1588 IDVAHKSY
+1588 IDVIHKSY
-1596 ANEKQKQMYE
+1596 ALEKQQQMYE
-1606 DNMNGRPTA
+1606 DNMNNRPTA
-1615 IDKMNATLN
+1615 IDRMNVTLN

-1666 GVHNVIGESWKRDE
+1666 GVHNIIGESWQRDK
-1680 NQTPNTLA
+1680 NQTSNTLA

-1699 RQSFEGDIDAIQK
+1699 RQAFEGDVDAIQK
-1712 PDNMPNEV
+1712 PDNMSNEV

-1732 EYFDNNGEIPI
+1732 EYFDTNGEIPI

-1765 TYNKYTGEFRFYDFK
+1765 TYNKHTGEIRFYDFK

-1843 YNDKGVTAFNAEPT
+1843 YNDKGITAFNAEPT
-1857 VNVKYQPSEFM
+1857 VNIDYQPSEFM

-1887 VKTLELSD
+1887 VKTLELHNS
-1895 TKKVKVDISTLP
+1895 KVKVDISTLP
-1907 TVTTINGS
+1907 VVTTINGS
-1915 EIKAYVEEVKS
+1915 EIKAYIEEIKS

-1948 VAYMNGRRELLN
+1948 VTYMNGRRELLTDKQ
-1960 SEELEENKKTWA
+1960 LEESKNTWA
-1972 STIQANKV
+1972 STIQANKDA
-1980 VFIQAGLVNAKPQ
+1980 FIQAGLVNAKSQ
-1993 EETKSKIQNKGF
+1993 EKTK
-2005 NNYQYDTEMSINYDD
+2005 
-2020 FSVHSTLDRIVGH
+2020 
-2033 TAIYKDKNGNDVI
+2033 
-2046 ILAASS
+2046 
-2052 DNSYIGIF
+2052 
-2060 KDNTGNWSIKMEN
+2060 
-2073 KDGNKNFKA
+2073 
-2082 QLKEAFDLL
+2082 
-2091 PVGAKIYEHTS
+2091 
-2102 ISVDGL
+2102 
-2108 RIFAQQLNHGFSLSN
+2108 
-2123 ETYEVKVNAGDKAN
+2123 
-2137 IFGVNDNS
+2137 
-2145 DMPLLGQGVKPM
+2145 
-2157 KEVRQILKPYLD
+2157 
-2169 KFGVST
+2169 
-2175 RDVFSEKDAKSGENI
+2175 
-2190 IGISNMPMLV
+2190 
-2200 KTSSQLETKPEVNT
+2200 
-2214 KYDTNNVFIG
+2214 
-2224 GEFGTGTIN
+2224 
-2233 ITNDWIGVSEDPR
+2233 
-2246 VWSKD
+2246 
-2251 KTVPVFSEVK
+2251 SEVK
-2261 MKDGSTVTIISYRNA
+2261 TVTTA
-2276 EKFGNNRGT
+2276 T
-2285 NGIIINVKG
+2285 PINVV
-2294 TLTDSNKEYIK
+2294 D
-2305 NTLINTDFSNSK
+2305 
-2317 EKLTKQ
+2317 
-2323 ILEILNNSN
+2323 N
-2332 TKTVT
+2332 TKTD
-2337 PVTTPTGPQS
+2337 TTPTGPQS
-2347 VEEDLLKAM
+2347 ADEDLLKAM

-2367 DGTLGE
+2367 DGTLGK
-2373 EEIKPRTDVEEQ
+2373 EEIKPRTDIEEQ
-2385 TGRNADGNITVD
+2385 TGRNADNNIVVD
-2397 NPEALKKWNELSNN
+2397 NHEALKKWNELSDD
-2411 TIELLRLMNINEDTW
+2411 TRELLSLMNMNETDW

>member
-1 MVQIKKQKPVDIRKS
+1 MVKFKQQKPADITKT
-16 GLQNWRQLQQQNNA
+16 GLQNWRQLQQQNAMNQAGVSDDYNNWRNQAFAFRGNSLYNA
-30 IQSGYDPEVAQYLQ
+30 
-44 ELNIKRPLR
+44 R
-53 HMMNPEEA
+53 EA
-61 APHVVQSPLYNTNT
+61 APQVVQSPLYNTNT
-75 KLGESMF
+75 KLGESIF
-82 DEDVYSPEQFQDAA
+82 DEDVYSSEQFQNAS

-113 AKGAVLAGTTFLD
+113 AKGAILAGTTFLD

-139 EEGRV
+139 GDGDV
-144 GALWDNDFSKAM
+144 SKLWDNDFSKAM
-156 QSINDWSEKE
+156 QSINDWSERE
-166 MPNYYTQQEQDASI
+166 LPNYYTSQEQDASI

-214 IKGLGRLAM
+214 IRGLGRLAM

-291 DNYYGTELYN
+291 DNYYGTEMYN
-301 TLIAQENDNYNK
+301 NLVAQENDNYNK

-357 RAQQIENNIG
+357 RAQQIEENIG
-367 GRGITGTLGHYA
+367 GRGITGTLGKYA
-379 PETTKKEIYTA
+379 PKTTKSEIYTA
-390 ALKSPISEGMEEVN
+390 ALKNPISEGMEEVN

-415 YKTDVDNYYKTLTDP
+415 YKTDVNNYYKTLTDP

-536 QRAMNNA
+536 QKAMNNA

-557 AQLISDITMFDSV
+557 SQLISDITMFDSV

-575 LVEMINQGLS
+575 LVEMINQGLG
-585 DTSSENIESIIKNT
+585 DTSNENIESIIKNT

-668 EIANQMNKAKTEF
+668 EITNQMNKAKTEF
-681 LDKINEYKQIK
+681 LDKISEYKQTK

-697 ASNDSLSDEQLNDLI
+697 ASNNTLSDEQLNELI
-712 YLKSSLSDWK
+712 YLKSSLNDWK
-722 DRGTS
+722 ERGSS
-727 IRDKNKDVV
+727 IRDNNKSTI

-750 NDNNSRL
+750 NDNNTKL
-757 TSEKDAKEYNRN
+757 TSEKDAKEYNSN
-769 KRKLED
+769 KRKLND
-775 IENTIKVLEI
+775 IENTIKVLEL
-785 FNNSENPDLLISN
+785 FNNSENPDLLISDKSL
-798 EGINVKALKDIA
+798 NVKALKDIA

-819 EYNRFSKDLND
+819 EYNRFDKDLND

-861 VDNQNQRKQK
+861 IDNQNQRKQK

-903 SILTSNN
+903 SILTNNN

-925 SVNNAIDKLDIDDDD
+925 SVNNAIDKLDIDDED
-940 KEKLKAYAQKK
+940 KAQLKTYAQEK

-963 PDYQITDNEDLLTN
+963 PDYQITDNEDLLIN

-989 TAIKDMS
+989 AAIKDMS
-996 EKQSIPD
+996 DKQSIPD
-1003 NKEVT
+1003 DKEV
-1008 PEQSKFT
+1008 EHSKFT
-1015 IDTNGERTGADDN
+1015 IDTNGEKTGADDN

-1043 RTATENINRPDAKN
+1043 RTATENINRPNAKN

-1099 DNLYEEVNKVL
+1099 DTLYEEVNKVL

-1121 ERQEDTNNL
+1121 ERQENTNNL

-1196 ELTLKYEKIGD
+1196 ELTLKHEKIGD

-1289 ELITNTDLD
+1289 ELITNKDLT

-1315 LKNSRGTYSPKPVRV
+1315 LKNSRGTYSPKPIRV
-1330 KHFNK
+1330 KHFNE
-1335 EEFDLS
+1335 EEFDLNK
-1341 TLKDT
+1341 LKDT

-1416 NTGSFQLDATGKMIG
+1416 NTGSFQLDDAGKMIG
-1431 SAATQADPTHVYNEI
+1431 SAATQTDPTHVYNEI

-1481 HLTDTQMTNSWFTT
+1481 HLVDTQMTNSWFTT

-1512 TFSPVGNKEGT
+1512 TFSPTGNKEGT
-1523 KVTLRNGTTYFVR
+1523 KVTLGKNTYFVR

-1542 SSESVVS
+1542 SSESVVV
-1549 PKKNIANLI
+1549 PKRANLI

-1571 INGPYIY
+1571 VNGPYIY

-1588 IDVAHKSY
+1588 MDVTHKSY

-1606 DNMNGRPTA
+1606 DNMNNRPTV
-1615 IDKMNATLN
+1615 IDKMNHTLN

-1712 PDNMPNEV
+1712 PDNMSNEV

-1753 GDKRIAGELDLL
+1753 GAKRIAGELDLL

-1830 PIANMA
+1830 PVVNMA

-1857 VNVKYQPSEFM
+1857 VNITYQPSEFM

-1887 VKTLELSD
+1887 VKTLELSP

-1907 TVTTINGS
+1907 VVTTINGS
-1915 EIKAYVEEVKS
+1915 EVKAYIEEVKS
-1926 VNNSTKKVTTFYS
+1926 TNNSTKKITTFYS

-1948 VAYMNGRRELLN
+1948 VTYMNGRRELLT

-1972 STIQANKV
+1972 STIQANKAA
-1980 VFIQAGLVNAKPQ
+1980 FIQAGIVNAKPQ
-1993 EETKSKIQNKGF
+1993 EE
-2005 NNYQYDTEMSINYDD
+2005 
-2020 FSVHSTLDRIVGH
+2020 
-2033 TAIYKDKNGNDVI
+2033 
-2046 ILAASS
+2046 
-2052 DNSYIGIF
+2052 
-2060 KDNTGNWSIKMEN
+2060 IKPE
-2073 KDGNKNFKA
+2073 
-2082 QLKEAFDLL
+2082 
-2091 PVGAKIYEHTS
+2091 I
-2102 ISVDGL
+2102 
-2108 RIFAQQLNHGFSLSN
+2108 
-2123 ETYEVKVNAGDKAN
+2123 
-2137 IFGVNDNS
+2137 
-2145 DMPLLGQGVKPM
+2145 
-2157 KEVRQILKPYLD
+2157 
-2169 KFGVST
+2169 
-2175 RDVFSEKDAKSGENI
+2175 
-2190 IGISNMPMLV
+2190 
-2200 KTSSQLETKPEVNT
+2200 KPEVKIN
-2214 KYDTNNVFIG
+2214 YDTNNVFIG

-2233 ITNDWIGVSEDPR
+2233 ITDGWRGVSEDPR

-2261 MKDGSTVTIISYRNA
+2261 MKDGSVVTIISYRNA

-2285 NGIIINVKG
+2285 NGIIINIKG
-2294 TLTDSNKEYIK
+2294 KLTDSNKEYIK

-2317 EKLTKQ
+2317 EEVTKQ
-2323 ILEILNNSN
+2323 VLDILNNSN

-2337 PVTTPTGPQS
+2337 SVTTPINVVDNTKSNSTPTGPQS
-2347 VEEDLLKAM
+2347 AEEDLLKAM

-2367 DGTLGE
+2367 DGTLGK

-2385 TGRNADGNITVD
+2385 TGRNVDNNIVVD
-2397 NPEALKKWNELSNN
+2397 NPEALKKWNELSND
-2411 TIELLRLMNINEDTW
+2411 TRDLLKLMNMNETDW
-2426 NKMLPKQRESELNC
+2426 NNMLPKQRESELNC

>member
-1 MVQIKKQKPVDIRKS
+1 MVKLKTQKPIDIRKS

-30 IQSGYDPEVAQYLQ
+30 IQSGYDPEVAQYLN
-44 ELNIKRPLR
+44 ELDIKRPLR

-61 APHVVQSPLYNTNT
+61 APHVVQSPLYNTDT

-82 DEDVYSPEQFQDAA
+82 DEDIYSPEQFQNAS

-156 QSINDWSEKE
+156 QSINDWSERE
-166 MPNYYTQQEQDASI
+166 LPNYYTSQEQDASI

-214 IKGLGRLAM
+214 IRGLGRLAM
-223 TGAKNLGAT
+223 AGAKNLGAT
-232 ISTIKNIAQTSQA
+232 ISTIKNIAQTTQA

-261 IEALNNSREYY
+261 IEALNNSRDYY

-291 DNYYGTELYN
+291 DNYYGTEMYN
-301 TLIAQENDNYNK
+301 TLVAQENDNYNK

-430 NNRQEANSWLKASMQ
+430 KSKQEANSWLKASMQ

-497 RDVTQ
+497 KDVTQ

-570 GKLDD
+570 GRLDD
-575 LVEMINQGLS
+575 LTEMINQGLG

-599 GRQVS
+599 GRQIS
-604 KDEQVNQ
+604 KESQVEELNKQ
-611 LTEQLNANQQAQ
+611 LQENQQAQ
-623 ANTNDAS
+623 SATNDAS

-854 IDEAHAN
+854 IDEAHEN
-861 VDNQNQRKQK
+861 VDNQNRQKQK
-871 DLDVRRILDKVS
+871 DLDVRRILDKVN

-894 FKEENIEDA
+894 FKEENLEDA
-903 SILTSNN
+903 SILTSNS

-925 SVNNAIDKLDIDDDD
+925 SVNNAIDKLDIDDED
-940 KEKLKAYAQKK
+940 KAQLKTYAQEK

-1043 RTATENINRPDAKN
+1043 RTATEKLNKPNAKE
-1057 FWDKANKIIDNYNSN
+1057 FWDKANKIIEDYNSN
-1072 KATYEEVRKAIEDL
+1072 KATYEKVRKAIEDL

-1121 ERQEDTNNL
+1121 ERQENTNNL

-1259 GQFKY
+1259 GQFRY

-1289 ELITNTDLD
+1289 ELITNNDLD

-1330 KHFNK
+1330 KHFNE

-1341 TLKDT
+1341 KLKDT

-1416 NTGSFQLDATGKMIG
+1416 NTGSFTLNVDGSIGG
-1431 SAATQADPTHVYNEI
+1431 SAATQTDPTHVYNEI

-1481 HLTDTQMTNSWFTT
+1481 HLVDTQMTNSWFTT
-1495 NYYDEEGNQKDA
+1495 NYYDEEDNQKDA

-1512 TFSPVGNKEGT
+1512 TFSPTGNKEGT
-1523 KVTLRNGTTYFVR
+1523 KVTLGRNTYFVR

-1542 SSESVVS
+1542 SSESVVV
-1549 PKKNIANLI
+1549 PKRSNLI
-1558 FDLAAAYELNGSA
+1558 FDLAAAYELNGNSV
-1571 INGPYIY
+1571 NGPYIY

-1588 IDVAHKSY
+1588 IDVAHTSY

-1615 IDKMNATLN
+1615 IDKMNHTLN

-1645 EGREGHIYQ
+1645 EGREGHIYR
-1654 ILEDDGQ
+1654 ILEEDGQ

-1699 RQSFEGDIDAIQK
+1699 RQAFEGDVDAIQK
-1712 PDNMPNEV
+1712 PDNMSNEV

-1830 PIANMA
+1830 PVVNMA

-1926 VNNSTKKVTTFYS
+1926 TNNSTKQITTFYS

-1948 VAYMNGRRELLN
+1948 VTYMNGRRELLT

-1972 STIQANKV
+1972 STIQANKAA
-1980 VFIQAGLVNAKPQ
+1980 FIQAGLVNAKPQ
-1993 EETKSKIQNKGF
+1993 EEIKPKIQNKGF
-2005 NNYQYDTEMSINYDD
+2005 NNYQYDTEMTVYGNT
-2020 FSVHSTLDRIVGH
+2020 STLDRIEGN
-2033 TAIYKDKNGNDVI
+2033 TAIYKDKNGNDSI

-2108 RIFAQQLNHGFSLSN
+2108 RVFAQQLNHGFSLSD
-2123 ETYEVKVNAGDKAN
+2123 ETYEVKVNAGDRAN
-2137 IFGVNDNS
+2137 VFGVSDNS

-2169 KFGVST
+2169 KFGVAA
-2175 RDVFSEKDAKSGENI
+2175 RDVFSENGV

-2200 KTSSQLETKPEVNT
+2200 KTGIPVEAKP
-2214 KYDTNNVFIG
+2214 D
-2224 GEFGTGTIN
+2224 
-2233 ITNDWIGVSEDPR
+2233 
-2246 VWSKD
+2246 
-2251 KTVPVFSEVK
+2251 
-2261 MKDGSTVTIISYRNA
+2261 
-2276 EKFGNNRGT
+2276 
-2285 NGIIINVKG
+2285 
-2294 TLTDSNKEYIK
+2294 
-2305 NTLINTDFSNSK
+2305 
-2317 EKLTKQ
+2317 
-2323 ILEILNNSN
+2323 
-2332 TKTVT
+2332 
-2337 PVTTPTGPQS
+2337 TTPTGPQS
-2347 VEEDLLKAM
+2347 AEEDLLKAM

-2367 DGTLGE
+2367 DGTLGK
-2373 EEIKPRTDVEEQ
+2373 EEIKPRIDNEEQ

-2397 NPEALKKWNELSNN
+2397 NPEALKKWNELSED
-2411 TIELLRLMNINEDTW
+2411 TRELLRLSNMNETNW
-2426 NKMLPKQRESELNC
+2426 NNMLPKQRESELNC
-2440 LS
+2440 IS

>member
-1 MVQIKKQKPVDIRKS
+1 MVKLKTQKPVDIRKS

-30 IQSGYDPEVAQYLQ
+30 IQSGVSPEAIEYLNKIN
-44 ELNIKRPLR
+44 ESTPLR
-53 HMMNPEEA
+53 HMINPIET

-82 DEDVYSPEQFQDAA
+82 DKDVYSLGEFRDAA
-96 DVRAENQPWYS
+96 DVRAENQPWYA

-113 AKGAVLAGTTFLD
+113 AKGAVLTGTTFLD

-139 EEGRV
+139 GDGDV
-144 GALWDNDFSKAM
+144 SKLWDNDFSKAM
-156 QSINDWSEKE
+156 QSINDWSERE
-166 MPNYYTQQEQDASI
+166 LPNYYTSQEQDASI

-185 TANFWGDSFIKNLGF
+185 TANFWGDSLIKNLGF

-214 IKGLGRLAM
+214 IRGLGRLAM

-291 DNYYGTELYN
+291 DNYYGTEMYN
-301 TLIAQENDNYNK
+301 NLVAQENDNYNK

-322 VHMGNVD
+322 VHMGNMD

-357 RAQQIENNIG
+357 RAQQIEENIG
-367 GRGITGTLGHYA
+367 GRGITGTLGKYA
-379 PETTKKEIYTA
+379 PKTTKSEIYTA
-390 ALKSPISEGMEEVN
+390 ALKNPISEGMEEVN

-415 YKTDVDNYYKTLTDP
+415 YKTDVDNYYKALTDP

-536 QRAMNNA
+536 QKAMNNA

-557 AQLISDITMFDSV
+557 SQLISDITMFDSV

-575 LVEMINQGLS
+575 LVEMINQGLG
-585 DTSSENIESIIKNT
+585 DTSNENIESIIKNT

-668 EIANQMNKAKTEF
+668 EITNQMNKAKTEF
-681 LDKINEYKQIK
+681 LDKINEYKQTK

-697 ASNDSLSDEQLNDLI
+697 ASNNTLSDEQLNELI
-712 YLKSSLSDWK
+712 YLKSSLNDWK
-722 DRGTS
+722 ERGSS
-727 IRDKNKDVV
+727 IRDNNKSTI

-750 NDNNSRL
+750 NDNNTKL
-757 TSEKDAKEYNRN
+757 TSEKDAKEYNSN
-769 KRKLED
+769 KRKLND
-775 IENTIKVLEI
+775 IENTIKILEL
-785 FNNSENPDLLISN
+785 FNNSENPDLLISDKSL
-798 EGINVKALKDIA
+798 NVKSLKDIA

-861 VDNQNQRKQK
+861 IDNQNQRKQK

-903 SILTSNN
+903 SILTNNN

-925 SVNNAIDKLDIDDDD
+925 SVNNAIDKLDIDDED
-940 KEKLKAYAQKK
+940 KAQLRTYAQEK

-989 TAIKDMS
+989 AAIKDMS
-996 EKQSIPD
+996 DKQSIPD
-1003 NKEVT
+1003 DKKVEH
-1008 PEQSKFT
+1008 SKFT
-1015 IDTNGERTGADDN
+1015 IDTNGEKTGADDN
-1028 STAPV
+1028 STAPI
-1033 QEKQDVLSPL
+1033 QEKQDILSPL
-1043 RTATENINRPDAKN
+1043 RTATENINRPNAKN

-1099 DNLYEEVNKVL
+1099 DTLYEEVNKVL

-1121 ERQEDTNNL
+1121 ERQENTNNL

-1156 AANTFT
+1156 TANTFT

-1196 ELTLKYEKIGD
+1196 ELTLKHEKIGN

-1289 ELITNTDLD
+1289 ELITNKDLI

-1315 LKNSRGTYSPKPVRV
+1315 LKNSRGTYSPKPIRV
-1330 KHFNK
+1330 KHFNE
-1335 EEFDLS
+1335 EEFDLNK
-1341 TLKDT
+1341 LKDT

-1416 NTGSFQLDATGKMIG
+1416 NTGSFTLNVDGSIGG
-1431 SAATQADPTHVYNEI
+1431 SAATQTDPIHIYNEI

-1481 HLTDTQMTNSWFTT
+1481 HLVDTQMTNSWFTT

-1512 TFSPVGNKEGT
+1512 TFSPTGNKEGT
-1523 KVTLRNGTTYFVR
+1523 KVTLGKNTYFVR

-1542 SSESVVS
+1542 SSESVVV
-1549 PKKNIANLI
+1549 PKRTNLI
-1558 FDLAAAYELNGSA
+1558 FDLAAAYELNGNA
-1571 INGPYIY
+1571 VNGPFIY

-1588 IDVAHKSY
+1588 MDVTHKSY

-1606 DNMNGRPTA
+1606 DNMNNRPTI
-1615 IDKMNATLN
+1615 IDRMNHTLN

-1666 GVHNVIGESWKRDE
+1666 GVHNVIGESWKKDG

-1712 PDNMPNEV
+1712 PDNMSNEV

-1825 SRYGT
+1825 SRYDT

-1843 YNDKGVTAFNAEPT
+1843 YNDKGITAFNAEPT
-1857 VNVKYQPSEFM
+1857 VNIIYQPSEFM
-1868 QGTTVST
+1868 QGITVST

-1887 VKTLELSD
+1887 IKTLELSD

-1907 TVTTINGS
+1907 VVTTINGS
-1915 EIKAYVEEVKS
+1915 EIKAYIEEVKS
-1926 VNNSTKKVTTFYS
+1926 TNNSTKKITTFYS

-1948 VAYMNGRRELLN
+1948 VTHMNGRRELLN

-1980 VFIQAGLVNAKPQ
+1980 IFIQAGLVNAKPQ
-1993 EETKSKIQNKGF
+1993 EETK
-2005 NNYQYDTEMSINYDD
+2005 
-2020 FSVHSTLDRIVGH
+2020 
-2033 TAIYKDKNGNDVI
+2033 
-2046 ILAASS
+2046 
-2052 DNSYIGIF
+2052 
-2060 KDNTGNWSIKMEN
+2060 
-2073 KDGNKNFKA
+2073 
-2082 QLKEAFDLL
+2082 
-2091 PVGAKIYEHTS
+2091 
-2102 ISVDGL
+2102 
-2108 RIFAQQLNHGFSLSN
+2108 
-2123 ETYEVKVNAGDKAN
+2123 
-2137 IFGVNDNS
+2137 
-2145 DMPLLGQGVKPM
+2145 
-2157 KEVRQILKPYLD
+2157 
-2169 KFGVST
+2169 
-2175 RDVFSEKDAKSGENI
+2175 
-2190 IGISNMPMLV
+2190 
-2200 KTSSQLETKPEVNT
+2200 PE
-2214 KYDTNNVFIG
+2214 I
-2224 GEFGTGTIN
+2224 
-2233 ITNDWIGVSEDPR
+2233 
-2246 VWSKD
+2246 
-2251 KTVPVFSEVK
+2251 
-2261 MKDGSTVTIISYRNA
+2261 
-2276 EKFGNNRGT
+2276 
-2285 NGIIINVKG
+2285 
-2294 TLTDSNKEYIK
+2294 
-2305 NTLINTDFSNSK
+2305 
-2317 EKLTKQ
+2317 
-2323 ILEILNNSN
+2323 
-2332 TKTVT
+2332 KTVT
-2337 PVTTPTGPQS
+2337 PATSINVVDNTKSDVTPTGPQS
-2347 VEEDLLKAM
+2347 AEEDLLKAM

-2367 DGTLGE
+2367 DGTLGK

-2385 TGRNADGNITVD
+2385 TSRNVDGNIVVD
-2397 NPEALKKWNELSNN
+2397 NPEALKKWNELSND
-2411 TIELLRLMNINEDTW
+2411 TRDLLKLMNMNETDW
-2426 NKMLPKQRESELNC
+2426 NNMLPKQRESELNC

>member
-44 ELNIKRPLR
+44 ELDIKRPLR

-61 APHVVQSPLYNTNT
+61 APHVVQSPLYNTDT

-82 DEDVYSPEQFQDAA
+82 DEDVYSPEQFQNAS
-96 DVRAENQPWYS
+96 DVRAENQPWYAK
-107 QLGAGI
+107 LGAGI
-113 AKGAVLAGTTFLD
+113 AKGAVLTGTTFLD

-139 EEGRV
+139 EDGDV
-144 GALWDNDFSKAM
+144 SKLWDNDFSKAM
-156 QSINDWSEKE
+156 QSINDWSERE
-166 MPNYYTQQEQDASI
+166 IPNYYTSQEQDASI

-214 IKGLGRLAM
+214 IRGLGRLAM
-223 TGAKNLGAT
+223 AGAKNLGTT

-291 DNYYGTELYN
+291 DNYYGTEMYN
-301 TLIAQENDNYNK
+301 NLVAQENDNYNK

-357 RAQQIENNIG
+357 RAQQIEENIG
-367 GRGITGTLGHYA
+367 GRGITGTLGKYA
-379 PETTKKEIYTA
+379 PKTTKSEIYTA
-390 ALKSPISEGMEEVN
+390 ALKNPISEGMEEVN

-415 YKTDVDNYYKTLTDP
+415 YKTDVDNYYKALTDP

-483 QSPITIEGGILGEY
+483 QSPITIEGGIVGEY

-536 QRAMNNA
+536 QKAMNNA

-557 AQLISDITMFDSV
+557 SQLISDITMFDSV

-575 LVEMINQGLS
+575 LVEMINQGLG
-585 DTSSENIESIIKNT
+585 DTSNENIESIIKNT

-604 KDEQVNQ
+604 KDEQINQ

-623 ANTNDAS
+623 ANTNDTS

-668 EIANQMNKAKTEF
+668 EITNQMNKAKTEF
-681 LDKINEYKQIK
+681 LDKINEYKQTK

-697 ASNDSLSDEQLNDLI
+697 ASNNTLSDEQLNELI
-712 YLKSSLSDWK
+712 YLKSSLNDWK
-722 DRGTS
+722 ERGSS
-727 IRDKNKDVV
+727 IRDNNKDTI

-750 NDNNSRL
+750 NDNNTKL
-757 TSEKDAKEYNRN
+757 TSEKDAKEYNSN
-769 KRKLED
+769 KRKLDD
-775 IENTIKVLEI
+775 IENTIKVLEL
-785 FNNSENPDLLISN
+785 FNNSENPDLLISDKSL
-798 EGINVKALKDIA
+798 NVKSLKNIA

-819 EYNRFSKDLND
+819 EYNRFDKDLND

-871 DLDVRRILDKVS
+871 DLDVRRILDKVN

-903 SILTSNN
+903 SILTNNNN

-925 SVNNAIDKLDIDDDD
+925 SVNNAIDKLDIDDED
-940 KEKLKAYAQKK
+940 KAQLKTYAQEK

-989 TAIKDMS
+989 SAIKDMS
-996 EKQSIPD
+996 DKQSIPD
-1003 NKEVT
+1003 DKEV
-1008 PEQSKFT
+1008 EHSKFT
-1015 IDTNGERTGADDN
+1015 IDTNGEKTGADDN

-1033 QEKQDVLSPL
+1033 QEKQDILSPL
-1043 RTATENINRPDAKN
+1043 RAATESINRPDAKN

-1086 YNLYAKEV
+1086 HNLYAKEV

-1099 DNLYEEVNKVL
+1099 DSLYEEVNKVL

-1196 ELTLKYEKIGD
+1196 ELTLKHEKIGN

-1248 EIKLNVSKIML
+1248 EIKLKVSKIML

-1276 NGTPIQ
+1276 NGAPIQ
-1282 LGIVSNR
+1282 LGVVSNL
-1289 ELITNTDLD
+1289 ELITNKDLTTD
-1298 TEKPYNRS
+1298 KPYNRS

-1315 LKNSRGTYSPKPVRV
+1315 LKNSRGTYSPKPIRV
-1330 KHFNK
+1330 KHFNE
-1335 EEFDLS
+1335 EEFDLNK
-1341 TLKDT
+1341 LKDT

-1416 NTGSFQLDATGKMIG
+1416 NTGSFTLNVDGSIGG
-1431 SAATQADPTHVYNEI
+1431 SAATQTDPTHVYNEI

-1481 HLTDTQMTNSWFTT
+1481 HLVDTQMTNSWFTT

-1512 TFSPVGNKEGT
+1512 TFSPTGNKEGT
-1523 KVTLRNGTTYFVR
+1523 KVTLGKNTYFVR

-1542 SSESVVS
+1542 SSESVVV
-1549 PKKNIANLI
+1549 PKRANLI

-1588 IDVAHKSY
+1588 IDVTHKSY

-1606 DNMNGRPTA
+1606 DNMNNRPTV
-1615 IDKMNATLN
+1615 IDRMNHTLN

-1712 PDNMPNEV
+1712 PDNMSNEV

-1732 EYFDNNGEIPI
+1732 EYFETNGEIPI

-1765 TYNKYTGEFRFYDFK
+1765 TYNKHTGEFRFYDFK

-1797 TTVWHNRQIRSTQ
+1797 TTVWHSRQIRSTQ

-1875 PKVDNNTIPASN
+1875 PKTDNNTIPASN
-1887 VKTLELSD
+1887 VKTLELHNS
-1895 TKKVKVDISTLP
+1895 KVKVDISTLP
-1907 TVTTINGS
+1907 VVTTINGS
-1915 EIKAYVEEVKS
+1915 EVKAYVEEVKS
-1926 VNNSTKKVTTFYS
+1926 TNNSTKKITTFYS

-1948 VAYMNGRRELLN
+1948 VTYMNGRRELLTDKQ
-1960 SEELEENKKTWA
+1960 LEESKSTWA
-1972 STIQANKV
+1972 STIQANKAA
-1980 VFIQAGLVNAKPQ
+1980 FIQAGLVNAKPQ
-1993 EETKSKIQNKGF
+1993 EETKQ
-2005 NNYQYDTEMSINYDD
+2005 
-2020 FSVHSTLDRIVGH
+2020 
-2033 TAIYKDKNGNDVI
+2033 
-2046 ILAASS
+2046 
-2052 DNSYIGIF
+2052 
-2060 KDNTGNWSIKMEN
+2060 
-2073 KDGNKNFKA
+2073 
-2082 QLKEAFDLL
+2082 
-2091 PVGAKIYEHTS
+2091 
-2102 ISVDGL
+2102 
-2108 RIFAQQLNHGFSLSN
+2108 
-2123 ETYEVKVNAGDKAN
+2123 EVK
-2137 IFGVNDNS
+2137 S
-2145 DMPLLGQGVKPM
+2145 D
-2157 KEVRQILKPYLD
+2157 
-2169 KFGVST
+2169 
-2175 RDVFSEKDAKSGENI
+2175 
-2190 IGISNMPMLV
+2190 
-2200 KTSSQLETKPEVNT
+2200 
-2214 KYDTNNVFIG
+2214 
-2224 GEFGTGTIN
+2224 
-2233 ITNDWIGVSEDPR
+2233 
-2246 VWSKD
+2246 
-2251 KTVPVFSEVK
+2251 
-2261 MKDGSTVTIISYRNA
+2261 
-2276 EKFGNNRGT
+2276 
-2285 NGIIINVKG
+2285 
-2294 TLTDSNKEYIK
+2294 
-2305 NTLINTDFSNSK
+2305 
-2317 EKLTKQ
+2317 
-2323 ILEILNNSN
+2323 
-2332 TKTVT
+2332 
-2337 PVTTPTGPQS
+2337 TTPTGPQS
-2347 VEEDLLKAM
+2347 AEEDLLKAM

-2367 DGTLGE
+2367 DGTLGK

-2397 NPEALKKWNELSNN
+2397 NPEALKKWNELSDD
-2411 TIELLRLMNINEDTW
+2411 TRDLLKLMNMNETDW
-2426 NKMLPKQRESELNC
+2426 NNMLPKQRESELNC

>member
-1 MVQIKKQKPVDIRKS
+1 MVKLKTQKPVDIRKS
-16 GLQNWRQLQQQNNA
+16 GLQNWRQLQQQNAA
-30 IQSGYDPEVAQYLQ
+30 IQSGVSPEAIEYLNKIN
-44 ELNIKRPLR
+44 ESTPLR
-53 HMMNPEEA
+53 HMINPIET
-61 APHVVQSPLYNTNT
+61 APHVVQSPLYNTDT

-82 DEDVYSPEQFQDAA
+82 DKDVYSLGEFRDAA
-96 DVRAENQPWYS
+96 DVRAENQPWYA

-139 EEGRV
+139 GDRDV
-144 GALWDNDFSKAM
+144 SKLWDNDFSKAM
-156 QSINDWSEKE
+156 QSINDWSERE
-166 MPNYYTQQEQDASI
+166 LPNYYTSQEQDASI

-214 IKGLGRLAM
+214 IRGLGRLAM
-223 TGAKNLGAT
+223 AGAKNLGAT

-272 KAVSSDLLNQHNE
+272 KAVASDLLNQHNE

-291 DNYYGTELYN
+291 DNYYGTEMYN
-301 TLIAQENDNYNK
+301 ALVAQENDNYNK

-357 RAQQIENNIG
+357 RAQQIEENIG
-367 GRGITGTLGHYA
+367 GRGITGTLGKYA
-379 PETTKKEIYTA
+379 PKTTKSEIYTA
-390 ALKSPISEGMEEVN
+390 ALKNPISEGMEEVN

-415 YKTDVDNYYKTLTDP
+415 YKTDVDNYYKALTDP

-483 QSPITIEGGILGEY
+483 QSPITIEGGIVGEY
-497 RDVTQ
+497 RDITQ

-536 QRAMNNA
+536 QKAMNNA

-570 GKLDD
+570 GRLDD
-575 LVEMINQGLS
+575 LVEMINQGLG

-604 KDEQVNQ
+604 KDEQINQ

-623 ANTNDAS
+623 ENTDDAN

-697 ASNDSLSDEQLNDLI
+697 ASNNTLSDEQLNELI
-712 YLKSSLSDWK
+712 YLKSSLNDWK
-722 DRGTS
+722 ERGSS
-727 IRDKNKDVV
+727 IRDNNKNTI

-757 TSEKDAKEYNRN
+757 TSEKDAKEYNSN

-775 IENTIKVLEI
+775 IENTIKVLEL
-785 FNNSENPDLLISN
+785 FNNSENPDLLISDKS
-798 EGINVKALKDIA
+798 INVKALKDIA

-819 EYNRFSKDLND
+819 EYNRFDKDLND

-903 SILTSNN
+903 SILTNNN

-925 SVNNAIDKLDIDDDD
+925 SVNNAIDKLDIDDED
-940 KEKLKAYAQKK
+940 KAQLKTYAQEK

-977 DYYTQQLNNAMV
+977 DYYTQQLNNAMIA
-989 TAIKDMS
+989 AIKDMS

-1003 NKEVT
+1003 NKEVKH
-1008 PEQSKFT
+1008 SKFT

-1043 RTATENINRPDAKN
+1043 RTATERINKPNAKE

-1099 DNLYEEVNKVL
+1099 DNLYEEINKVL
-1110 NSIQPDRPVLT
+1110 NSIQPNRPVLT
-1121 ERQEDTNNL
+1121 KRQEENNIIVEL
-1130 TELKTD
+1130 EKETENIEKT
-1136 VENVEKSAEKYY
+1136 EKATEKYY
-1148 YKPAISEY
+1148 YKSAISEY

-1162 NFDIAN
+1162 NFDVAN

-1196 ELTLKYEKIGD
+1196 ELTLKHEKIGD

-1264 TEDQTRP
+1264 TKDKTRP

-1276 NGTPIQ
+1276 NGAPIQ

-1289 ELITNTDLD
+1289 ELITNTDLN

-1315 LKNSRGTYSPKPVRV
+1315 LKNSRGTYSPKPIRV
-1330 KHFNK
+1330 KHFNE
-1335 EEFDLS
+1335 EEFDLNK
-1341 TLKDT
+1341 LKDT

-1393 YKGTIFL
+1393 YKNTIFL

-1409 KNINLEN
+1409 KNINLEK
-1416 NTGSFQLDATGKMIG
+1416 NTGSFQLNDKGEMIG
-1431 SAATQADPTHVYNEI
+1431 SAATHTDPTHVYNEI

-1481 HLTDTQMTNSWFTT
+1481 HLVDTQMTNSWFTT

-1512 TFSPVGNKEGT
+1512 TFSPVGNKEGI
-1523 KVTLRNGTTYFVR
+1523 KVTLGKNTYFVR

-1542 SSESVVS
+1542 SSESVVI
-1549 PKKNIANLI
+1549 PKEANLI

-1571 INGPYIY
+1571 INGPFIY
-1578 NGITKVNGHY
+1578 NGITKINGHY
-1588 IDVAHKSY
+1588 IDVIHKSY
-1596 ANEKQKQMYE
+1596 ATEKQQMYE
-1606 DNMNGRPTA
+1606 DNMNNRPTV

-1654 ILEDDGQ
+1654 ILEEDGQ

-1666 GVHNVIGESWKRDE
+1666 GVHNIIGESWKRDE

-1699 RQSFEGDIDAIQK
+1699 RQAFEGDVDTIQK
-1712 PDNMPNEV
+1712 PNNMSNEV

-1797 TTVWHNRQIRSTQ
+1797 TTIWHNKQIRSTQ

-1820 NDLFT
+1820 NDLFI

-1830 PIANMA
+1830 PVVNMA

-1843 YNDKGVTAFNAEPT
+1843 YNDKGITAFNAEPT
-1857 VNVKYQPSEFM
+1857 VNVTYQPSEFM

-1887 VKTLELSD
+1887 VKTLELHNS
-1895 TKKVKVDISTLP
+1895 KVKVDISTLP
-1907 TVTTINGS
+1907 VVTTINGS
-1915 EIKAYVEEVKS
+1915 EIKAYIEEVKS

-1939 PYMVFPNGE
+1939 PYIVFPNGE
-1948 VAYMNGRRELLN
+1948 VTPMNGRRELLTDKQ
-1960 SEELEENKKTWA
+1960 LEKSKNTWA
-1972 STIQANKV
+1972 STIQDNKDA
-1980 VFIQAGLVNAKPQ
+1980 FIQAGLVNAKPQ
-1993 EETKSKIQNKGF
+1993 EETKS
-2005 NNYQYDTEMSINYDD
+2005 
-2020 FSVHSTLDRIVGH
+2020 
-2033 TAIYKDKNGNDVI
+2033 
-2046 ILAASS
+2046 
-2052 DNSYIGIF
+2052 
-2060 KDNTGNWSIKMEN
+2060 
-2073 KDGNKNFKA
+2073 
-2082 QLKEAFDLL
+2082 
-2091 PVGAKIYEHTS
+2091 
-2102 ISVDGL
+2102 
-2108 RIFAQQLNHGFSLSN
+2108 
-2123 ETYEVKVNAGDKAN
+2123 
-2137 IFGVNDNS
+2137 
-2145 DMPLLGQGVKPM
+2145 
-2157 KEVRQILKPYLD
+2157 
-2169 KFGVST
+2169 
-2175 RDVFSEKDAKSGENI
+2175 
-2190 IGISNMPMLV
+2190 
-2200 KTSSQLETKPEVNT
+2200 ETKSEVNIN
-2214 KYDTNNVFIG
+2214 YDTNNVFIG

-2233 ITNDWIGVSEDPR
+2233 ITDGWRGVSEDPR

-2261 MKDGSTVTIISYRNA
+2261 MKDGSVVTIISYRNA

-2285 NGIIINVKG
+2285 NGIIINIKG
-2294 TLTDSNKEYIK
+2294 TLTDLNKIYIK
-2305 NTLINTDFSNSK
+2305 NTLMVTDFSNSK
-2317 EKLTKQ
+2317 EELTKQ
-2323 ILEILNNSN
+2323 VLDILNKSII
-2332 TKTVT
+2332 KTVT
-2337 PVTTPTGPQS
+2337 PSTSINVVDNTTPTGPQS
-2347 VEEDLLKAM
+2347 AEEDLLKAM

-2367 DGTLGE
+2367 DGTLGK
-2373 EEIKPRTDVEEQ
+2373 EEIKPRTDIEEQ
-2385 TGRNADGNITVD
+2385 TGRNTDNNIVVD
-2397 NPEALKKWNELSNN
+2397 NPEALKKWNKLSND
-2411 TIELLRLMNINEDTW
+2411 TRDLLRLKNINEDTW

>member
-16 GLQNWRQLQQQNNA
+16 GLQNWKQLQQQNNA

-44 ELNIKRPLR
+44 ELDIKRPLR

-96 DVRAENQPWYS
+96 DVRAENQPWYA

-113 AKGAVLAGTTFLD
+113 AKGAVLTGTTFLD

-139 EEGRV
+139 GDGDV
-144 GALWDNDFSKAM
+144 SKLWDNDFSKAM
-156 QSINDWSEKE
+156 QSINDWSERE
-166 MPNYYTQQEQDASI
+166 LPNYYTSQEQDASI

-214 IKGLGRLAM
+214 IRGLGRLAM

-291 DNYYGTELYN
+291 DNYYGTEMYN
-301 TLIAQENDNYNK
+301 NLVAQENDNYNK

-357 RAQQIENNIG
+357 RAQQIEENIG
-367 GRGITGTLGHYA
+367 GRGITGTLGKYT
-379 PETTKKEIYTA
+379 PKTTKSEIYTA
-390 ALKSPISEGMEEVN
+390 ALKNPISEGMEEVN

-415 YKTDVDNYYKTLTDP
+415 YKTDVDNYYKALTDP

-497 RDVTQ
+497 RDITQ

-536 QRAMNNA
+536 QKAMNNA

-557 AQLISDITMFDSV
+557 SQLISDITMFDSV

-575 LVEMINQGLS
+575 LVEMINQGLG
-585 DTSSENIESIIKNT
+585 DTSNENIESIIKNT

-668 EIANQMNKAKTEF
+668 EITNQMNKAKTEF
-681 LDKINEYKQIK
+681 LDKINEYKQTK

-697 ASNDSLSDEQLNDLI
+697 ASNNTLSDEQLNELI
-712 YLKSSLSDWK
+712 YLKSSLNDWK
-722 DRGTS
+722 ERGSS
-727 IRDKNKDVV
+727 IRDNNKSTI
-736 SKIIKQLTDVRTVL
+736 SKIIKQLTDVRTIL
-750 NDNNSRL
+750 NDNNTKL
-757 TSEKDAKEYNRN
+757 TSEKDAKEYNSN
-769 KRKLED
+769 KRKLND
-775 IENTIKVLEI
+775 IENTIKVLEL
-785 FNNSENPDLLISN
+785 FNNSENPDLLISDKSL
-798 EGINVKALKDIA
+798 NVKSLKDIA

-903 SILTSNN
+903 SILTNNN

-925 SVNNAIDKLDIDDDD
+925 SVNNAIDKLDIDDED
-940 KEKLKAYAQKK
+940 KAQLKTYAQEK

-989 TAIKDMS
+989 AAIKDMS
-996 EKQSIPD
+996 DKQSIPD
-1003 NKEVT
+1003 DKKVEH
-1008 PEQSKFT
+1008 SKFT
-1015 IDTNGERTGADDN
+1015 IDTNGEKTGADDN

-1033 QEKQDVLSPL
+1033 QEKQDILSPL
-1043 RTATENINRPDAKN
+1043 RTATKNINRPNAKN

-1099 DNLYEEVNKVL
+1099 DTLYEEVNKVL

-1121 ERQEDTNNL
+1121 ERQENTNNL

-1136 VENVEKSAEKYY
+1136 VEIVEKSAEKYY

-1196 ELTLKYEKIGD
+1196 ELTLKHEKIGD

-1289 ELITNTDLD
+1289 ELITNKDLT

-1315 LKNSRGTYSPKPVRV
+1315 LKNSRGTYSPKPIRV
-1330 KHFNK
+1330 KHFNE
-1335 EEFDLS
+1335 EEFDLNK
-1341 TLKDT
+1341 LKDT

-1416 NTGSFQLDATGKMIG
+1416 NTGSFTLNVDGSIEG
-1431 SAATQADPTHVYNEI
+1431 SAATHTDPTHVYNEI

-1481 HLTDTQMTNSWFTT
+1481 HLVDTQMTNSWFTT

-1512 TFSPVGNKEGT
+1512 TFSPTGNKEGT
-1523 KVTLRNGTTYFVR
+1523 KVTLGKNTYFVR

-1542 SSESVVS
+1542 SSESVVV
-1549 PKKNIANLI
+1549 PKRANLI

-1571 INGPYIY
+1571 VNGPYIY

-1588 IDVAHKSY
+1588 IDVIHKSY
-1596 ANEKQKQMYE
+1596 ATEKQQMYE

-1615 IDKMNATLN
+1615 IDKMNHTLN

-1712 PDNMPNEV
+1712 PDNMSNEV

-1820 NDLFT
+1820 KDLFT

-1830 PIANMA
+1830 PVVNMA

-1857 VNVKYQPSEFM
+1857 VNITYQPSEFM

-1907 TVTTINGS
+1907 VVTTINGS
-1915 EIKAYVEEVKS
+1915 EIKAYIEEVKS
-1926 VNNSTKKVTTFYS
+1926 TNNSTKKITTFYS

-1948 VAYMNGRRELLN
+1948 VTYMNGKRELLTDKQ
-1960 SEELEENKKTWA
+1960 LEESKSTWA
-1972 STIQANKV
+1972 STIQANKAA
-1980 VFIQAGLVNAKPQ
+1980 FIQAGIVNAKPQ
-1993 EETKSKIQNKGF
+1993 EETK
-2005 NNYQYDTEMSINYDD
+2005 
-2020 FSVHSTLDRIVGH
+2020 
-2033 TAIYKDKNGNDVI
+2033 
-2046 ILAASS
+2046 
-2052 DNSYIGIF
+2052 
-2060 KDNTGNWSIKMEN
+2060 
-2073 KDGNKNFKA
+2073 
-2082 QLKEAFDLL
+2082 
-2091 PVGAKIYEHTS
+2091 P
-2102 ISVDGL
+2102 
-2108 RIFAQQLNHGFSLSN
+2108 
-2123 ETYEVKVNAGDKAN
+2123 
-2137 IFGVNDNS
+2137 
-2145 DMPLLGQGVKPM
+2145 
-2157 KEVRQILKPYLD
+2157 
-2169 KFGVST
+2169 
-2175 RDVFSEKDAKSGENI
+2175 
-2190 IGISNMPMLV
+2190 
-2200 KTSSQLETKPEVNT
+2200 ETK
-2214 KYDTNNVFIG
+2214 
-2224 GEFGTGTIN
+2224 
-2233 ITNDWIGVSEDPR
+2233 
-2246 VWSKD
+2246 
-2251 KTVPVFSEVK
+2251 SEV
-2261 MKDGSTVTIISYRNA
+2261 
-2276 EKFGNNRGT
+2276 
-2285 NGIIINVKG
+2285 
-2294 TLTDSNKEYIK
+2294 
-2305 NTLINTDFSNSK
+2305 
-2317 EKLTKQ
+2317 
-2323 ILEILNNSN
+2323 
-2332 TKTVT
+2332 KTVT
-2337 PVTTPTGPQS
+2337 PITSINIVDNTKSNATPTGPQS
-2347 VEEDLLKAM
+2347 AEEDLLKAM

-2367 DGTLGE
+2367 DGTLGK
-2373 EEIKPRTDVEEQ
+2373 EEIKPRTDIEEQ
-2385 TGRNADGNITVD
+2385 TGRNADNNIVVD
-2397 NPEALKKWNELSNN
+2397 NPEALKKWNELSND
-2411 TIELLRLMNINEDTW
+2411 TRDLLKLMNMNETDW
-2426 NKMLPKQRESELNC
+2426 NNMLPKQRESELNC
-2440 LS
+2440 LR

>member
-44 ELNIKRPLR
+44 ELDIKRPLR

-61 APHVVQSPLYNTNT
+61 APHVVQSPLYNTDT

-96 DVRAENQPWYS
+96 DVRAENQPWYA

-113 AKGAVLAGTTFLD
+113 AKGAVLTGTTFLD

-139 EEGRV
+139 EDGDV
-144 GALWDNDFSKAM
+144 SKLWDNDFSKAM
-156 QSINDWSEKE
+156 QFINDWSERE
-166 MPNYYTQQEQDASI
+166 IPNYYTSQEQDASI

-214 IKGLGRLAM
+214 IRGLGRLAM
-223 TGAKNLGAT
+223 AGAKNLGAT
-232 ISTIKNIAQTSQA
+232 ISTIKNIAQTTQA

-291 DNYYGTELYN
+291 DNYYGTEIYN
-301 TLIAQENDNYNK
+301 NLVAQENDNYNK

-357 RAQQIENNIG
+357 RAQQIEENIG
-367 GRGITGTLGHYA
+367 GRGITGTLGKYA
-379 PETTKKEIYTA
+379 PKTTKSEIYTA
-390 ALKSPISEGMEEVN
+390 ALKNPISEGMEEVN

-415 YKTDVDNYYKTLTDP
+415 YKTDVDNYYKALTDP

-483 QSPITIEGGILGEY
+483 QSPITIEGGIVGEY

-536 QRAMNNA
+536 QKAMNNA

-557 AQLISDITMFDSV
+557 SQLISDITMFDSV

-575 LVEMINQGLS
+575 LVEMINQGLG
-585 DTSSENIESIIKNT
+585 DTSNENIESIIKNT

-668 EIANQMNKAKTEF
+668 EITNQMNKAKTEF
-681 LDKINEYKQIK
+681 LDKINEYKQTK

-697 ASNDSLSDEQLNDLI
+697 ASNNTLSDEQLNELI
-712 YLKSSLSDWK
+712 YLKSSLNDWK
-722 DRGTS
+722 ERGSS
-727 IRDKNKDVV
+727 IRDNNKDTI

-750 NDNNSRL
+750 NDNNTKL
-757 TSEKDAKEYNRN
+757 TSEKDAKEYNSN
-769 KRKLED
+769 KRKLDD
-775 IENTIKVLEI
+775 IENTIKVLEL
-785 FNNSENPDLLISN
+785 FNNSENPDLLISDKSL
-798 EGINVKALKDIA
+798 NVKSLKNIA

-819 EYNRFSKDLND
+819 EYNRFDKDLND

-903 SILTSNN
+903 SILTNNN

-925 SVNNAIDKLDIDDDD
+925 SVNNAIDKLDIDDED
-940 KEKLKAYAQKK
+940 KAQLKTYAQEK

-989 TAIKDMS
+989 AAIKDMS
-996 EKQSIPD
+996 DKQSIPD
-1003 NKEVT
+1003 DKEV
-1008 PEQSKFT
+1008 EHSKFT
-1015 IDTNGERTGADDN
+1015 IDTNGEKTGADDN

-1033 QEKQDVLSPL
+1033 QEKQDILSPL
-1043 RTATENINRPDAKN
+1043 RAATENINRPDARN

-1099 DNLYEEVNKVL
+1099 DSLYEEVNKVL

-1196 ELTLKYEKIGD
+1196 ELTLKHEKIGN

-1248 EIKLNVSKIML
+1248 EIKLKVSKIML

-1276 NGTPIQ
+1276 NGAPIQ
-1282 LGIVSNR
+1282 LGVVSNR
-1289 ELITNTDLD
+1289 ELITNKDLT

-1315 LKNSRGTYSPKPVRV
+1315 LKNSRGTYSPKPIRV
-1330 KHFNK
+1330 KHFNE
-1335 EEFDLS
+1335 EEFDLNK
-1341 TLKDT
+1341 LKDT

-1364 TNPDKCTELFI
+1364 TNPDKCTKLFI

-1416 NTGSFQLDATGKMIG
+1416 NTGSFTLNVDGSIGG
-1431 SAATQADPTHVYNEI
+1431 SAATQTDPTHVYNEI

-1481 HLTDTQMTNSWFTT
+1481 HLVDTQMTNSWFTT

-1507 INPKG
+1507 VNPKG
-1512 TFSPVGNKEGT
+1512 TFSPTGNKEGI
-1523 KVTLRNGTTYFVR
+1523 KVSLDKNTYFVR

-1542 SSESVVS
+1542 SSESVVV
-1549 PKKNIANLI
+1549 PKRANLI

-1588 IDVAHKSY
+1588 IDVTHKSY
-1596 ANEKQKQMYE
+1596 ANEKQKMYE
-1606 DNMNGRPTA
+1606 DNMNNRPTV
-1615 IDKMNATLN
+1615 IDRMNHTLN

-1712 PDNMPNEV
+1712 PDNMSNEV

-1732 EYFDNNGEIPI
+1732 EYFETNGEIPI

-1765 TYNKYTGEFRFYDFK
+1765 TYNKHTGEFRFYDFK

-1830 PIANMA
+1830 PIASMA

-1857 VNVKYQPSEFM
+1857 VNITYQPSEFM

-1875 PKVDNNTIPASN
+1875 PKTDNNTIPASN
-1887 VKTLELSD
+1887 VKTLELHNS
-1895 TKKVKVDISTLP
+1895 KVKVDISTLP
-1907 TVTTINGS
+1907 VVTTINGS
-1915 EIKAYVEEVKS
+1915 EVKAYIEEVKS
-1926 VNNSTKKVTTFYS
+1926 TNNSTKKITTFYS
-1939 PYMVFPNGE
+1939 PYMVFPNGD
-1948 VAYMNGRRELLN
+1948 VTYMNGRRELLTDKQ
-1960 SEELEENKKTWA
+1960 LEESKSTWA
-1972 STIQANKV
+1972 STIQANKAA
-1980 VFIQAGLVNAKPQ
+1980 FIQAGLVNAKPQ
-1993 EETKSKIQNKGF
+1993 EETKQ
-2005 NNYQYDTEMSINYDD
+2005 
-2020 FSVHSTLDRIVGH
+2020 
-2033 TAIYKDKNGNDVI
+2033 
-2046 ILAASS
+2046 
-2052 DNSYIGIF
+2052 
-2060 KDNTGNWSIKMEN
+2060 
-2073 KDGNKNFKA
+2073 
-2082 QLKEAFDLL
+2082 
-2091 PVGAKIYEHTS
+2091 
-2102 ISVDGL
+2102 
-2108 RIFAQQLNHGFSLSN
+2108 
-2123 ETYEVKVNAGDKAN
+2123 EVK
-2137 IFGVNDNS
+2137 S
-2145 DMPLLGQGVKPM
+2145 D
-2157 KEVRQILKPYLD
+2157 
-2169 KFGVST
+2169 
-2175 RDVFSEKDAKSGENI
+2175 
-2190 IGISNMPMLV
+2190 
-2200 KTSSQLETKPEVNT
+2200 
-2214 KYDTNNVFIG
+2214 
-2224 GEFGTGTIN
+2224 
-2233 ITNDWIGVSEDPR
+2233 
-2246 VWSKD
+2246 
-2251 KTVPVFSEVK
+2251 
-2261 MKDGSTVTIISYRNA
+2261 
-2276 EKFGNNRGT
+2276 
-2285 NGIIINVKG
+2285 
-2294 TLTDSNKEYIK
+2294 
-2305 NTLINTDFSNSK
+2305 
-2317 EKLTKQ
+2317 
-2323 ILEILNNSN
+2323 
-2332 TKTVT
+2332 
-2337 PVTTPTGPQS
+2337 TTPTGPQNA
-2347 VEEDLLKAM
+2347 EEDLLKAM
-2356 SLLNTYNKEAP
+2356 NLLNTYNKEAP
-2367 DGTLGE
+2367 DGTLGK

-2385 TGRNADGNITVD
+2385 TGRNADNNIVVD
-2397 NPEALKKWNELSNN
+2397 NPEALKKWNELSDD
-2411 TIELLRLMNINEDTW
+2411 TRDLLKLMNMNETDW
-2426 NKMLPKQRESELNC
+2426 NNMLPKQRESELNC

>member
-1 MVQIKKQKPVDIRKS
+1 MVKFKQQKPADITKT
-16 GLQNWRQLQQQNNA
+16 GLQNWRQLQQQNAINQAGVSDDYNNWRNQAFAFRGNSLYNA
-30 IQSGYDPEVAQYLQ
+30 
-44 ELNIKRPLR
+44 R
-53 HMMNPEEA
+53 EA
-61 APHVVQSPLYNTNT
+61 APQVVQSPLYNTNT

-82 DEDVYSPEQFQDAA
+82 DEDVYSPEQFQNAA
-96 DVRAENQPWYS
+96 DVRAENQPWYA

-113 AKGAVLAGTTFLD
+113 AKGAVLTGTTFLD

-139 EEGRV
+139 EDGDV
-144 GALWDNDFSKAM
+144 SKLWDNDFSKAM
-156 QSINDWSEKE
+156 QSINDWSERE
-166 MPNYYTQQEQDASI
+166 IPNYYTSQEQDASI

-214 IKGLGRLAM
+214 IRGLGRLAM
-223 TGAKNLGAT
+223 AGAKNLGAT

-291 DNYYGTELYN
+291 DNYYGTEMYN
-301 TLIAQENDNYNK
+301 ALVAQENDNYNK

-357 RAQQIENNIG
+357 RAQQIEENIG
-367 GRGITGTLGHYA
+367 GRGITGTLGKYA
-379 PETTKKEIYTA
+379 PKTTKSEIYTA
-390 ALKSPISEGMEEVN
+390 ALKNPISEGMEEVN

-415 YKTDVDNYYKTLTDP
+415 YKTDVDNYYKALTDP

-483 QSPITIEGGILGEY
+483 QSPITIEGGIVGEY

-536 QRAMNNA
+536 QKAMNNA

-557 AQLISDITMFDSV
+557 SQLISDITMFDSV

-575 LVEMINQGLS
+575 LVEMINQGLG
-585 DTSSENIESIIKNT
+585 DTSNENIESIIKNT

-604 KDEQVNQ
+604 KDEQINQ

-623 ANTNDAS
+623 ANTKDAS

-668 EIANQMNKAKTEF
+668 EITNQMNKAKTEF
-681 LDKINEYKQIK
+681 LDKINEYKQTK

-697 ASNDSLSDEQLNDLI
+697 ASNNTLSDEQLNELI
-712 YLKSSLSDWK
+712 YLKSSLNDWK
-722 DRGTS
+722 ERGSS
-727 IRDKNKDVV
+727 IRDNNKNTV

-750 NDNNSRL
+750 NDKNSRL
-757 TSEKDAKEYNRN
+757 TSEKDAKEYNSN
-769 KRKLED
+769 KRKLDD
-775 IENTIKVLEI
+775 IENTIKVLEL

-798 EGINVKALKDIA
+798 EGLNVKALKDIA

-819 EYNRFSKDLND
+819 EYNRFNKDLND

-903 SILTSNN
+903 SILTNNN

-925 SVNNAIDKLDIDDDD
+925 SVNNAIDKLDIDDED
-940 KEKLKAYAQKK
+940 KAQLKTYAQEK

-989 TAIKDMS
+989 AAIKDMS
-996 EKQSIPD
+996 DKQSIPD
-1003 NKEVT
+1003 DKEV
-1008 PEQSKFT
+1008 EHSKFT
-1015 IDTNGERTGADDN
+1015 IDTNGEKTGADDN

-1033 QEKQDVLSPL
+1033 QEKQDILSPL
-1043 RTATENINRPDAKN
+1043 RTATESINRPDAKN

-1276 NGTPIQ
+1276 NGAPIQ
-1282 LGIVSNR
+1282 LGVVSNR
-1289 ELITNTDLD
+1289 ELITNKDLT

-1315 LKNSRGTYSPKPVRV
+1315 LKNSRGTYSPKPIRV
-1330 KHFNK
+1330 KHFNQ

-1341 TLKDT
+1341 KLKDT

-1416 NTGSFQLDATGKMIG
+1416 NTGSFTLNVDGSIGG
-1431 SAATQADPTHVYNEI
+1431 SAATQTDPTHVYNEI

-1481 HLTDTQMTNSWFTT
+1481 HLVDTQMTNSWFTT
-1495 NYYDEEGNQKDA
+1495 NYYDEEGNQKEA

-1512 TFSPVGNKEGT
+1512 TFSPTGNKEGI
-1523 KVTLRNGTTYFVR
+1523 KVSLGKNTYFVR

-1542 SSESVVS
+1542 SSESVVV
-1549 PKKNIANLI
+1549 PKRANLI

-1571 INGPYIY
+1571 VNGPYIY

-1588 IDVAHKSY
+1588 IDVTHKSY
-1596 ANEKQKQMYE
+1596 ANEKQKRMYE
-1606 DNMNGRPTA
+1606 DNRPTV
-1615 IDKMNATLN
+1615 IDRMNHTLN

-1699 RQSFEGDIDAIQK
+1699 RQAFEGDIDAIQK
-1712 PDNMPNEV
+1712 PDNMSNEV

-1732 EYFDNNGEIPI
+1732 EYFETNGEIPI

-1765 TYNKYTGEFRFYDFK
+1765 TYNKHTGEFRFYDFK

-1857 VNVKYQPSEFM
+1857 VNITYQPSEFM
-1868 QGTTVST
+1868 QGTIIST
-1875 PKVDNNTIPASN
+1875 PKTDNNTIPASN
-1887 VKTLELSD
+1887 VKTLELSSS
-1895 TKKVKVDISTLP
+1895 KKVKVDISTLP
-1907 TVTTINGS
+1907 VVTTINGS
-1915 EIKAYVEEVKS
+1915 EVKAYIEEVKS

-1948 VAYMNGRRELLN
+1948 VTYMNGRRELLTDKQ
-1960 SEELEENKKTWA
+1960 LEESKNTWA
-1972 STIQANKV
+1972 STIQANKGA
-1980 VFIQAGLVNAKPQ
+1980 FIQAGLVNSKPQ
-1993 EETKSKIQNKGF
+1993 EETKPEIKI
-2005 NNYQYDTEMSINYDD
+2005 
-2020 FSVHSTLDRIVGH
+2020 
-2033 TAIYKDKNGNDVI
+2033 
-2046 ILAASS
+2046 
-2052 DNSYIGIF
+2052 
-2060 KDNTGNWSIKMEN
+2060 
-2073 KDGNKNFKA
+2073 
-2082 QLKEAFDLL
+2082 
-2091 PVGAKIYEHTS
+2091 
-2102 ISVDGL
+2102 
-2108 RIFAQQLNHGFSLSN
+2108 
-2123 ETYEVKVNAGDKAN
+2123 EVKLDNA
-2137 IFGVNDNS
+2137 
-2145 DMPLLGQGVKPM
+2145 
-2157 KEVRQILKPYLD
+2157 
-2169 KFGVST
+2169 
-2175 RDVFSEKDAKSGENI
+2175 
-2190 IGISNMPMLV
+2190 
-2200 KTSSQLETKPEVNT
+2200 
-2214 KYDTNNVFIG
+2214 
-2224 GEFGTGTIN
+2224 
-2233 ITNDWIGVSEDPR
+2233 
-2246 VWSKD
+2246 
-2251 KTVPVFSEVK
+2251 
-2261 MKDGSTVTIISYRNA
+2261 
-2276 EKFGNNRGT
+2276 
-2285 NGIIINVKG
+2285 
-2294 TLTDSNKEYIK
+2294 
-2305 NTLINTDFSNSK
+2305 
-2317 EKLTKQ
+2317 
-2323 ILEILNNSN
+2323 
-2332 TKTVT
+2332 
-2337 PVTTPTGPQS
+2337 TPTGVQS
-2347 VEEDLLKAM
+2347 AEEDLLKAM

-2367 DGTLGE
+2367 DGTLGK
-2373 EEIKPRTDVEEQ
+2373 EEIKPRTDNEEQ

-2397 NPEALKKWNELSNN
+2397 NPEALKKWNELSDD
-2411 TIELLRLMNINEDTW
+2411 TRELLKLMNMNETDW
-2426 NKMLPKQRESELNC
+2426 NNMLPKQRESELNC

>member
-1 MVQIKKQKPVDIRKS
+1 MVKLKTQKPVDIRKS

-30 IQSGYDPEVAQYLQ
+30 IQSGVSPEAIEYLNKIN
-44 ELNIKRPLR
+44 ESTPLR
-53 HMMNPEEA
+53 HMINPIET
-61 APHVVQSPLYNTNT
+61 APHVVQSPLYNTDT

-82 DEDVYSPEQFQDAA
+82 DKDVYSLGEFRDAS
-96 DVRAENQPWYS
+96 DVRAENQPWYA

-113 AKGAVLAGTTFLD
+113 AKGAVLTGTTFLD

-139 EEGRV
+139 GDGDV
-144 GALWDNDFSKAM
+144 SKLWDNDFSKAM
-156 QSINDWSEKE
+156 QSINDWSERE
-166 MPNYYTQQEQDASI
+166 LPNYYTSQEQDASI

-214 IKGLGRLAM
+214 IRGLGRLAM

-291 DNYYGTELYN
+291 DNYYGTEIYN
-301 TLIAQENDNYNK
+301 NLVVQENDNYNK

-357 RAQQIENNIG
+357 RAQQIEENIG
-367 GRGITGTLGHYA
+367 GKGITGTLGKYA
-379 PETTKKEIYTA
+379 PKTTKSEIYTA
-390 ALKSPISEGMEEVN
+390 ALKNPISEGMEEVN

-415 YKTDVDNYYKTLTDP
+415 YKTDVNNYYKTLTDP

-536 QRAMNNA
+536 QKAMNNA

-557 AQLISDITMFDSV
+557 SQLISDITMFDSV

-575 LVEMINQGLS
+575 LVEMINQGLG
-585 DTSSENIESIIKNT
+585 DTSNENIESIIKNT

-681 LDKINEYKQIK
+681 LNKIEEYKKIK

-697 ASNDSLSDEQLNDLI
+697 SSNDSLSDEQLNDLI

-722 DRGTS
+722 DRGSS

-736 SKIIKQLTDVRTVL
+736 SKIIRQLTDVRTVL

-798 EGINVKALKDIA
+798 EGLNVKALKDIA

-819 EYNRFSKDLND
+819 EYNRFSKDLDD

-854 IDEAHAN
+854 IDEAHTN
-861 VDNQNQRKQK
+861 VDNQNRQKQK

-903 SILTSNN
+903 SILTNNN

-925 SVNNAIDKLDIDDDD
+925 SVNNAIDKLDIDDED
-940 KEKLKAYAQKK
+940 KAQLKTYAQEK

-989 TAIKDMS
+989 AAIKDMS
-996 EKQSIPD
+996 DKQSIPD
-1003 NKEVT
+1003 DKKVEH
-1008 PEQSKFT
+1008 SKFT
-1015 IDTNGERTGADDN
+1015 IDTNGEKTGADDN

-1043 RTATENINRPDAKN
+1043 RTATENINRPNAKN

-1099 DNLYEEVNKVL
+1099 DTLYEEVNKVL

-1121 ERQEDTNNL
+1121 ERQENTNNL

-1136 VENVEKSAEKYY
+1136 VESIEKSAEKYY

-1162 NFDIAN
+1162 NFDVAN

-1196 ELTLKYEKIGD
+1196 ELTLKHEKIGD

-1289 ELITNTDLD
+1289 ELITNKDLT

-1315 LKNSRGTYSPKPVRV
+1315 LKNSRGTYSPKPIRV
-1330 KHFNK
+1330 KHFNE
-1335 EEFDLS
+1335 EEFDLNK
-1341 TLKDT
+1341 LKDT

-1416 NTGSFQLDATGKMIG
+1416 NTGSFTLNVDGSIGG
-1431 SAATQADPTHVYNEI
+1431 SAATQTDPTHVYNEI

-1481 HLTDTQMTNSWFTT
+1481 HLVDTQMTNSWFTT

-1512 TFSPVGNKEGT
+1512 TFSPTGNKEGT
-1523 KVTLRNGTTYFVR
+1523 KVTLGKNTYFVR

-1542 SSESVVS
+1542 SSESVVV
-1549 PKKNIANLI
+1549 PKRANLI

-1571 INGPYIY
+1571 VNGPYIY

-1588 IDVAHKSY
+1588 MDVTHKSY

-1606 DNMNGRPTA
+1606 DNMNNRPTA

-1666 GVHNVIGESWKRDE
+1666 GVHNIIGESWKRDE

-1712 PDNMPNEV
+1712 PDNMSNEV

-1830 PIANMA
+1830 PVVNMA

-1843 YNDKGVTAFNAEPT
+1843 YNDKGVTTFNAEPT
-1857 VNVKYQPSEFM
+1857 VNITYQPSEFM
-1868 QGTTVST
+1868 QGTTIST

-1907 TVTTINGS
+1907 VVTTINGS
-1915 EIKAYVEEVKS
+1915 EIKAYIEEVKS
-1926 VNNSTKKVTTFYS
+1926 TNNSTKKITTFYS

-1948 VAYMNGRRELLN
+1948 VTYMNGRRELLT

-1980 VFIQAGLVNAKPQ
+1980 AFIQAGLVNAKPQ
-1993 EETKSKIQNKGF
+1993 EETKSEI
-2005 NNYQYDTEMSINYDD
+2005 
-2020 FSVHSTLDRIVGH
+2020 
-2033 TAIYKDKNGNDVI
+2033 
-2046 ILAASS
+2046 
-2052 DNSYIGIF
+2052 
-2060 KDNTGNWSIKMEN
+2060 
-2073 KDGNKNFKA
+2073 
-2082 QLKEAFDLL
+2082 
-2091 PVGAKIYEHTS
+2091 
-2102 ISVDGL
+2102 
-2108 RIFAQQLNHGFSLSN
+2108 
-2123 ETYEVKVNAGDKAN
+2123 
-2137 IFGVNDNS
+2137 
-2145 DMPLLGQGVKPM
+2145 
-2157 KEVRQILKPYLD
+2157 
-2169 KFGVST
+2169 
-2175 RDVFSEKDAKSGENI
+2175 
-2190 IGISNMPMLV
+2190 
-2200 KTSSQLETKPEVNT
+2200 KPEVKIN
-2214 KYDTNNVFIG
+2214 YDTNNVFIG

-2233 ITNDWIGVSEDPR
+2233 ITDGWRGVSEDPR

-2261 MKDGSTVTIISYRNA
+2261 MKDGSVVTIISYRNA

-2285 NGIIINVKG
+2285 NGIIINIKG

-2317 EKLTKQ
+2317 EEVTKQ
-2323 ILEILNNSN
+2323 VLDILNNSN

-2337 PVTTPTGPQS
+2337 SATPINVVDNTTPTGPQS
-2347 VEEDLLKAM
+2347 AEEDLLKAM

-2367 DGTLGE
+2367 DGTLGK

-2385 TGRNADGNITVD
+2385 TGRNVDGNIVVD
-2397 NPEALKKWNELSNN
+2397 NPEALKKWNELSND
-2411 TIELLRLMNINEDTW
+2411 TRDLLKLMNMNETDW
-2426 NKMLPKQRESELNC
+2426 NNMLPKQRESELNC

>member
-44 ELNIKRPLR
+44 ELDIKRPLR

-61 APHVVQSPLYNTNT
+61 APHVVQSPLYNTDT

-96 DVRAENQPWYS
+96 DVRAENQPWYA

-113 AKGAVLAGTTFLD
+113 AKGAVLTGTTFLD

-139 EEGRV
+139 EDGDV
-144 GALWDNDFSKAM
+144 SKLWDNDFSKAM

-166 MPNYYTQQEQDASI
+166 IPNYYTSQEQDASI

-214 IKGLGRLAM
+214 IRGLGRLAM
-223 TGAKNLGAT
+223 AGAKNLGAT
-232 ISTIKNIAQTSQA
+232 ISTIKNIAQTTQA

-291 DNYYGTELYN
+291 DNYYGTEIYN
-301 TLIAQENDNYNK
+301 NLVAQENDNYNK

-322 VHMGNVD
+322 IHMGNVD

-357 RAQQIENNIG
+357 RAQQIEENIG
-367 GRGITGTLGHYA
+367 GRGITGTLGKYA
-379 PETTKKEIYTA
+379 PKTTKSEIYTA
-390 ALKSPISEGMEEVN
+390 ALKNPISEGMEEVN

-415 YKTDVDNYYKTLTDP
+415 YKTDVDNYYKALTDP

-483 QSPITIEGGILGEY
+483 QSPITIEGGIVGEY

-536 QRAMNNA
+536 QKAMNNA

-557 AQLISDITMFDSV
+557 SQLISDITMFDSV

-575 LVEMINQGLS
+575 LVEMINQGLG
-585 DTSSENIESIIKNT
+585 DTSNENIESIIKNT

-630 ELVRL
+630 ELVSL

-668 EIANQMNKAKTEF
+668 EITNQMNKAKTEF
-681 LDKINEYKQIK
+681 LDKINEYKQTK

-697 ASNDSLSDEQLNDLI
+697 ASNNTLSDEQLNELI
-712 YLKSSLSDWK
+712 YLKSSLNDWK
-722 DRGTS
+722 ERGSS
-727 IRDKNKDVV
+727 IRDNNKNTI

-750 NDNNSRL
+750 NDNNAKL
-757 TSEKDAKEYNRN
+757 TSEKDAKEYNSN
-769 KRKLED
+769 KRKLND
-775 IENTIKVLEI
+775 IENTIKVLEL
-785 FNNSENPDLLISN
+785 FNNSENPDLLISDKSL
-798 EGINVKALKDIA
+798 NVKSLKNIA

-819 EYNRFSKDLND
+819 EYNRFDKDLND

-871 DLDVRRILDKVS
+871 DLDVRRILDKVN

-903 SILTSNN
+903 SILTNNN

-925 SVNNAIDKLDIDDDD
+925 SINNAIDKLDIDDED
-940 KEKLKAYAQKK
+940 KAQLKTYAQEK

-989 TAIKDMS
+989 AAIKDMS
-996 EKQSIPD
+996 DKQSIPD
-1003 NKEVT
+1003 DKEV
-1008 PEQSKFT
+1008 EHSKFT
-1015 IDTNGERTGADDN
+1015 IDTNGEKTGADDN

-1033 QEKQDVLSPL
+1033 QEKQDILSPL

-1099 DNLYEEVNKVL
+1099 DSLYEEVNKVL

-1196 ELTLKYEKIGD
+1196 ELTLKHEKIGN

-1234 VGLKNVRERVIKGE
+1234 VGLENVRERVIKGE

-1276 NGTPIQ
+1276 NGAPIQ
-1282 LGIVSNR
+1282 LGVVSNR
-1289 ELITNTDLD
+1289 ELITNKDLT

-1315 LKNSRGTYSPKPVRV
+1315 LKNSRGTYSPKPIRV
-1330 KHFNK
+1330 KHFNE
-1335 EEFDLS
+1335 EEFDLNK
-1341 TLKDT
+1341 LKDT

-1416 NTGSFQLDATGKMIG
+1416 NTGSFTLNVDGSIGG
-1431 SAATQADPTHVYNEI
+1431 SAATQTDPTHVYNEI

-1481 HLTDTQMTNSWFTT
+1481 HLVDTQMTNSWFTT

-1512 TFSPVGNKEGT
+1512 TFSPTGNKEGI
-1523 KVTLRNGTTYFVR
+1523 KVSLGKNTYFVR

-1542 SSESVVS
+1542 SSESVVV
-1549 PKKNIANLI
+1549 PKRANLI

-1571 INGPYIY
+1571 VNGPYIY

-1588 IDVAHKSY
+1588 IDVTHKSY
-1596 ANEKQKQMYE
+1596 ANEKQKMYE
-1606 DNMNGRPTA
+1606 DNMNNRPTV
-1615 IDKMNATLN
+1615 IDRMNHTLN

-1645 EGREGHIYQ
+1645 EGREGHIYR

-1712 PDNMPNEV
+1712 PDNMSNEV

-1732 EYFDNNGEIPI
+1732 EYFEINGEIPI

-1765 TYNKYTGEFRFYDFK
+1765 TYNKHTGEFRFYDFK

-1857 VNVKYQPSEFM
+1857 VNITYQPSEFM

-1875 PKVDNNTIPASN
+1875 PKTDNNTIPASN
-1887 VKTLELSD
+1887 VKTLELHNS
-1895 TKKVKVDISTLP
+1895 KVKVDISTLP
-1907 TVTTINGS
+1907 VVTTINGS
-1915 EIKAYVEEVKS
+1915 EVKAYVEEVKS
-1926 VNNSTKKVTTFYS
+1926 TNNSTKKITTFYS

-1948 VAYMNGRRELLN
+1948 VTYMNGRRELLTDKQ
-1960 SEELEENKKTWA
+1960 LEESKNTWA

-1980 VFIQAGLVNAKPQ
+1980 AFIQEGLVNAKPQ
-1993 EETKSKIQNKGF
+1993 EETKQ
-2005 NNYQYDTEMSINYDD
+2005 
-2020 FSVHSTLDRIVGH
+2020 
-2033 TAIYKDKNGNDVI
+2033 
-2046 ILAASS
+2046 
-2052 DNSYIGIF
+2052 
-2060 KDNTGNWSIKMEN
+2060 
-2073 KDGNKNFKA
+2073 
-2082 QLKEAFDLL
+2082 
-2091 PVGAKIYEHTS
+2091 
-2102 ISVDGL
+2102 
-2108 RIFAQQLNHGFSLSN
+2108 
-2123 ETYEVKVNAGDKAN
+2123 EVK
-2137 IFGVNDNS
+2137 S
-2145 DMPLLGQGVKPM
+2145 D
-2157 KEVRQILKPYLD
+2157 
-2169 KFGVST
+2169 
-2175 RDVFSEKDAKSGENI
+2175 
-2190 IGISNMPMLV
+2190 
-2200 KTSSQLETKPEVNT
+2200 
-2214 KYDTNNVFIG
+2214 
-2224 GEFGTGTIN
+2224 
-2233 ITNDWIGVSEDPR
+2233 
-2246 VWSKD
+2246 
-2251 KTVPVFSEVK
+2251 
-2261 MKDGSTVTIISYRNA
+2261 
-2276 EKFGNNRGT
+2276 
-2285 NGIIINVKG
+2285 
-2294 TLTDSNKEYIK
+2294 
-2305 NTLINTDFSNSK
+2305 
-2317 EKLTKQ
+2317 
-2323 ILEILNNSN
+2323 
-2332 TKTVT
+2332 
-2337 PVTTPTGPQS
+2337 TTPTGPQS
-2347 VEEDLLKAM
+2347 AEEDLLKAM

-2367 DGTLGE
+2367 DGTLGK
-2373 EEIKPRTDVEEQ
+2373 EEIKPRTDIEEQ

-2397 NPEALKKWNELSNN
+2397 NPEALKKWNELSND
-2411 TIELLRLMNINEDTW
+2411 TRDLLKLMNMNETDW
-2426 NKMLPKQRESELNC
+2426 NNMLPKQRESELNC

>member
-1 MVQIKKQKPVDIRKS
+1 MVKFKQQKPADITKT
-16 GLQNWRQLQQQNNA
+16 GLQNWRQLQQQNAMNQAGVSDDYNNWRNQAFAFRGNSLYNA
-30 IQSGYDPEVAQYLQ
+30 
-44 ELNIKRPLR
+44 R
-53 HMMNPEEA
+53 EA
-61 APHVVQSPLYNTNT
+61 APQVVQSPLYNTNT

-82 DEDVYSPEQFQDAA
+82 DEDVYSSEQFQNAS

-113 AKGAVLAGTTFLD
+113 AKGAILAGTTFLD

-139 EEGRV
+139 GDGDV
-144 GALWDNDFSKAM
+144 SKLWDNDFSKAM
-156 QSINDWSEKE
+156 QSINDWSERE
-166 MPNYYTQQEQDASI
+166 LPNYYTSQEQDASI

-214 IKGLGRLAM
+214 IRGLGRLAM

-232 ISTIKNIAQTSQA
+232 ISTIKNIAQTSQT

-272 KAVSSDLLNQHNE
+272 KAISSDLLNQHNE

-291 DNYYGTELYN
+291 DNYYGTEMYN
-301 TLIAQENDNYNK
+301 NLVAQENDNYNK

-357 RAQQIENNIG
+357 RAQQIEENIG
-367 GRGITGTLGHYA
+367 GRGITGTLGKYA
-379 PETTKKEIYTA
+379 PKTTKSEIYTA
-390 ALKSPISEGMEEVN
+390 ALKNPISEGMEEVN

-415 YKTDVDNYYKTLTDP
+415 YKTDVNNYYKTLTDP

-483 QSPITIEGGILGEY
+483 QSPITIEGGIVGEY

-536 QRAMNNA
+536 QKAMNNA

-557 AQLISDITMFDSV
+557 SQLISDITMFDSV

-575 LVEMINQGLS
+575 LVEMINQGLG
-585 DTSSENIESIIKNT
+585 DTSNENIESIIKNT

-630 ELVRL
+630 ELTRL

-668 EIANQMNKAKTEF
+668 EITNQMNKAKTEF
-681 LDKINEYKQIK
+681 LDKISEYKQTK

-697 ASNDSLSDEQLNDLI
+697 ASNNTLSDEQLNELI
-712 YLKSSLSDWK
+712 YLKSSLNDWK
-722 DRGTS
+722 ERGSS
-727 IRDKNKDVV
+727 IRDNNKSTI

-750 NDNNSRL
+750 NDNNTKL
-757 TSEKDAKEYNRN
+757 TSEKDAKEYNSN
-769 KRKLED
+769 KRKLND
-775 IENTIKVLEI
+775 IENTIKVLEL
-785 FNNSENPDLLISN
+785 FNNSENPDLLISDKSL
-798 EGINVKALKDIA
+798 NVKALKDIA

-819 EYNRFSKDLND
+819 EYNRFDKDLND

-861 VDNQNQRKQK
+861 IDNQNQRKQK

-903 SILTSNN
+903 SILTNNN

-925 SVNNAIDKLDIDDDD
+925 SVNNAIDKLDIDDED
-940 KEKLKAYAQKK
+940 KAQLKTYAQEK

-989 TAIKDMS
+989 AAIKDMS
-996 EKQSIPD
+996 DKQSIPD
-1003 NKEVT
+1003 DKEV
-1008 PEQSKFT
+1008 EHSKFT
-1015 IDTNGERTGADDN
+1015 IDTNGEKTGADDN

-1033 QEKQDVLSPL
+1033 QEKQDVLSSL
-1043 RTATENINRPDAKN
+1043 KTATENINRPDAKN

-1099 DNLYEEVNKVL
+1099 DTLYEEVNKVL

-1121 ERQEDTNNL
+1121 ERQENTNNL

-1136 VENVEKSAEKYY
+1136 IENVEKSAEKYY

-1156 AANTFT
+1156 AANTFI
-1162 NFDIAN
+1162 NFDVAN

-1196 ELTLKYEKIGD
+1196 ELTLKHEKIGD
-1207 YDEVVMY
+1207 YDEVVIY

-1289 ELITNTDLD
+1289 ELITNKDLT

-1315 LKNSRGTYSPKPVRV
+1315 LKNSRGTYSPKPIRV
-1330 KHFNK
+1330 KHFNE
-1335 EEFDLS
+1335 EEFDLNK
-1341 TLKDT
+1341 LKDT

-1416 NTGSFQLDATGKMIG
+1416 NTGSFTLNVDGSIGG
-1431 SAATQADPTHVYNEI
+1431 SAATQTDPTHVYNEI

-1481 HLTDTQMTNSWFTT
+1481 HLVDTQMTNSWFTT

-1512 TFSPVGNKEGT
+1512 TFSPTGNKEGT
-1523 KVTLRNGTTYFVR
+1523 KVTLGKNTYFVR

-1542 SSESVVS
+1542 SSESVVV
-1549 PKKNIANLI
+1549 PKRANLI

-1571 INGPYIY
+1571 VNGPYIY

-1588 IDVAHKSY
+1588 MDVTHKSY

-1606 DNMNGRPTA
+1606 DNMNNRPTA

-1712 PDNMPNEV
+1712 PDNMSNEV

-1830 PIANMA
+1830 PVVNMA

-1857 VNVKYQPSEFM
+1857 VNITYQPSEFM

-1907 TVTTINGS
+1907 VITTINGS
-1915 EIKAYVEEVKS
+1915 EVKAYIEEVKS
-1926 VNNSTKKVTTFYS
+1926 TNNSTKKITTFYS

-1948 VAYMNGRRELLN
+1948 VTYMNGRRELLTDKQ
-1960 SEELEENKKTWA
+1960 LEESKSTWA
-1972 STIQANKV
+1972 STIQANKAA
-1980 VFIQAGLVNAKPQ
+1980 FIQAGLVNAKPQ
-1993 EETKSKIQNKGF
+1993 EETKS
-2005 NNYQYDTEMSINYDD
+2005 
-2020 FSVHSTLDRIVGH
+2020 
-2033 TAIYKDKNGNDVI
+2033 
-2046 ILAASS
+2046 
-2052 DNSYIGIF
+2052 
-2060 KDNTGNWSIKMEN
+2060 
-2073 KDGNKNFKA
+2073 
-2082 QLKEAFDLL
+2082 
-2091 PVGAKIYEHTS
+2091 
-2102 ISVDGL
+2102 
-2108 RIFAQQLNHGFSLSN
+2108 
-2123 ETYEVKVNAGDKAN
+2123 EVKIN
-2137 IFGVNDNS
+2137 
-2145 DMPLLGQGVKPM
+2145 
-2157 KEVRQILKPYLD
+2157 
-2169 KFGVST
+2169 
-2175 RDVFSEKDAKSGENI
+2175 
-2190 IGISNMPMLV
+2190 
-2200 KTSSQLETKPEVNT
+2200 
-2214 KYDTNNVFIG
+2214 YDTNNVFIG

-2233 ITNDWIGVSEDPR
+2233 ITDGWRGVSEDPR

-2261 MKDGSTVTIISYRNA
+2261 MKDGSVVTIISYRNA

-2285 NGIIINVKG
+2285 NGIIINIKG
-2294 TLTDSNKEYIK
+2294 TLTNSNKEYIK

-2317 EKLTKQ
+2317 EEVTKQ
-2323 ILEILNNSN
+2323 VLDILNNSN

-2337 PVTTPTGPQS
+2337 SVTTPINVVDNTTPTGPQS
-2347 VEEDLLKAM
+2347 AEEDLLKAM

-2367 DGTLGE
+2367 DGTLGK

-2385 TGRNADGNITVD
+2385 TGRNVDGNIVVND
-2397 NPEALKKWNELSNN
+2397 PRALKKWKELDNS
-2411 TIELLRLMNINEDTW
+2411 TRELLRLDNMNETDW
-2426 NKMLPKQRESELNC
+2426 NNMLPKQRESELNC

>member
-44 ELNIKRPLR
+44 ELDIKRPLR

-61 APHVVQSPLYNTNT
+61 APHVVQSPLYNTDT

-82 DEDVYSPEQFQDAA
+82 DEDVYSPEQFQNAA
-96 DVRAENQPWYS
+96 DVRAENQPWYA

-113 AKGAVLAGTTFLD
+113 AKGAVLTGTTFLD

-139 EEGRV
+139 EDGNV
-144 GALWDNDFSKAM
+144 SKLWDNDFSKAM
-156 QSINDWSEKE
+156 QSINDWSERE
-166 MPNYYTQQEQDASI
+166 IPNYYTSQEQDASI

-214 IKGLGRLAM
+214 IRGLGKLAM

-291 DNYYGTELYN
+291 DNYYGTEMYN
-301 TLIAQENDNYNK
+301 NLVAQENDNYNK

-357 RAQQIENNIG
+357 RAQQIEENIG
-367 GRGITGTLGHYA
+367 GRGITGTLGKYA
-379 PETTKKEIYTA
+379 PKTTKSEIYTA
-390 ALKSPISEGMEEVN
+390 ALKNPISEGMEEVN

-415 YKTDVDNYYKTLTDP
+415 YKTDVDNYYKALTDP

-483 QSPITIEGGILGEY
+483 QSPITIEGGIVGEY

-536 QRAMNNA
+536 QKAMNNA

-557 AQLISDITMFDSV
+557 SQLISDITMFDSV
-570 GKLDD
+570 GRLDD
-575 LVEMINQGLS
+575 LVEMINQGLG
-585 DTSSENIESIIKNT
+585 DTSNENIESIIKNT

-668 EIANQMNKAKTEF
+668 EITNQMNKAKTEF
-681 LDKINEYKQIK
+681 LDKINEYKQTK

-697 ASNDSLSDEQLNDLI
+697 ASNNTLSDEQLNELI
-712 YLKSSLSDWK
+712 YLKSSLNDWK
-722 DRGTS
+722 ERGSS
-727 IRDKNKDVV
+727 IRDNNKNTV

-750 NDNNSRL
+750 NDKNSRL
-757 TSEKDAKEYNRN
+757 TSEKDSKEYNSN
-769 KRKLED
+769 KRKLDD
-775 IENTIKVLEI
+775 IENTIKVLEL
-785 FNNSENPDLLISN
+785 FNNSENPDLLISDKSLN
-798 EGINVKALKDIA
+798 IKALKDIA

-819 EYNRFSKDLND
+819 EYNRFDKDLND

-861 VDNQNQRKQK
+861 VDNQNRQKQK

-903 SILTSNN
+903 SILTNNN

-925 SVNNAIDKLDIDDDD
+925 SVNNAIDKLDIDDED
-940 KEKLKAYAQKK
+940 KAQLKTYAQEK

-989 TAIKDMS
+989 AAIKDMS
-996 EKQSIPD
+996 DKQSIPD
-1003 NKEVT
+1003 NKEV
-1008 PEQSKFT
+1008 EHSKFT
-1015 IDTNGERTGADDN
+1015 IDTNGEKTGADDN

-1033 QEKQDVLSPL
+1033 QEKQDILSPL
-1043 RTATENINRPDAKN
+1043 RTATESINRPNAKN

-1099 DNLYEEVNKVL
+1099 DSLYEEVNKVL

-1248 EIKLNVSKIML
+1248 EIKLKVSKIML

-1282 LGIVSNR
+1282 LGVVSNR
-1289 ELITNTDLD
+1289 ELITNNDLN

-1315 LKNSRGTYSPKPVRV
+1315 LKNSRGTYSPKPIRV
-1330 KHFNK
+1330 KHFNE
-1335 EEFDLS
+1335 EEFDLNK
-1341 TLKDT
+1341 LKDT

-1416 NTGSFQLDATGKMIG
+1416 NTGSFTLNVDGSIGG
-1431 SAATQADPTHVYNEI
+1431 SAATQTDPTHVYNEI

-1481 HLTDTQMTNSWFTT
+1481 HLVDTQMTNSWFTT

-1512 TFSPVGNKEGT
+1512 TFSPTGNKEGT
-1523 KVTLRNGTTYFVR
+1523 RVTLGKNTYFVR

-1542 SSESVVS
+1542 SSESVVV
-1549 PKKNIANLI
+1549 PKRANLI

-1571 INGPYIY
+1571 VNGPYIY

-1588 IDVAHKSY
+1588 IDVAHTSY

-1606 DNMNGRPTA
+1606 DNMNNRPTV
-1615 IDKMNATLN
+1615 IDRMNHTLN

-1645 EGREGHIYQ
+1645 EGREGHIYR
-1654 ILEDDGQ
+1654 ILEEDGQ

-1666 GVHNVIGESWKRDE
+1666 GVHNVIGESWQKDE
-1680 NQTPNTLA
+1680 HQTPNTLA

-1699 RQSFEGDIDAIQK
+1699 RQAFEGDIDAIQK
-1712 PDNMPNEV
+1712 PDNMSNEV

-1732 EYFDNNGEIPI
+1732 EYFETNGEIPI

-1765 TYNKYTGEFRFYDFK
+1765 TYNKHTGEFRFYDFK

-1857 VNVKYQPSEFM
+1857 VNITYQPSEFM

-1875 PKVDNNTIPASN
+1875 PKTDNNTIPASN
-1887 VKTLELSD
+1887 VKTLELHNS
-1895 TKKVKVDISTLP
+1895 KVKVDISTLP
-1907 TVTTINGS
+1907 VVTTINGS
-1915 EIKAYVEEVKS
+1915 EVKAYIEEVKS

-1948 VAYMNGRRELLN
+1948 VTYMNGRRELLTDKQ
-1960 SEELEENKKTWA
+1960 LEESKNTWA
-1972 STIQANKV
+1972 STIQANKAA
-1980 VFIQAGLVNAKPQ
+1980 FIQAGLVNAKPQ
-1993 EETKSKIQNKGF
+1993 EETK
-2005 NNYQYDTEMSINYDD
+2005 
-2020 FSVHSTLDRIVGH
+2020 
-2033 TAIYKDKNGNDVI
+2033 
-2046 ILAASS
+2046 
-2052 DNSYIGIF
+2052 
-2060 KDNTGNWSIKMEN
+2060 
-2073 KDGNKNFKA
+2073 
-2082 QLKEAFDLL
+2082 
-2091 PVGAKIYEHTS
+2091 P
-2102 ISVDGL
+2102 
-2108 RIFAQQLNHGFSLSN
+2108 
-2123 ETYEVKVNAGDKAN
+2123 EVK
-2137 IFGVNDNS
+2137 S
-2145 DMPLLGQGVKPM
+2145 EVK
-2157 KEVRQILKPYLD
+2157 I
-2169 KFGVST
+2169 
-2175 RDVFSEKDAKSGENI
+2175 N
-2190 IGISNMPMLV
+2190 
-2200 KTSSQLETKPEVNT
+2200 
-2214 KYDTNNVFIG
+2214 YDTNNVFIG

-2285 NGIIINVKG
+2285 NGIIINIKG
-2294 TLTDSNKEYIK
+2294 TLTDSSKEYIK

-2317 EKLTKQ
+2317 DELTKQ
-2323 ILEILNNSN
+2323 VLDILNNSN
-2332 TKTVT
+2332 TKIVT
-2337 PVTTPTGPQS
+2337 PVTTPINVADNTQPNATPTGPQS
-2347 VEEDLLKAM
+2347 AEEDLLKAM
-2356 SLLNTYNKEAP
+2356 SLLNTHNKEAP

-2397 NPEALKKWNELSNN
+2397 NPEAVKKWNELSDD
-2411 TIELLRLMNINEDTW
+2411 TRELLKLMNMNETDW
-2426 NKMLPKQRESELNC
+2426 NNMLPKQRESELNC

>member
-1 MVQIKKQKPVDIRKS
+1 MVKLKTQKPVDIRKS
-16 GLQNWRQLQQQNNA
+16 GLQNWRQLQQQNAA
-30 IQSGYDPEVAQYLQ
+30 IQSGVSPEAIEYLNKIN
-44 ELNIKRPLR
+44 ESTPLR
-53 HMMNPEEA
+53 HMINPIET
-61 APHVVQSPLYNTNT
+61 APHVVQSPLYNTDT

-82 DEDVYSPEQFQDAA
+82 DKDVYSLGEFRDAA

-139 EEGRV
+139 EDGDV
-144 GALWDNDFSKAM
+144 SKLWDNDFSKAM
-156 QSINDWSEKE
+156 QSINDLSEKE
-166 MPNYYTQQEQDASI
+166 LPNYYTSQEQDASI

-200 TVGAFYSGGLEAGA
+200 TVGAFYSGSLEAGA
-214 IKGLGRLAM
+214 IRGLGRLAM
-223 TGAKNLGAT
+223 AGAKNLGAT

-272 KAVSSDLLNQHNE
+272 KAVASDLLNQHNE

-291 DNYYGTELYN
+291 DNYYGTEMYN
-301 TLIAQENDNYNK
+301 ALVTQENDNYNK

-336 LTISNLIQFGKMYGR
+336 LTISNLIQFGKIYGR

-357 RAQQIENNIG
+357 RAQQIEENIG
-367 GRGITGTLGHYA
+367 GRGITGTLGKYA
-379 PETTKKEIYTA
+379 PKTTKSEIYTA
-390 ALKSPISEGMEEVN
+390 ALKNPISEGMEEVN

-483 QSPITIEGGILGEY
+483 QSPITIEGGIVGEY

-536 QRAMNNA
+536 QKAMNNA

-575 LVEMINQGLS
+575 LVEMINQGLG

-604 KDEQVNQ
+604 KDEQINQ

-623 ANTNDAS
+623 ENTDDAS

-681 LDKINEYKQIK
+681 LDKINEYKQTK

-697 ASNDSLSDEQLNDLI
+697 ASNNTLSDEQLNELI
-712 YLKSSLSDWK
+712 YLKSSLNDWK
-722 DRGTS
+722 ERGSS
-727 IRDKNKDVV
+727 IRDNNKNTI

-750 NDNNSRL
+750 NDNNSKL
-757 TSEKDAKEYNRN
+757 TSEKDAKEYNSN

-775 IENTIKVLEI
+775 IENTIKVLEL
-785 FNNSENPDLLISN
+785 FNNSENPDLFISDN
-798 EGINVKALKDIA
+798 SINVKSLKDIA

-819 EYNRFSKDLND
+819 EYNRFDKDLND

-861 VDNQNQRKQK
+861 IDNQNQRKQK

-903 SILTSNN
+903 SILTNNN

-925 SVNNAIDKLDIDDDD
+925 SVNNAIDKLDIDDED
-940 KEKLKAYAQKK
+940 KVILKAYAQEK

-977 DYYTQQLNNAMV
+977 DYYTQQLNNAMIA
-989 TAIKDMS
+989 AIKDMS

-1003 NKEVT
+1003 NKEVKH
-1008 PEQSKFT
+1008 SKFT

-1033 QEKQDVLSPL
+1033 QEKQDVLSSL
-1043 RTATENINRPDAKN
+1043 RTATERINKPNAKN

-1072 KATYEEVRKAIEDL
+1072 KVTYEEVRKAIEDL

-1094 DAKTR
+1094 DPKTR

-1110 NSIQPDRPVLT
+1110 NNIQPDRSVLT
-1121 ERQEDTNNL
+1121 KRQEENNIIVEL
-1130 TELKTD
+1130 EKETENTEKT
-1136 VENVEKSAEKYY
+1136 EKATEKYY
-1148 YKPAISEY
+1148 YKSAISEY

-1162 NFDIAN
+1162 NFDVAN

-1196 ELTLKYEKIGD
+1196 ELTLKHEKIGD

-1264 TEDQTRP
+1264 TKDQTRP

-1276 NGTPIQ
+1276 NGAPIQ

-1289 ELITNTDLD
+1289 ELITNTDLT

-1315 LKNSRGTYSPKPVRV
+1315 LKNSRGTYSPKPIRV
-1330 KHFNK
+1330 KHFNE
-1335 EEFDLS
+1335 EEFDLNK
-1341 TLKDT
+1341 LKDT

-1393 YKGTIFL
+1393 YKNTIFL

-1409 KNINLEN
+1409 KNINLEK
-1416 NTGSFQLDATGKMIG
+1416 NTGSFQLNDKGEMIG
-1431 SAATQADPTHVYNEI
+1431 SAATHTDPTHVYNEI

-1481 HLTDTQMTNSWFTT
+1481 HLVDTQMTNSWFTT

-1523 KVTLRNGTTYFVR
+1523 KVILGKNTYFVR

-1542 SSESVVS
+1542 SSESVVV
-1549 PKKNIANLI
+1549 PKRANLI

-1571 INGPYIY
+1571 VNGPFIY
-1578 NGITKVNGHY
+1578 NGITKINGHY
-1588 IDVAHKSY
+1588 IDVTHKSY

-1606 DNMNGRPTA
+1606 DNMNEDNMKGRSTA

-1645 EGREGHIYQ
+1645 EGREGHIYR
-1654 ILEDDGQ
+1654 ILEEDGQ

-1666 GVHNVIGESWKRDE
+1666 GVHNIIGESWKRDE
-1680 NQTPNTLA
+1680 NQTSNTLA

-1699 RQSFEGDIDAIQK
+1699 RQAFEGDVNAIQK
-1712 PDNMPNEV
+1712 PDNMSNEV

-1732 EYFDNNGEIPI
+1732 EYFDTNGEIPI

-1788 DEGKLDTHY
+1788 DKGKLDTHY
-1797 TTVWHNRQIRSTQ
+1797 TTVWHNKQIRSTQ

-1843 YNDKGVTAFNAEPT
+1843 YNDKGITAFNAEPT
-1857 VNVKYQPSEFM
+1857 VNVDYQPSEFM

-1875 PKVDNNTIPASN
+1875 PKIDNNTIPASN
-1887 VKTLELSD
+1887 VKTLELHNS
-1895 TKKVKVDISTLP
+1895 KVKVDISTLP
-1907 TVTTINGS
+1907 VVTTINGS
-1915 EIKAYVEEVKS
+1915 EIKAYIEEVKS

-1948 VAYMNGRRELLN
+1948 VTYMNGRRELLTDKQ
-1960 SEELEENKKTWA
+1960 LEESKNTWA
-1972 STIQANKV
+1972 STIQANKDA
-1980 VFIQAGLVNAKPQ
+1980 FIQAGLVNAKPQ
-1993 EETKSKIQNKGF
+1993 EEVKT
-2005 NNYQYDTEMSINYDD
+2005 
-2020 FSVHSTLDRIVGH
+2020 
-2033 TAIYKDKNGNDVI
+2033 
-2046 ILAASS
+2046 
-2052 DNSYIGIF
+2052 
-2060 KDNTGNWSIKMEN
+2060 
-2073 KDGNKNFKA
+2073 
-2082 QLKEAFDLL
+2082 
-2091 PVGAKIYEHTS
+2091 
-2102 ISVDGL
+2102 
-2108 RIFAQQLNHGFSLSN
+2108 
-2123 ETYEVKVNAGDKAN
+2123 EVK
-2137 IFGVNDNS
+2137 I
-2145 DMPLLGQGVKPM
+2145 
-2157 KEVRQILKPYLD
+2157 EV
-2169 KFGVST
+2169 
-2175 RDVFSEKDAKSGENI
+2175 
-2190 IGISNMPMLV
+2190 
-2200 KTSSQLETKPEVNT
+2200 KPEVKPEIT
-2214 KYDTNNVFIG
+2214 TN
-2224 GEFGTGTIN
+2224 
-2233 ITNDWIGVSEDPR
+2233 
-2246 VWSKD
+2246 
-2251 KTVPVFSEVK
+2251 
-2261 MKDGSTVTIISYRNA
+2261 
-2276 EKFGNNRGT
+2276 
-2285 NGIIINVKG
+2285 
-2294 TLTDSNKEYIK
+2294 
-2305 NTLINTDFSNSK
+2305 
-2317 EKLTKQ
+2317 
-2323 ILEILNNSN
+2323 
-2332 TKTVT
+2332 
-2337 PVTTPTGPQS
+2337 TTPIGPQS
-2347 VEEDLLKAM
+2347 AEEDLLKAM

-2367 DGTLGE
+2367 DGTLGK
-2373 EEIKPRTDVEEQ
+2373 EEIKPRTDIEEQ
-2385 TGRNADGNITVD
+2385 TGRNADGNIVVD
-2397 NPEALKKWNELSNN
+2397 NPESLKKWNELNN
-2411 TIELLRLMNINEDTW
+2411 DTRDLLRVVNINETDW

>member
-1 MVQIKKQKPVDIRKS
+1 MVKLKTQKPVDIRKS
-16 GLQNWRQLQQQNNA
+16 GLQNWRQLQQQNAA
-30 IQSGYDPEVAQYLQ
+30 IQSGVSPEAIEYLNKIN
-44 ELNIKRPLR
+44 ESTPLR
-53 HMMNPEEA
+53 HMINPIET
-61 APHVVQSPLYNTNT
+61 APHIVQSPLYNTDT

-82 DEDVYSPEQFQDAA
+82 DKDVYSLGEFRDAA

-126 GTMGLLYGGAKAI
+126 GTMGLLYGGTKAI
-139 EEGRV
+139 EDGDV
-144 GALWDNDFSKAM
+144 SKLWDNDFSKAM
-156 QSINDWSEKE
+156 QSINDWSERE
-166 MPNYYTQQEQDASI
+166 LPNYYTSQEQDASI

-214 IKGLGRLAM
+214 IRGLGRLAM
-223 TGAKNLGAT
+223 AGAKNLGAT

-272 KAVSSDLLNQHNE
+272 KAVASDLLNQHNE

-291 DNYYGTELYN
+291 DNYYGTEMYN
-301 TLIAQENDNYNK
+301 ALVAQENDNYNK

-357 RAQQIENNIG
+357 RAQQIEENIG
-367 GRGITGTLGHYA
+367 GRGITGTLGKYA
-379 PETTKKEIYTA
+379 PKTTKSEIYTA
-390 ALKSPISEGMEEVN
+390 ALKNPISEGMEEVN

-415 YKTDVDNYYKTLTDP
+415 YKTDVNNYYKALTDP

-458 QFLVGAMTGAMGMP
+458 QFLVGAMTGALGMP

-483 QSPITIEGGILGEY
+483 QSPITIKGGLLGEY

-502 RIAREQAI
+502 KIAREQAI

-536 QRAMNNA
+536 QKAMNNA

-570 GKLDD
+570 GRLDD
-575 LVEMINQGLS
+575 LVEMINQGLG

-623 ANTNDAS
+623 ENTDDAS
-630 ELVRL
+630 ELIRL

-681 LDKINEYKQIK
+681 LDKINEYKQTK

-697 ASNDSLSDEQLNDLI
+697 ASNNTLSDEQLNELI
-712 YLKSSLSDWK
+712 YLKSSLNDWK
-722 DRGTS
+722 ERGSS
-727 IRDKNKDVV
+727 IRDNNKNTI

-750 NDNNSRL
+750 NDNNTKL
-757 TSEKDAKEYNRN
+757 TSKKDAKEYNSN

-775 IENTIKVLEI
+775 IENTIKVLEL
-785 FNNSENPDLLISN
+785 FNNSENPDLLISDKS
-798 EGINVKALKDIA
+798 INVKALKDIA

-819 EYNRFSKDLND
+819 EYNRFNKDLND

-903 SILTSNN
+903 SILTNNN

-925 SVNNAIDKLDIDDDD
+925 SVNNAIDKLDIDDED
-940 KEKLKAYAQKK
+940 KVILKTYAQEK

-977 DYYTQQLNNAMV
+977 DYYTQQLNNAMIA
-989 TAIKDMS
+989 AIKDMS

-1003 NKEVT
+1003 NKEV
-1008 PEQSKFT
+1008 EHSKFT
-1015 IDTNGERTGADDN
+1015 IDTNGEKTGADDN

-1033 QEKQDVLSPL
+1033 QEKQDILSSL
-1043 RTATENINRPDAKN
+1043 KTTTERINKPNAKDL
-1057 FWDKANKIIDNYNSN
+1057 WDKANKIIDNYNSN
-1072 KATYEEVRKAIEDL
+1072 KAIYKEARKATYEEVRKAIEDL

-1094 DAKTR
+1094 DPKTR

-1110 NSIQPDRPVLT
+1110 NNIQPDRPILT
-1121 ERQEDTNNL
+1121 KRQEENNIIVEL
-1130 TELKTD
+1130 EKETENTEKT
-1136 VENVEKSAEKYY
+1136 EKATEKYY
-1148 YKPAISEY
+1148 YKSAISEY
-1156 AANTFT
+1156 AAHTFT
-1162 NFDIAN
+1162 NFDVAN

-1196 ELTLKYEKIGD
+1196 ELTLKHEKIGD

-1264 TEDQTRP
+1264 TKDKTRP

-1276 NGTPIQ
+1276 NGASIQ

-1289 ELITNTDLD
+1289 ELITNTDLN

-1315 LKNSRGTYSPKPVRV
+1315 LKNSRGTYSPKPIRV
-1330 KHFNK
+1330 KHFNE
-1335 EEFDLS
+1335 EEFDLNK
-1341 TLKDT
+1341 LKDT
-1346 NNSRAR
+1346 NNYRAR

-1409 KNINLEN
+1409 KNINLEK
-1416 NTGSFQLDATGKMIG
+1416 NTGSFQLNDKGEMIG
-1431 SAATQADPTHVYNEI
+1431 SAATHTDPTHVYNEI

-1481 HLTDTQMTNSWFTT
+1481 HLVDTQMTNSWFTT

-1523 KVTLRNGTTYFVR
+1523 KVVLGKNTYFVR

-1542 SSESVVS
+1542 SSESVVV
-1549 PKKNIANLI
+1549 PKKANLI
-1558 FDLAAAYELNGSA
+1558 FDLAAAYELNGNA
-1571 INGPYIY
+1571 VNGPFIY
-1578 NGITKVNGHY
+1578 NGITKINGHY
-1588 IDVAHKSY
+1588 IDVTNTSY
-1596 ANEKQKQMYE
+1596 ANLKQQQMYE
-1606 DNMNGRPTA
+1606 DNMNNRPTA

-1624 RLKEDQAKV
+1624 KLKEDQAKV

-1645 EGREGHIYQ
+1645 EGREGHIYR
-1654 ILEDDGQ
+1654 ILEEDGQ

-1666 GVHNVIGESWKRDE
+1666 GVHNIIGESWKRDE
-1680 NQTPNTLA
+1680 NQTSNTLA

-1699 RQSFEGDIDAIQK
+1699 RQAFEGDVDSIQK
-1712 PDNMPNEV
+1712 PDNMSNEV
-1720 FERFK
+1720 FEKFK
-1725 SRAKSLK
+1725 SGAKSLK

-1765 TYNKYTGEFRFYDFK
+1765 TYNKYTGEFKFYDFK

-1797 TTVWHNRQIRSTQ
+1797 TTVWHNKQIRSTQ

-1825 SRYGT
+1825 SRYDT
-1830 PIANMA
+1830 PVANMA

-1843 YNDKGVTAFNAEPT
+1843 YNDKGITAFNAEPT
-1857 VNVKYQPSEFM
+1857 VDVDYQSSEFM

-1887 VKTLELSD
+1887 AKTLELSD
-1895 TKKVKVDISTLP
+1895 NKKVKVDISTLP
-1907 TVTTINGS
+1907 VVTTINGS
-1915 EIKAYVEEVKS
+1915 EIKAYIEEVKS

-1948 VAYMNGRRELLN
+1948 VTPMNGRKELLTDKQ
-1960 SEELEENKKTWA
+1960 LEKNKKTWA
-1972 STIQANKV
+1972 STIQDNKDI
-1980 VFIQAGLVNAKPQ
+1980 FIQAGLVNAKPQ
-1993 EETKSKIQNKGF
+1993 EETKSETK
-2005 NNYQYDTEMSINYDD
+2005 SVVRINY
-2020 FSVHSTLDRIVGH
+2020 
-2033 TAIYKDKNGNDVI
+2033 N
-2046 ILAASS
+2046 
-2052 DNSYIGIF
+2052 
-2060 KDNTGNWSIKMEN
+2060 
-2073 KDGNKNFKA
+2073 
-2082 QLKEAFDLL
+2082 
-2091 PVGAKIYEHTS
+2091 
-2102 ISVDGL
+2102 
-2108 RIFAQQLNHGFSLSN
+2108 
-2123 ETYEVKVNAGDKAN
+2123 
-2137 IFGVNDNS
+2137 
-2145 DMPLLGQGVKPM
+2145 
-2157 KEVRQILKPYLD
+2157 
-2169 KFGVST
+2169 
-2175 RDVFSEKDAKSGENI
+2175 
-2190 IGISNMPMLV
+2190 
-2200 KTSSQLETKPEVNT
+2200 
-2214 KYDTNNVFIG
+2214 TNNVFIG

-2233 ITNDWIGVSEDPR
+2233 ITDGWRGVSEDPR

-2261 MKDGSTVTIISYRNA
+2261 MKDGSVVTIISYRNA

-2285 NGIIINVKG
+2285 NGIIINIKG
-2294 TLTDSNKEYIK
+2294 KLTDSNKEYIK
-2305 NTLINTDFSNSK
+2305 NTLINTNFSNSK
-2317 EKLTKQ
+2317 KELTKQ
-2323 ILEILNNSN
+2323 VLDILNNSN

-2337 PVTTPTGPQS
+2337 SATPINVVDNTQTQTNTTPTGPQS
-2347 VEEDLLKAM
+2347 AEEDLLKAM

-2367 DGTLGE
+2367 DGTLGK

-2385 TGRNADGNITVD
+2385 TGRNVDNNIVVD
-2397 NPEALKKWNELSNN
+2397 NPEALKKWNKLSND
-2411 TIELLRLMNINEDTW
+2411 TRDLLRIKNINEDAW

-2440 LS
+2440 LI